1 MGNKSIQKFF
11 ADQNSVIDLSSL
23 GNAKG
28 AKVSLSGPD
37 MNITTPRGS
46 VIIVNGA
53 LYSSIKGNN
62 LAVKFKDKT
71 ITGAKI
77 LGSVDLKDIQL
88 ERIDSSL
95 VDSAQVEKKGNGKRR
110 NKKEEEELK
119 KQLDDAENAK
129 KEADKAKEEAEK
141 AKEAAEKALNEAFE
155 VQNSSKQ
162 IEEMLQNFLADNVAK
177 DNLAQQSDASQQ
189 NTQAKATQASK
200 QNDAEKVLPQP
211 INKNTST
218 GKSNSS
224 KNEENKLDA
233 ESVKEPLK
241 VTLAL
246 AAESNS
252 GSKDDSITNFTKPQ
266 FVGSTAPNATVI
278 IKINGIAVG
287 QAVADSLGNFTF
299 TAPETLTD
307 GTYNL
312 EAEAKTADGSGSAK
326 LVITIDSVT
335 DKPTFELSPE
345 SSVSGHKGLT
355 PTLTPSIVGTAEEN
369 AKVDI
374 YVDNKLVASV
384 DVDKDGN
391 WSYEFK
397 DNELSEG
404 ENSIKVV
411 AVDKAGNKNETT
423 DSIITDTIAPEK
435 PTIELDD
442 SSDSGIKND
451 NITNSTLPTFI
462 GVAEPGSTVSIYLGL
477 KHLGEVIVAKDG
489 TWSYTL
495 TTPLKDGEYNITATA
510 TDIAGHTSAT
520 ANLPFTIDTR
530 ISYFSAEIETTNDSG
545 IVGDNVTNNTRPTF
559 TGKTEPNAII
569 SVINSETGEEVIFK
583 ANDKGEWTFN
593 FTSDSVEGIN
603 NLTFT
608 VEDVAG
614 NKKDFSF
621 SYVIDTIAPVPP
633 TVSLEDYVVLP
644 NGIILSGNDLPA
656 LVGTAEPKS
665 TILLMRDGKL
675 YDSIEVDSNGTWN
688 YQFSNKFLQG
698 AYDIEIISQDAA
710 GNKSSTVKYSFT
722 IQTEVV
728 PPKAELDA
736 SDDSGAK
743 GDWITNKHNALTL
756 LGTADRFATV
766 NILIDGKTIGVTT
779 ADADGNW
786 NFDISR
792 NLSDN
797 VYKITVESIDPLG
810 RTSSVDYQLTID
822 SFTPIPTVMLH
833 DSADS
838 GVKGDMITKINTP
851 LFTGMAEA
859 NAKVSIYVDGV
870 LSGEAI
876 AGDDGV
882 WNFQFTTAL
891 SDGSHD
897 VTVKVEDIAGNT
909 ASSSAYNFQI
919 VTQTQKPTI
928 ELVNDTGVDNTDH
941 IINEKNP
948 ALTGTAAPYS
958 TVKLY
963 IDGALI
969 AEVRTNKDG
978 RWEYTL
984 KADQGLVDG
993 DHRITASVEDIAGN
1007 IAHSDPFLISVDT
1020 AISIPIVSLSP
1031 DSDSG
1036 ISDDNL
1042 TNIVK
1047 PTLHLKDI
1055 DPDIISVQVWDAM
1068 SDTQIGVATQQPDGS
1083 WAYTFTS
1090 DLTEGLHQVYV
1101 KVEDIAGNKANS
1113 AIFDFTID
1121 TTVSTPVISLL
1132 SKDDTGVTGDN
1143 LTNINKPGFAISGVD
1158 ADAHRVVVQVM
1169 HNGVSEEIELSHLNG
1184 SWLFI
1189 PGNTWADGSY
1199 TLTVKV
1205 EDKAGN
1211 TNYSAPLTVVIDT
1224 QIAIDGVELV
1234 NDSGVKGDNMTN
1246 DDRPHFRVTV
1256 PTDVNEVRLSIDGG
1270 NSWVQATPGV
1280 AGSWEY
1286 IWPTDLADGQYTLT
1300 VEATD
1305 KAGNT
1310 VTKTIDFAVDTTL
1323 SVPVI
1328 VLDSADDTGIQG
1340 DNMTNSTQ
1348 PTFALQHIDDDAVR
1362 VTVSVEHGGV
1372 TTTFD
1377 ATKGTGGWTFTPPTS
1392 WADGDYTLSVSVED
1406 KAGNTSHSASL
1417 TVTVDTQIAINNI
1430 ELVND
1435 SGIPDDNLTNNVR
1448 PHFQV
1453 TVPTDVNVVRL
1464 SIDGGKTWFNATQS
1478 ATPGVWDY
1486 IWPDDVADGGYTLT
1500 VEATD
1505 EAGNKATQTLDFTI
1519 DTTLSVPTLSLDSA
1533 DDSGIAGDNITNVKT
1548 PGFTLNN
1555 IDTDVSRVI
1564 VEVMHNGIKQE
1575 VPLVQTGG
1583 QWRFAPTSD
1592 WADGDYI
1599 LTVKVEDRA
1608 GNVKQSAPL
1617 TVTVDTH
1624 IAIDRIELV
1633 NDSGIPGD
1641 NLTNE
1646 ARPHFQVTVP
1656 ADVNG
1661 VRLSID
1667 GGKTWFDATQSATSG
1682 VWDYTWLTNVAN
1694 GPHTLMVEASDK
1706 AGNKTTQKLDFTI
1719 DTILSEPT
1727 ITLDSADDSA
1737 AGDNITNVKMPGFT
1751 LGNIDADVTKVVV
1764 TVAHDGKNQQ
1774 IELIKNGGVWR
1785 FTPGAAWTDGDYTLT
1800 VKVEDKAGNTNYSAP
1815 LTVTIDTQTSID
1827 RIELLNDTGIV
1838 GDNLTNEA
1846 RPQFHITVPTDVNS
1860 VQLSLDGGINWVNAT
1875 LTSDGV
1881 WEYIWPTDL
1890 VENTYTLTV
1899 KATDVAGNT
1908 ATETLN
1914 FIIDTTLSTP
1924 TITLDSADDSGT
1936 ANDNK
1941 TNVKTPG
1948 FIIGG
1953 IDSDVTQVVVQVMR
1967 DGHSEEVELTQ
1978 TNGQWRFVPGSAWTD
1993 GDYTLTV
2000 TVKDEAGNIR
2010 HSAPLTVTIDTQI
2023 TIDHIEL
2030 VNDSGIPD
2038 DNLTNNVRPHFQVTV
2053 PTDVN
2058 VVRLSIDGGKTW
2070 FNATQS
2076 ATPGVWDYTWLADV
2090 GEGKHT
2096 LTVEATDKAGNKTTQ
2111 QLDFIIDTLLSEPT
2125 IVLDNTDDSGTK
2137 GDHLTNV
2144 NKPTF
2149 LLGNIDADARY
2160 VTVEVQHGGT
2170 KEVLTATKDAT
2181 GNWSVTPTGTWADGD
2196 YTLTVRVE
2204 DEAGNEKH
2212 SASLTVTVDTQITI
2226 DVIELVNDNGIPGDN
2241 MTNDAHPQF
2250 RVTVPGD
2257 VNEVSLSID
2266 GGVTWVKATQSATP
2280 GVWNYTWPG
2289 TVPDGD
2295 YTLNVKATDNAGNT
2309 VTETLHF
2316 TIDTTLSTPVIVLDS
2331 ADDSGVHGDNMTNHT
2346 QPTFALQHIDDDA
2359 VRVTVSVEHGGVT
2372 TTFDATKD
2380 AGGWT
2385 FTPTGAW
2392 ADGDYTLSVSVEDK
2406 AGNTSHSASL
2416 TVTVDTQIAIN
2427 NIELVNDSGIPD
2439 DNLTNNVRPH
2449 FQVTVPTDVNVVR
2462 LSIDGGKTWFNA
2474 TQSATPGV
2482 WDYIWPDDVA
2492 DGGYT
2497 LTVEATDEAGNKATQ
2512 TLDFTID
2519 TTLSVPTLS
2528 LDSAD
2533 DSGIAGDNIT
2543 NVKTPGFT
2551 LNNIDTD
2558 VSRVIV
2564 EVMHNGIKQEVPLVQ
2579 TGGQWRF
2586 APTSDWADG
2595 DYILTVKVEDRA
2607 GNVKQSAPLTVTV
2620 DTHIAI
2626 DRIELVND
2634 SGIPGDNLTN
2644 EARPHF
2650 QVTVPA
2656 DVNGVRLSI
2665 DGGKT
2670 WFDATQSATSGV
2682 WDYTWLTN
2690 VANGPHT
2697 LMVEASDKAGN
2708 KTTQKLDFTIDTIL
2722 SEPTITLD
2730 SADDSAAGDN
2740 ITNVKMPGFTLGNID
2755 ADVTKVVV
2763 TVAHDGKNQQIELIK
2778 NGGVWRFTPGAAWT
2792 DGDYTLTVKV
2802 EDKAGNT
2809 NYSAPLTVT
2818 IDTQTSIDRIEL
2830 LNDTGI
2836 VGDNLTNEARP
2847 QFHIT
2852 VPTDVNSVQLS
2863 LDGGINWVNATLT
2876 SDGVWEYIWPTDLVE
2891 NTYTLTVKATD
2902 VAGNTAT
2909 ETLNFIIDTTLS
2921 TPTIT
2926 LDSADDSGT
2935 ANDNKTNVKT
2945 PGFII
2950 GGIDSDVTQVV
2961 VQVMRDGHSE
2971 EVELTQ
2977 TNGQWRFVP
2986 GSAWTDG
2993 DYTLT
2998 VTVKD
3003 EAGNIRHSAPLTV
3016 TIDTQITIDHIELVN
3031 DSGIPDDNLTNN
3043 VRPHFQVTVPTD
3055 VNVVRLS
3062 IDGGKTWFNAT
3073 QSATPGV
3080 WDYTWLADVGEG
3092 KHTLTVEAT
3101 DKAGNKTTQQL
3112 DFIIDTLL
3120 SEPTIVLDNTD
3131 DSGTKGDNLTN
3142 VNKPTFLLG
3151 NIDADARYVTVE
3163 VQHGGTKEVLTA
3175 TKGAT
3180 GIWSVTP
3187 TGTWADGDYTLTVRV
3202 EDDAGNVKYS
3212 APLTVTVDTQITIDV
3227 IELVNDNGI
3236 PGDNLTNDVRPHFR
3250 VTVPGD
3256 VNEVRLSIDGGNTWV
3271 RATQGTAGIWD
3282 YTWPKD
3288 VTDGLHTLT
3297 VEATDKA
3304 GNKTTQTLDFTIDT
3318 RLSTPTIAMDSRD
3331 DTGAIGDHIT
3341 SVKRPGFTIGNIDA
3355 DAHSVILR
3363 ITQGG
3368 NSQEVTLTQV
3378 GGQWRFTPDAD
3389 WADGS
3394 YTLTVEV
3401 TDNAGNVRQSTPLVV
3416 TVDTQTSITDITLV
3430 NDHGVPDDN
3439 LTNSTRPQF
3448 EITVPAD
3455 VNSVQ
3460 LSIDGGANWVS
3471 ATQGI
3476 EGVWG
3481 YTWPTDMGDG
3491 KHTLTVMVTDRAGN
3505 TATQTL
3511 EFFIDTRLST
3521 PTIALD
3527 STDDTGTPGD
3537 DMTNR
3542 TRPTFILQNID
3553 SDVINVTV
3561 SVTHNGTTTS
3571 FTATQG
3577 AGGWSF
3583 TPPAPW
3589 GDGDYTLTVTVE
3601 DRAGNTR
3608 PSTPLTVTVDTQIA
3622 IDRIELVNDSGVPG
3636 DNVTKHVR
3644 PQFQISVPDDVEKV
3658 LLSIDGGTTWVTAIK
3673 SSTAGIWDYTWPT
3686 DMPEGQHTLT
3696 VEVTDGAG
3704 NKMTETLNF
3713 TIDITLLTPTI
3724 ELAPDQDTGQNKNDN
3739 LTSVTQPVFVLG
3751 SIDKDVRHVELSI
3764 EHNGTFKTVVLTE
3777 SADGWR
3783 YRPDSALADGSYTFT
3798 VTVTDVAGNQQ
3809 TSAPLKVTI
3818 DGTLTTPVIELA
3830 AGEDSGTVGDR
3841 LTNHDRPVFDIHQ
3854 VDSDVTRV
3862 MVKVTYNG
3870 KTHEEAAVFTNG
3882 QWRFTPSA
3890 SWADGSYQLAVVVED
3905 LAGNVKE
3912 SAPFEVR
3919 IDTTTTINNI
3929 VLLNDTGVQNDQLTN
3944 VAKPSFRID
3953 VPGDVVQVRV
3963 TLDGGA
3969 NWNVIRKNADGQ
3981 WIFDSPNTLV
3991 DGTYTLRVEATD
4003 EAGNIANKDL
4013 VFNIDTNIQVPT
4025 IALDAG
4031 QDTGANTADNITNI
4045 SRPTFTI
4052 GNVDP
4057 DVIKV
4062 VVTIDGHDYNA
4073 TKVGAG
4079 WQFTPGN
4086 AIPDGSYNITVTVED
4101 KAGNTATS
4109 KPLPVVIDTTAEI
4122 ESVTL
4127 VTDSGDSDVD
4137 NITKVDKPQFSIVT
4151 ADDITHVRVKI
4162 DNAAN
4167 WIELTKGGDGRWIF
4181 NVGSALP
4188 DGQHTL
4194 LVDVTDIAGNV
4205 AQETLQF
4212 TIDTTLREPTI
4223 VLDPTHDTGDDTNDN
4238 LTRINKPVF
4247 IIGNVDNDVSHIV
4260 VHIDGRDY
4268 TIENTGGNLTFTPDQ
4283 PLSDGQHTISVTV
4296 TDIAGNTKTSAEL
4309 RIEIDT
4315 QVQIDSVT
4323 LTTDSGVNDH
4333 DNVTNAT
4340 RPSFEIATPDDV
4352 TSVLVS
4358 FDGVNWTPISKNAAG
4373 QWEFTAGSA
4382 LPDGHY
4388 TLHVQAT
4395 DRAGNTANSTL
4406 GFTVDTQIDGLSV
4419 VMLDDAGKDSTDGIT
4434 NITSPRFEISA
4445 REPLQSVTVILNGKS
4460 STLTQGAGNKWLF
4473 TPDTPL
4479 VDGTYKI
4486 EIVAEDIAGNKIS
4499 KEVSFTIDT
4508 IVSDPSIDLLDADDT
4523 GESAVDNITSVTT
4536 PRFVIGNVPA
4546 DIDTV
4551 VIRINGVSYSVT
4563 ANGNNLW
4570 EFQVPVA
4577 LNDGVYEAVVVFRD
4591 IAGNTSETKLPFT
4604 IDTTTSVSV
4613 RMEPAS
4619 DTGNSNSDNLTNK
4632 QNPKF
4637 EGTAEPNAKLVIT
4650 IVDDKSGREVLKQTI
4665 TVGADGNWSVTP
4677 NILPDG
4683 MYTINVVATDVAG
4696 NTAQTQERFT
4706 IDTVTIDPTIR
4717 LSDPSIDDQHEATS
4731 LRPEF
4736 KGFAE
4741 AFSTI
4746 MIQWDGKVVGSAN
4759 ANANGEWSWTPPSVL
4774 APGSYVVSIVAK
4786 DKAGNESSQV
4796 DFPVVIPV
4804 IDVTPPTIKLSEES
4818 DSGALGDFTTNNK
4831 TPTLIGSTLPNTI
4844 VSIYVD
4850 GVKVGEAT
4858 ADTAGRYTF
4867 QLSEMKD
4874 GHYVVQVGI
4883 VNPRDNSELRS
4894 TAVDVTIDTEVAEL
4908 VWNISGMHEGGYINT
4923 VTPEIGGTSEPN
4935 SKITI
4940 FVNGVEKAIAYT
4952 TGAGHWGVV
4961 LPALGNDGNYELT
4974 FKVEDVAGNIRE
4986 FGPQNVILD
4995 TVISPLTVVLREA
5008 DDSGKVGDWITNKSH
5023 VTIDGTAEAGS
5034 TLTIRNPQGVV
5045 IATLVVGNDGR
5056 WSAELDLREG
5066 SNAFVVVS
5074 EDKAGNSQ
5082 QKEILIEHDTQIE
5095 ISDISLSRDTNS
5107 GDKYDL
5113 ITNNKSPVLVAMTD
5127 PGATVQVYINGVLQ
5141 GTVEASSSGNIS
5153 YTMPA
5158 NSADGE
5164 YQVQFVATDT
5174 AGNRVESA
5182 ITTVTIDSQIAVF
5195 DIDEDSL
5202 PALSNNRALS
5212 VSGVGEA
5219 GSQVSIFVDGKLVN
5233 VVMVEADGT
5242 WRAPILLQDDGTFN
5256 IHFSITDVAGNTEVS
5271 KDYSVDVDSSTD
5283 FPTLNL
5289 EDASNSGS
5297 LDDLITNHNKPV
5309 LVGTAEAGATIH
5321 IYVDEKIV
5329 ANVLVLE
5336 DGTWSYQF
5344 DNALKDGEYSIRV
5357 VAEDPAGNTAESPRL
5372 LVTID
5377 TSTFID
5383 NPAMVAG
5390 SDNGIFSNDSITSQ
5404 TRPTFSIFGEMNQSV
5419 QIFIDGVLV
5428 DTITV
5433 TDRNQ
5438 VYRPESPLGDGSHSI
5453 YYVITDKAGNTAT
5466 SKTLNFTID
5475 TFNTTPVA
5483 IDSIGGQTL
5492 AEMTGSD
5499 GKIYITDTTRNLL
5512 FSGSAEPNSKIEIII
5527 NGLNVGE
5534 VWVNEKGHWQ
5544 MPVNPLYFTEGQLD
5558 ITVKSTDRAGNVN
5571 QEKYSIW
5578 VDTHIKVFTSELDDN
5593 KSSSKTEWWSN
5604 SDLIT
5609 MRGTGEIGATVS
5621 LIVAG
5626 VTLATAVVAAT
5637 GRWELSTDKL
5647 PEGTYDISL
5656 VIEDSAGNRWEDV
5669 REIFIDR
5676 TPPNAP
5682 VVTYSDIVND
5692 LIIMQGTA
5700 EAKSQL
5706 IITDSEGNTYTL
5718 TVPDNGKWSM
5728 AIPYPSEGKFT
5739 ITSVDAIGNRSDDV
5753 PLDIMK
5759 EVPVISLSPDSDS
5772 GTVGDNI
5779 TRDKQPTFII
5789 GNLESDVVVVQVD
5802 INGTVYNAE
5811 KNADGVWFFTPGTP
5825 LADGSYTISVIA
5837 SDAAGNQKNSLP
5849 ITVTIDSTLTV
5860 PEIALAAGEDNGA
5873 SDSDNVTNHT
5883 QPKFTLQ
5890 HIDADVTGVTVN
5902 VTHNGVTDIYQAT
5915 QGADGWTFT
5924 PPAAWNDGNYTLSV
5938 TVVDRAGNSQQSA
5951 SLAVTVDSTVTV
5963 TADSQHDDAS
5973 DDATATA
5980 VTPPESE
5987 TVNAESATHL
5997 RTEPSAAEESVVKV
6011 TAYSITLLNADSGDE
6026 IDRSISQTP
6035 SFEISVPENIVNVSI
6050 MFEGEEFTLPITNQ
6064 KAIFEVPL
6072 SLEDGE
6078 YTMDVKFID
6087 KDNDFLIKEKTF
6099 SVDHSS
6105 ADIVNAMNVRGKT
6118 EDDIN
6123 DSPSTSSVGHNNNG
6137 AIDVFAVNE
6146 VTLPVDNQE
6155 EHA

>member
-37 MNITTPRGS
+37 MNITTPHGS

-530 ISYFSAEIETTNDSG
+530 ISYFSAEIETTDDSG

-593 FTSDSVEGIN
+593 FTSDSVEGVN

-621 SYVIDTIAPVPP
+621 SYVIDTVAPVPP
-633 TVSLEDYVVLP
+633 TVSLEDFVVLP

-743 GDWITNKHNALTL
+743 GDWITNKHNVLTL

-1036 ISDDNL
+1036 IADDNL

-1113 AIFDFTID
+1113 AVFDFTID

-1184 SWLFI
+1184 SWLFT

-1211 TNYSAPLTVVIDT
+1211 TSYSAPLTVVIDT

-1377 ATKGTGGWTFTPPTS
+1377 ATKGTGGWSFTPTGA

-1435 SGIPDDNLTNNVR
+1435 SGIPNDNLTNNVR

-1478 ATPGVWDY
+1478 ATPGAWDY

-1505 EAGNKATQTLDFTI
+1505 KAGNKTTQELDFTI

-2023 TIDHIEL
+2023 
-2030 VNDSGIPD
+2030 
-2038 DNLTNNVRPHFQVTV
+2038 
-2053 PTDVN
+2053 
-2058 VVRLSIDGGKTW
+2058 
-2070 FNATQS
+2070 A
-2076 ATPGVWDYTWLADV
+2076 
-2090 GEGKHT
+2090 
-2096 LTVEATDKAGNKTTQ
+2096 
-2111 QLDFIIDTLLSEPT
+2111 
-2125 IVLDNTDDSGTK
+2125 
-2137 GDHLTNV
+2137 
-2144 NKPTF
+2144 
-2149 LLGNIDADARY
+2149 
-2160 VTVEVQHGGT
+2160 
-2170 KEVLTATKDAT
+2170 
-2181 GNWSVTPTGTWADGD
+2181 
-2196 YTLTVRVE
+2196 
-2204 DEAGNEKH
+2204 
-2212 SASLTVTVDTQITI
+2212 
-2226 DVIELVNDNGIPGDN
+2226 
-2241 MTNDAHPQF
+2241 
-2250 RVTVPGD
+2250 
-2257 VNEVSLSID
+2257 
-2266 GGVTWVKATQSATP
+2266 
-2280 GVWNYTWPG
+2280 
-2289 TVPDGD
+2289 
-2295 YTLNVKATDNAGNT
+2295 
-2309 VTETLHF
+2309 
-2316 TIDTTLSTPVIVLDS
+2316 
-2331 ADDSGVHGDNMTNHT
+2331 
-2346 QPTFALQHIDDDA
+2346 
-2359 VRVTVSVEHGGVT
+2359 
-2372 TTFDATKD
+2372 
-2380 AGGWT
+2380 
-2385 FTPTGAW
+2385 
-2392 ADGDYTLSVSVEDK
+2392 
-2406 AGNTSHSASL
+2406 
-2416 TVTVDTQIAIN
+2416 
-2427 NIELVNDSGIPD
+2427 
-2439 DNLTNNVRPH
+2439 
-2449 FQVTVPTDVNVVR
+2449 
-2462 LSIDGGKTWFNA
+2462 
-2474 TQSATPGV
+2474 
-2482 WDYIWPDDVA
+2482 
-2492 DGGYT
+2492 
-2497 LTVEATDEAGNKATQ
+2497 
-2512 TLDFTID
+2512 
-2519 TTLSVPTLS
+2519 
-2528 LDSAD
+2528 
-2533 DSGIAGDNIT
+2533 
-2543 NVKTPGFT
+2543 
-2551 LNNIDTD
+2551 
-2558 VSRVIV
+2558 
-2564 EVMHNGIKQEVPLVQ
+2564 
-2579 TGGQWRF
+2579 
-2586 APTSDWADG
+2586 
-2595 DYILTVKVEDRA
+2595 
-2607 GNVKQSAPLTVTV
+2607 
-2620 DTHIAI
+2620 
-2626 DRIELVND
+2626 
-2634 SGIPGDNLTN
+2634 
-2644 EARPHF
+2644 
-2650 QVTVPA
+2650 
-2656 DVNGVRLSI
+2656 
-2665 DGGKT
+2665 
-2670 WFDATQSATSGV
+2670 
-2682 WDYTWLTN
+2682 
-2690 VANGPHT
+2690 
-2697 LMVEASDKAGN
+2697 
-2708 KTTQKLDFTIDTIL
+2708 
-2722 SEPTITLD
+2722 
-2730 SADDSAAGDN
+2730 
-2740 ITNVKMPGFTLGNID
+2740 
-2755 ADVTKVVV
+2755 
-2763 TVAHDGKNQQIELIK
+2763 
-2778 NGGVWRFTPGAAWT
+2778 
-2792 DGDYTLTVKV
+2792 
-2802 EDKAGNT
+2802 
-2809 NYSAPLTVT
+2809 
-2818 IDTQTSIDRIEL
+2818 
-2830 LNDTGI
+2830 
-2836 VGDNLTNEARP
+2836 
-2847 QFHIT
+2847 
-2852 VPTDVNSVQLS
+2852 
-2863 LDGGINWVNATLT
+2863 
-2876 SDGVWEYIWPTDLVE
+2876 
-2891 NTYTLTVKATD
+2891 
-2902 VAGNTAT
+2902 
-2909 ETLNFIIDTTLS
+2909 
-2921 TPTIT
+2921 
-2926 LDSADDSGT
+2926 
-2935 ANDNKTNVKT
+2935 
-2945 PGFII
+2945 
-2950 GGIDSDVTQVV
+2950 
-2961 VQVMRDGHSE
+2961 
-2971 EVELTQ
+2971 
-2977 TNGQWRFVP
+2977 
-2986 GSAWTDG
+2986 
-2993 DYTLT
+2993 
-2998 VTVKD
+2998 
-3003 EAGNIRHSAPLTV
+3003 
-3016 TIDTQITIDHIELVN
+3016 IDHIELVN

-3175 TKGAT
+3175 TKDATGNWSVTPTGTWADGDYTLTVRVEDEAGNEKHSASLTVTVDTQITIDAIELVNDNGIPGDNMTNDAHPQFRVTVPGDVNEVSLSIDGGVTWVKATQSATPGVWNYTWPGTVPDGDYTLNVKATDNAGNTVTETLHFTIDTTLSVPVIVLNSADDTGVQGDNMTNSTQPTFALQHIDDDAVRVTVSVEHGGVTTTFDATKGTGGWSFTPTGAWADGDYTLSVSVEDKAGNTSHSASLTVTVDTQIAINNIELVNDSGIPDDNLTNNVRPHFQVKVPTDVNEVRLSIDGGKTWFNATQSATPGVWDYTWLADVGEGKHTLTVEATDKAGNQTTQKLDFIIDTMLSEPTIVLDSTDDSGTKGDNLTNANKPTFILGNIDADARYVTVEVQYGGTKEVLTATKGAT

-3271 RATQGTAGIWD
+3271 RATQGTAGTWD

-3401 TDNAGNVRQSTPLVV
+3401 QDNAGNVRQSTPLIV

-3471 ATQGI
+3471 AAQGI

-3713 TIDITLLTPTI
+3713 TIDITLMTPTI

-3841 LTNHDRPVFDIHQ
+3841 LTNHDRPVFDIRQ

-4013 VFNIDTNIQVPT
+4013 VFNIDTNIQAPT

-4309 RIEIDT
+4309 KIEIDT

-4523 GESAVDNITSVTT
+4523 GESAVDNITSVTK

-4551 VIRINGVSYSVT
+4551 VIRINGVSYPVT

-4831 TPTLIGSTLPNTI
+4831 TPTLVGNTLPNAI

-4961 LPALGNDGNYELT
+4961 LPALGNDGNYVLT

-5034 TLTIRNPQGVV
+5034 TLTIRSPQGVV

-5082 QKEILIEHDTQIE
+5082 QKDILIEHDTQIE

-5404 TRPTFSIFGEMNQSV
+5404 TRPTFSISGEMNQSV

-5578 VDTHIKVFTSELDDN
+5578 VDTHIQVFTSELDDN
-5593 KSSSKTEWWSN
+5593 KSSSKTDWWSN
-5604 SDLIT
+5604 SSTIT
-5609 MRGTGEIGATVS
+5609 MRGMGEIGATVS

-5626 VTLATAVVAAT
+5626 VTLATAVVAAN
-5637 GRWELSTDKL
+5637 GQWELSTDQL
-5647 PEGTYDISL
+5647 PEGKYDITLS
-5656 VIEDSAGNRWEDV
+5656 IEDNAGNRKEEV
-5669 REIFIDR
+5669 HEIFIDR

-5706 IITDSEGNTYTL
+5706 IITDSNGNTYTL

-5753 PLDIMK
+5753 SLDIMK

-5860 PEIALAAGEDNGA
+5860 PEIALAAGEDNGV

-5902 VTHNGVTDIYQAT
+5902 VTHNGVTDTYQAT

-5924 PPAAWNDGNYTLSV
+5924 PPAAWNDGTYTLSV

-5987 TVNAESATHL
+5987 TVNAESDTHL
-5997 RTEPSAAEESVVKV
+5997 RTVPSAAEESVVKE

-6035 SFEISVPENIVNVSI
+6035 SFEISVPENIVNVSV

-6087 KDNDFLIKEKTF
+6087 KDDDFLIKEKTF

-6105 ADIVNAMNVRGKT
+6105 ADIVNAMNARGKT

>member
-1 MGNKSIQKFF
+1 M
-11 ADQNSVIDLSSL
+11 
-23 GNAKG
+23 
-28 AKVSLSGPD
+28 
-37 MNITTPRGS
+37 
-46 VIIVNGA
+46 
-53 LYSSIKGNN
+53 
-62 LAVKFKDKT
+62 
-71 ITGAKI
+71 
-77 LGSVDLKDIQL
+77 
-88 ERIDSSL
+88 
-95 VDSAQVEKKGNGKRR
+95 
-110 NKKEEEELK
+110 
-119 KQLDDAENAK
+119 
-129 KEADKAKEEAEK
+129 
-141 AKEAAEKALNEAFE
+141 
-155 VQNSSKQ
+155 
-162 IEEMLQNFLADNVAK
+162 
-177 DNLAQQSDASQQ
+177 
-189 NTQAKATQASK
+189 
-200 QNDAEKVLPQP
+200 
-211 INKNTST
+211 NKNTST

-307 GTYNL
+307 GAYNL

-423 DSIITDTIAPEK
+423 DSIITDTIPPEK

-633 TVSLEDYVVLP
+633 TVSLEDFVVLP

-1036 ISDDNL
+1036 IADDNL

-1113 AIFDFTID
+1113 AVFDFTID

-1184 SWLFI
+1184 SWLFT

-1211 TNYSAPLTVVIDT
+1211 TSYSAPLTVVIDT

-1328 VLDSADDTGIQG
+1328 VLNSADDTGVQG
-1340 DNMTNSTQ
+1340 DNMTNRTQ

-1478 ATPGVWDY
+1478 ATPGAWDY

-1505 EAGNKATQTLDFTI
+1505 KAGNKTTQELDFTI

-1706 AGNKTTQKLDFTI
+1706 AGNKTTQKLDFII
-1719 DTILSEPT
+1719 DTLLSEPT

-2125 IVLDNTDDSGTK
+2125 IVLDSTDDSGTK
-2137 GDHLTNV
+2137 GDNLTNV

-2316 TIDTTLSTPVIVLDS
+2316 TIDTTLSVPVIVLNS
-2331 ADDSGVHGDNMTNHT
+2331 ADDTGVQGDNMTNST

-2372 TTFDATKD
+2372 TTFDATKGV
-2380 AGGWT
+2380 GGWS

-2449 FQVTVPTDVNVVR
+2449 FQVKVPTDVN
-2462 LSIDGGKTWFNA
+2462 
-2474 TQSATPGV
+2474 
-2482 WDYIWPDDVA
+2482 
-2492 DGGYT
+2492 
-2497 LTVEATDEAGNKATQ
+2497 E
-2512 TLDFTID
+2512 
-2519 TTLSVPTLS
+2519 
-2528 LDSAD
+2528 
-2533 DSGIAGDNIT
+2533 
-2543 NVKTPGFT
+2543 
-2551 LNNIDTD
+2551 
-2558 VSRVIV
+2558 
-2564 EVMHNGIKQEVPLVQ
+2564 
-2579 TGGQWRF
+2579 
-2586 APTSDWADG
+2586 
-2595 DYILTVKVEDRA
+2595 
-2607 GNVKQSAPLTVTV
+2607 
-2620 DTHIAI
+2620 
-2626 DRIELVND
+2626 
-2634 SGIPGDNLTN
+2634 
-2644 EARPHF
+2644 
-2650 QVTVPA
+2650 
-2656 DVNGVRLSI
+2656 
-2665 DGGKT
+2665 
-2670 WFDATQSATSGV
+2670 
-2682 WDYTWLTN
+2682 
-2690 VANGPHT
+2690 
-2697 LMVEASDKAGN
+2697 
-2708 KTTQKLDFTIDTIL
+2708 
-2722 SEPTITLD
+2722 
-2730 SADDSAAGDN
+2730 
-2740 ITNVKMPGFTLGNID
+2740 
-2755 ADVTKVVV
+2755 
-2763 TVAHDGKNQQIELIK
+2763 
-2778 NGGVWRFTPGAAWT
+2778 
-2792 DGDYTLTVKV
+2792 
-2802 EDKAGNT
+2802 
-2809 NYSAPLTVT
+2809 
-2818 IDTQTSIDRIEL
+2818 
-2830 LNDTGI
+2830 
-2836 VGDNLTNEARP
+2836 
-2847 QFHIT
+2847 
-2852 VPTDVNSVQLS
+2852 
-2863 LDGGINWVNATLT
+2863 
-2876 SDGVWEYIWPTDLVE
+2876 
-2891 NTYTLTVKATD
+2891 
-2902 VAGNTAT
+2902 
-2909 ETLNFIIDTTLS
+2909 
-2921 TPTIT
+2921 
-2926 LDSADDSGT
+2926 
-2935 ANDNKTNVKT
+2935 
-2945 PGFII
+2945 
-2950 GGIDSDVTQVV
+2950 
-2961 VQVMRDGHSE
+2961 
-2971 EVELTQ
+2971 
-2977 TNGQWRFVP
+2977 
-2986 GSAWTDG
+2986 
-2993 DYTLT
+2993 
-2998 VTVKD
+2998 
-3003 EAGNIRHSAPLTV
+3003 
-3016 TIDTQITIDHIELVN
+3016 
-3031 DSGIPDDNLTNN
+3031 
-3043 VRPHFQVTVPTD
+3043 
-3055 VNVVRLS
+3055 VRLS

-3101 DKAGNKTTQQL
+3101 DKAGNQTTQKL
-3112 DFIIDTLL
+3112 DFIIDTML
-3120 SEPTIVLDNTD
+3120 SEPTIVLDSTD

-3142 VNKPTFLLG
+3142 ANKPTFILG

-3163 VQHGGTKEVLTA
+3163 VQYGGTKEVLTA

-3318 RLSTPTIAMDSRD
+3318 RLSTPTITMDSRD

-3341 SVKRPGFTIGNIDA
+3341 SVKRPGFTIGNIDS
-3355 DAHSVILR
+3355 DAQSVILR

-3401 TDNAGNVRQSTPLVV
+3401 TDNAGNVRQSTPLIV

-3471 ATQGI
+3471 AAQGI

-3622 IDRIELVNDSGVPG
+3622 IDHIELVNDSGVPG

-3713 TIDITLLTPTI
+3713 TIDITLMTPTI

-3841 LTNHDRPVFDIHQ
+3841 LTNHDRPVFDIRQ

-4309 RIEIDT
+4309 KIEIDT

-4523 GESAVDNITSVTT
+4523 GESAVDNITSVTK

-4551 VIRINGVSYSVT
+4551 VIRINGVSYPVT

-4831 TPTLIGSTLPNTI
+4831 TPTLVGNTLPNAI

-4961 LPALGNDGNYELT
+4961 LPALGNDGNYVLT

-5034 TLTIRNPQGVV
+5034 TLTIRSPQGVV

-5082 QKEILIEHDTQIE
+5082 QKDILIEHDTQIE

-5344 DNALKDGEYSIRV
+5344 DNVLKDGEYSIRV

-5404 TRPTFSIFGEMNQSV
+5404 TRPTFSISGEMNQSV

-5578 VDTHIKVFTSELDDN
+5578 VDTHIQVFTSELDDN
-5593 KSSSKTEWWSN
+5593 KSSSKTDWWSN
-5604 SDLIT
+5604 SSTIT
-5609 MRGTGEIGATVS
+5609 MRGMGEIGATVS

-5626 VTLATAVVAAT
+5626 VTLATAVVAAN
-5637 GRWELSTDKL
+5637 GQWELSTDQL
-5647 PEGTYDISL
+5647 PEGKYDITLS
-5656 VIEDSAGNRWEDV
+5656 IEDNAGNRKEEV
-5669 REIFIDR
+5669 HEIFIDR

-5706 IITDSEGNTYTL
+5706 IITDSNGNTYTL

-5753 PLDIMK
+5753 SLDIMK

-5860 PEIALAAGEDNGA
+5860 PEIALAAGEDNGV

-5902 VTHNGVTDIYQAT
+5902 VTHNGVTDTYQAT

-5924 PPAAWNDGNYTLSV
+5924 PPAAWNDGTYTLSV

-5997 RTEPSAAEESVVKV
+5997 RTVPSAAEESVVKE

-6105 ADIVNAMNVRGKT
+6105 ADIVNAMNARGKT

-6146 VTLPVDNQE
+6146 VTLPVDN
-6155 EHA
+6155 

>member
-423 DSIITDTIAPEK
+423 DSIITDTIPPEK

-1055 DPDIISVQVWDAM
+1055 DPDIISVQVWDAA

-1113 AIFDFTID
+1113 AVFDFTID

-1256 PTDVNEVRLSIDGG
+1256 PTDVNEVSLSIDGG

-1377 ATKGTGGWTFTPPTS
+1377 ATKGTGGWSFTPTGA

-1435 SGIPDDNLTNNVR
+1435 SGIPNDNLTNNVR

-1478 ATPGVWDY
+1478 ATPGAWDY

-1505 EAGNKATQTLDFTI
+1505 KAGNKTTQELDFTI

-2023 TIDHIEL
+2023 AIDHIEL

-2038 DNLTNNVRPHFQVTV
+2038 DNLTNEARPHFQVTV

-2111 QLDFIIDTLLSEPT
+2111 QLDFIIDTMLSEPT

-2137 GDHLTNV
+2137 GDNLTNV

-2226 DVIELVNDNGIPGDN
+2226 DAIELVNDNGIPGDN

-2316 TIDTTLSTPVIVLDS
+2316 TIDTTLSVPVIVLNS
-2331 ADDSGVHGDNMTNHT
+2331 ADDTGVQGDNMTNSS

-2372 TTFDATKD
+2372 TTFDATKGV
-2380 AGGWT
+2380 GGWS

-2449 FQVTVPTDVNVVR
+2449 FQVKVPTDVN
-2462 LSIDGGKTWFNA
+2462 
-2474 TQSATPGV
+2474 
-2482 WDYIWPDDVA
+2482 
-2492 DGGYT
+2492 
-2497 LTVEATDEAGNKATQ
+2497 E
-2512 TLDFTID
+2512 
-2519 TTLSVPTLS
+2519 
-2528 LDSAD
+2528 
-2533 DSGIAGDNIT
+2533 
-2543 NVKTPGFT
+2543 
-2551 LNNIDTD
+2551 
-2558 VSRVIV
+2558 
-2564 EVMHNGIKQEVPLVQ
+2564 
-2579 TGGQWRF
+2579 
-2586 APTSDWADG
+2586 
-2595 DYILTVKVEDRA
+2595 
-2607 GNVKQSAPLTVTV
+2607 
-2620 DTHIAI
+2620 
-2626 DRIELVND
+2626 
-2634 SGIPGDNLTN
+2634 
-2644 EARPHF
+2644 
-2650 QVTVPA
+2650 
-2656 DVNGVRLSI
+2656 
-2665 DGGKT
+2665 
-2670 WFDATQSATSGV
+2670 
-2682 WDYTWLTN
+2682 
-2690 VANGPHT
+2690 
-2697 LMVEASDKAGN
+2697 
-2708 KTTQKLDFTIDTIL
+2708 
-2722 SEPTITLD
+2722 
-2730 SADDSAAGDN
+2730 
-2740 ITNVKMPGFTLGNID
+2740 
-2755 ADVTKVVV
+2755 
-2763 TVAHDGKNQQIELIK
+2763 
-2778 NGGVWRFTPGAAWT
+2778 
-2792 DGDYTLTVKV
+2792 
-2802 EDKAGNT
+2802 
-2809 NYSAPLTVT
+2809 
-2818 IDTQTSIDRIEL
+2818 
-2830 LNDTGI
+2830 
-2836 VGDNLTNEARP
+2836 
-2847 QFHIT
+2847 
-2852 VPTDVNSVQLS
+2852 
-2863 LDGGINWVNATLT
+2863 
-2876 SDGVWEYIWPTDLVE
+2876 
-2891 NTYTLTVKATD
+2891 
-2902 VAGNTAT
+2902 
-2909 ETLNFIIDTTLS
+2909 
-2921 TPTIT
+2921 
-2926 LDSADDSGT
+2926 
-2935 ANDNKTNVKT
+2935 
-2945 PGFII
+2945 
-2950 GGIDSDVTQVV
+2950 
-2961 VQVMRDGHSE
+2961 
-2971 EVELTQ
+2971 
-2977 TNGQWRFVP
+2977 
-2986 GSAWTDG
+2986 
-2993 DYTLT
+2993 
-2998 VTVKD
+2998 
-3003 EAGNIRHSAPLTV
+3003 
-3016 TIDTQITIDHIELVN
+3016 
-3031 DSGIPDDNLTNN
+3031 
-3043 VRPHFQVTVPTD
+3043 
-3055 VNVVRLS
+3055 VRLS

-3101 DKAGNKTTQQL
+3101 DKAGNQTTQKL
-3112 DFIIDTLL
+3112 DFIIDTML
-3120 SEPTIVLDNTD
+3120 SEPTIVLDSTD

-3142 VNKPTFLLG
+3142 ANKPTFILG

-3163 VQHGGTKEVLTA
+3163 VQYGGTKEVLTA

-3187 TGTWADGDYTLTVRV
+3187 TGTWADGDYMLTVRV

-3318 RLSTPTIAMDSRD
+3318 RLSTPTITMDSRD

-3341 SVKRPGFTIGNIDA
+3341 SVKRPGFTIGNIDS
-3355 DAHSVILR
+3355 DAQSVILR

-3401 TDNAGNVRQSTPLVV
+3401 TDNAGNVRQSTPLIV

-3471 ATQGI
+3471 AAQGI

-3622 IDRIELVNDSGVPG
+3622 IDHIELVNDSGVPG

-3713 TIDITLLTPTI
+3713 TIDITLMTPTI

-4309 RIEIDT
+4309 KIEIDT

-4460 STLTQGAGNKWLF
+4460 STLTQGADNKWLF

-4523 GESAVDNITSVTT
+4523 GESAVDNITSVTK

-4551 VIRINGVSYSVT
+4551 VIRINGVSYPVT

-4637 EGTAEPNAKLVIT
+4637 EGTADPNAKLVIT

-4894 TAVDVTIDTEVAEL
+4894 TAVDLTIDTEVAEL

-5297 LDDLITNHNKPV
+5297 LDDLITSHNKPV

-5383 NPAMVAG
+5383 NPVMMAG

-5404 TRPTFSIFGEMNQSV
+5404 TRPAFSIYGEMNQSV

-5475 TFNTTPVA
+5475 TLNTTPVA

-5578 VDTHIKVFTSELDDN
+5578 VDTHIQVFTSELDDN
-5593 KSSSKTEWWSN
+5593 KSSSKTDWWSN
-5604 SDLIT
+5604 SSTIT
-5609 MRGTGEIGATVS
+5609 MRGMGEIGATVS

-5626 VTLATAVVAAT
+5626 VTLATAVVAAN
-5637 GRWELSTDKL
+5637 GQWELSTDQL
-5647 PEGTYDISL
+5647 PEGKYDITLS
-5656 VIEDSAGNRWEDV
+5656 IEDNAGNRKEEV
-5669 REIFIDR
+5669 HEIFIDR

-5706 IITDSEGNTYTL
+5706 IITDSNGNTYTL

-5753 PLDIMK
+5753 SLDIMK

-5860 PEIALAAGEDNGA
+5860 PEIALAAGEDNGV

-5902 VTHNGVTDIYQAT
+5902 VTHNGVTDTYQAT

-5924 PPAAWNDGNYTLSV
+5924 PPAAWNDGTYTLSV

-5973 DDATATA
+5973 DDATPTA
-5980 VTPPESE
+5980 VTPLESE
-5987 TVNAESATHL
+5987 TVNAESDTHL
-5997 RTEPSAAEESVVKV
+5997 RTVPSAAEESVVKE

-6035 SFEISVPENIVNVSI
+6035 SFEISVPENIVNVSV

-6105 ADIVNAMNVRGKT
+6105 ADIVNAMNARGKA

>member
-2125 IVLDNTDDSGTK
+2125 IVLDSTDDSGTK

-2427 NIELVNDSGIPD
+2427 N
-2439 DNLTNNVRPH
+2439 
-2449 FQVTVPTDVNVVR
+2449 
-2462 LSIDGGKTWFNA
+2462 
-2474 TQSATPGV
+2474 
-2482 WDYIWPDDVA
+2482 
-2492 DGGYT
+2492 
-2497 LTVEATDEAGNKATQ
+2497 
-2512 TLDFTID
+2512 
-2519 TTLSVPTLS
+2519 
-2528 LDSAD
+2528 
-2533 DSGIAGDNIT
+2533 
-2543 NVKTPGFT
+2543 
-2551 LNNIDTD
+2551 
-2558 VSRVIV
+2558 
-2564 EVMHNGIKQEVPLVQ
+2564 
-2579 TGGQWRF
+2579 
-2586 APTSDWADG
+2586 
-2595 DYILTVKVEDRA
+2595 
-2607 GNVKQSAPLTVTV
+2607 
-2620 DTHIAI
+2620 
-2626 DRIELVND
+2626 
-2634 SGIPGDNLTN
+2634 
-2644 EARPHF
+2644 
-2650 QVTVPA
+2650 
-2656 DVNGVRLSI
+2656 
-2665 DGGKT
+2665 
-2670 WFDATQSATSGV
+2670 
-2682 WDYTWLTN
+2682 
-2690 VANGPHT
+2690 
-2697 LMVEASDKAGN
+2697 
-2708 KTTQKLDFTIDTIL
+2708 
-2722 SEPTITLD
+2722 
-2730 SADDSAAGDN
+2730 
-2740 ITNVKMPGFTLGNID
+2740 
-2755 ADVTKVVV
+2755 
-2763 TVAHDGKNQQIELIK
+2763 
-2778 NGGVWRFTPGAAWT
+2778 
-2792 DGDYTLTVKV
+2792 
-2802 EDKAGNT
+2802 
-2809 NYSAPLTVT
+2809 
-2818 IDTQTSIDRIEL
+2818 
-2830 LNDTGI
+2830 
-2836 VGDNLTNEARP
+2836 
-2847 QFHIT
+2847 
-2852 VPTDVNSVQLS
+2852 
-2863 LDGGINWVNATLT
+2863 
-2876 SDGVWEYIWPTDLVE
+2876 
-2891 NTYTLTVKATD
+2891 
-2902 VAGNTAT
+2902 
-2909 ETLNFIIDTTLS
+2909 
-2921 TPTIT
+2921 
-2926 LDSADDSGT
+2926 
-2935 ANDNKTNVKT
+2935 
-2945 PGFII
+2945 
-2950 GGIDSDVTQVV
+2950 
-2961 VQVMRDGHSE
+2961 
-2971 EVELTQ
+2971 
-2977 TNGQWRFVP
+2977 
-2986 GSAWTDG
+2986 
-2993 DYTLT
+2993 
-2998 VTVKD
+2998 
-3003 EAGNIRHSAPLTV
+3003 
-3016 TIDTQITIDHIELVN
+3016 IELVN

-4551 VIRINGVSYSVT
+4551 VIRINGVSYPVT

-6146 VTLPVDNQE
+6146 VTR
-6155 EHA
+6155 

>member
-423 DSIITDTIAPEK
+423 DSIITDTIPPEK

-530 ISYFSAEIETTNDSG
+530 ISYFSAEIETTDDSG

-583 ANDKGEWTFN
+583 ANDQGEWTFN
-593 FTSDSVEGIN
+593 FTSDSVEGVN

-621 SYVIDTIAPVPP
+621 SYVIDTVAPVPP
-633 TVSLEDYVVLP
+633 TVSLEDFVVLP

-1055 DPDIISVQVWDAM
+1055 DPDIISVQVWDAA

-1113 AIFDFTID
+1113 AVFDFTID

-1184 SWLFI
+1184 SWLFT

-1328 VLDSADDTGIQG
+1328 VLNSADDTGVQG

-1377 ATKGTGGWTFTPPTS
+1377 ATKGVGGWSFTPTGA

-1435 SGIPDDNLTNNVR
+1435 SGIPNDNLTNNVR

-1464 SIDGGKTWFNATQS
+1464 SIDGGKTWFNATQN

-1505 EAGNKATQTLDFTI
+1505 EAGNKTTQTLDFTI

-1555 IDTDVSRVI
+1555 IDTDVSRVT

-1706 AGNKTTQKLDFTI
+1706 AGNKTTQKLDFII
-1719 DTILSEPT
+1719 DTMLSEPT

-2023 TIDHIEL
+2023 AIDHIEL

-2038 DNLTNNVRPHFQVTV
+2038 DNLTN
-2053 PTDVN
+2053 
-2058 VVRLSIDGGKTW
+2058 
-2070 FNATQS
+2070 
-2076 ATPGVWDYTWLADV
+2076 
-2090 GEGKHT
+2090 
-2096 LTVEATDKAGNKTTQ
+2096 EA
-2111 QLDFIIDTLLSEPT
+2111 
-2125 IVLDNTDDSGTK
+2125 
-2137 GDHLTNV
+2137 
-2144 NKPTF
+2144 
-2149 LLGNIDADARY
+2149 
-2160 VTVEVQHGGT
+2160 
-2170 KEVLTATKDAT
+2170 
-2181 GNWSVTPTGTWADGD
+2181 
-2196 YTLTVRVE
+2196 
-2204 DEAGNEKH
+2204 
-2212 SASLTVTVDTQITI
+2212 
-2226 DVIELVNDNGIPGDN
+2226 
-2241 MTNDAHPQF
+2241 
-2250 RVTVPGD
+2250 
-2257 VNEVSLSID
+2257 
-2266 GGVTWVKATQSATP
+2266 
-2280 GVWNYTWPG
+2280 
-2289 TVPDGD
+2289 
-2295 YTLNVKATDNAGNT
+2295 
-2309 VTETLHF
+2309 
-2316 TIDTTLSTPVIVLDS
+2316 
-2331 ADDSGVHGDNMTNHT
+2331 
-2346 QPTFALQHIDDDA
+2346 
-2359 VRVTVSVEHGGVT
+2359 
-2372 TTFDATKD
+2372 
-2380 AGGWT
+2380 
-2385 FTPTGAW
+2385 
-2392 ADGDYTLSVSVEDK
+2392 
-2406 AGNTSHSASL
+2406 
-2416 TVTVDTQIAIN
+2416 
-2427 NIELVNDSGIPD
+2427 
-2439 DNLTNNVRPH
+2439 
-2449 FQVTVPTDVNVVR
+2449 
-2462 LSIDGGKTWFNA
+2462 
-2474 TQSATPGV
+2474 
-2482 WDYIWPDDVA
+2482 
-2492 DGGYT
+2492 
-2497 LTVEATDEAGNKATQ
+2497 
-2512 TLDFTID
+2512 
-2519 TTLSVPTLS
+2519 
-2528 LDSAD
+2528 
-2533 DSGIAGDNIT
+2533 
-2543 NVKTPGFT
+2543 
-2551 LNNIDTD
+2551 
-2558 VSRVIV
+2558 
-2564 EVMHNGIKQEVPLVQ
+2564 
-2579 TGGQWRF
+2579 
-2586 APTSDWADG
+2586 
-2595 DYILTVKVEDRA
+2595 
-2607 GNVKQSAPLTVTV
+2607 
-2620 DTHIAI
+2620 
-2626 DRIELVND
+2626 
-2634 SGIPGDNLTN
+2634 
-2644 EARPHF
+2644 
-2650 QVTVPA
+2650 
-2656 DVNGVRLSI
+2656 
-2665 DGGKT
+2665 
-2670 WFDATQSATSGV
+2670 
-2682 WDYTWLTN
+2682 
-2690 VANGPHT
+2690 
-2697 LMVEASDKAGN
+2697 
-2708 KTTQKLDFTIDTIL
+2708 
-2722 SEPTITLD
+2722 
-2730 SADDSAAGDN
+2730 
-2740 ITNVKMPGFTLGNID
+2740 
-2755 ADVTKVVV
+2755 
-2763 TVAHDGKNQQIELIK
+2763 
-2778 NGGVWRFTPGAAWT
+2778 
-2792 DGDYTLTVKV
+2792 
-2802 EDKAGNT
+2802 
-2809 NYSAPLTVT
+2809 
-2818 IDTQTSIDRIEL
+2818 
-2830 LNDTGI
+2830 
-2836 VGDNLTNEARP
+2836 
-2847 QFHIT
+2847 
-2852 VPTDVNSVQLS
+2852 
-2863 LDGGINWVNATLT
+2863 
-2876 SDGVWEYIWPTDLVE
+2876 
-2891 NTYTLTVKATD
+2891 
-2902 VAGNTAT
+2902 
-2909 ETLNFIIDTTLS
+2909 
-2921 TPTIT
+2921 
-2926 LDSADDSGT
+2926 
-2935 ANDNKTNVKT
+2935 
-2945 PGFII
+2945 
-2950 GGIDSDVTQVV
+2950 
-2961 VQVMRDGHSE
+2961 
-2971 EVELTQ
+2971 
-2977 TNGQWRFVP
+2977 
-2986 GSAWTDG
+2986 
-2993 DYTLT
+2993 
-2998 VTVKD
+2998 
-3003 EAGNIRHSAPLTV
+3003 
-3016 TIDTQITIDHIELVN
+3016 
-3031 DSGIPDDNLTNN
+3031 
-3043 VRPHFQVTVPTD
+3043 RPHFQVTVPTD

-3163 VQHGGTKEVLTA
+3163 VQHGGTKEVLTATKDATGNWSVTPTGTWADGDYTLTVRVEDEAGNEKHSASLTVTVDTQITIDAIELVNDNGIPGDNMTNDAHPQFRVTVPGDVNEVSLSIDGGVTWVKATQSATPGVWNYTWPGTVPDGDYTLNVKATDNAGNTVTETLHFTIDTTLSTPVIVLDSADDTGIQGDNMTNRTQPTFNLQHIDDDAVRVTVSVEHGGVTTTFDATKGVGGWTFTPPTSWGAGDYTLSVSVEDKAGNTSHSASLTVTVDTQIAINNIELVNDSGIPDDNLTNNVRPHFQVKVPTDVNEVRLSIDGGKTWFNATQSATPGVWDYTWLADVGEGKHTLTVEATDKAGNQTTQKLDFIIDTMLSEPTIVLDSTDDSGTKGDNLTNANKPTFILGNIDADARYVTVEVQYGGTKEVLTA

-3401 TDNAGNVRQSTPLVV
+3401 TDNAGNVRQSTPLIV

-3471 ATQGI
+3471 AAQGI

-3622 IDRIELVNDSGVPG
+3622 IDHIELVNDSGVPG

-3686 DMPEGQHTLT
+3686 DMPEGQHTLI

-3704 NKMTETLNF
+3704 NKMTGTLDF

-3841 LTNHDRPVFDIHQ
+3841 LTNHDRPVFDIRQ

-4062 VVTIDGHDYNA
+4062 VVTIDGHDYSA

-4309 RIEIDT
+4309 KIEIDT

-4523 GESAVDNITSVTT
+4523 GESAVDNITSVTK

-4551 VIRINGVSYSVT
+4551 VIRINGVSYPVT

-4894 TAVDVTIDTEVAEL
+4894 TAVDLTIDTEVAEL

-4961 LPALGNDGNYELT
+4961 LPALGNDGNYVLT

-5297 LDDLITNHNKPV
+5297 LDDLITSHNKPV

-5383 NPAMVAG
+5383 NPVMMAG

-5404 TRPTFSIFGEMNQSV
+5404 TRPAFSIYGEMNQSV

-5534 VWVNEKGHWQ
+5534 VWANDKGHWQ

-5558 ITVKSTDRAGNVN
+5558 INVKSTDRAGNVN

-5578 VDTHIKVFTSELDDN
+5578 VDTHIQVFTSELDDN
-5593 KSSSKTEWWSN
+5593 KSSSKTDWWSN
-5604 SDLIT
+5604 SSTIT
-5609 MRGTGEIGATVS
+5609 MRGMGEIGATVS

-5626 VTLATAVVAAT
+5626 VTLATAVVAAN
-5637 GRWELSTDKL
+5637 GKWELSTDQL
-5647 PEGTYDISL
+5647 PEGKYDITLS
-5656 VIEDSAGNRWEDV
+5656 IEDNAGNRKEEV
-5669 REIFIDR
+5669 HEIFIDR

-5700 EAKSQL
+5700 EAKFQL
-5706 IITDSEGNTYTL
+5706 IITDSNGNTYML

-5902 VTHNGVTDIYQAT
+5902 VTHNGVTDTYQAT

-5924 PPAAWNDGNYTLSV
+5924 PPAAWNDGTYTLSV

-5963 TADSQHDDAS
+5963 TADSQHNDAS

-5997 RTEPSAAEESVVKV
+5997 RTVPSVAEESVVKE

-6035 SFEISVPENIVNVSI
+6035 SFEISVPENIVNVSV

-6087 KDNDFLIKEKTF
+6087 KDDDFLIKEKTF

-6105 ADIVNAMNVRGKT
+6105 ADIVNAMNARGKT

>member
-11 ADQNSVIDLSSL
+11 ADQNSVINLSSL

-423 DSIITDTIAPEK
+423 DSIITDTIPPEK

-963 IDGALI
+963 VDGALI

-1036 ISDDNL
+1036 IADDNL
-1042 TNIVK
+1042 TNIVN

-1055 DPDIISVQVWDAM
+1055 DPDIISVQVWDAA

-1113 AIFDFTID
+1113 AVFDFTID

-1184 SWLFI
+1184 SWLFT

-1211 TNYSAPLTVVIDT
+1211 TSYSAPLTVVIDT

-1377 ATKGTGGWTFTPPTS
+1377 ATKGTGGWSFTPTGA

-1435 SGIPDDNLTNNVR
+1435 SGIPNDNLTNNVR

-1505 EAGNKATQTLDFTI
+1505 KAGNKTTQELDFTI

-1633 NDSGIPGD
+1633 NDSGIPDD

-2125 IVLDNTDDSGTK
+2125 IVLDSTDDSGTK
-2137 GDHLTNV
+2137 GDNLTNV

-2170 KEVLTATKDAT
+2170 KEVLTATKGAT

-2331 ADDSGVHGDNMTNHT
+2331 ADDTGIQGDNMTNRT
-2346 QPTFALQHIDDDA
+2346 QPTFNLQHIDDDA

-2385 FTPTGAW
+2385 FTPPTSWGA
-2392 ADGDYTLSVSVEDK
+2392 GDYTLSVSVEDK

-2449 FQVTVPTDVNVVR
+2449 FQVKVPTDVN
-2462 LSIDGGKTWFNA
+2462 
-2474 TQSATPGV
+2474 
-2482 WDYIWPDDVA
+2482 
-2492 DGGYT
+2492 
-2497 LTVEATDEAGNKATQ
+2497 E
-2512 TLDFTID
+2512 
-2519 TTLSVPTLS
+2519 
-2528 LDSAD
+2528 
-2533 DSGIAGDNIT
+2533 
-2543 NVKTPGFT
+2543 
-2551 LNNIDTD
+2551 
-2558 VSRVIV
+2558 
-2564 EVMHNGIKQEVPLVQ
+2564 
-2579 TGGQWRF
+2579 
-2586 APTSDWADG
+2586 
-2595 DYILTVKVEDRA
+2595 
-2607 GNVKQSAPLTVTV
+2607 
-2620 DTHIAI
+2620 
-2626 DRIELVND
+2626 
-2634 SGIPGDNLTN
+2634 
-2644 EARPHF
+2644 
-2650 QVTVPA
+2650 
-2656 DVNGVRLSI
+2656 
-2665 DGGKT
+2665 
-2670 WFDATQSATSGV
+2670 
-2682 WDYTWLTN
+2682 
-2690 VANGPHT
+2690 
-2697 LMVEASDKAGN
+2697 
-2708 KTTQKLDFTIDTIL
+2708 
-2722 SEPTITLD
+2722 
-2730 SADDSAAGDN
+2730 
-2740 ITNVKMPGFTLGNID
+2740 
-2755 ADVTKVVV
+2755 
-2763 TVAHDGKNQQIELIK
+2763 
-2778 NGGVWRFTPGAAWT
+2778 
-2792 DGDYTLTVKV
+2792 
-2802 EDKAGNT
+2802 
-2809 NYSAPLTVT
+2809 
-2818 IDTQTSIDRIEL
+2818 
-2830 LNDTGI
+2830 
-2836 VGDNLTNEARP
+2836 
-2847 QFHIT
+2847 
-2852 VPTDVNSVQLS
+2852 
-2863 LDGGINWVNATLT
+2863 
-2876 SDGVWEYIWPTDLVE
+2876 
-2891 NTYTLTVKATD
+2891 
-2902 VAGNTAT
+2902 
-2909 ETLNFIIDTTLS
+2909 
-2921 TPTIT
+2921 
-2926 LDSADDSGT
+2926 
-2935 ANDNKTNVKT
+2935 
-2945 PGFII
+2945 
-2950 GGIDSDVTQVV
+2950 
-2961 VQVMRDGHSE
+2961 
-2971 EVELTQ
+2971 
-2977 TNGQWRFVP
+2977 
-2986 GSAWTDG
+2986 
-2993 DYTLT
+2993 
-2998 VTVKD
+2998 
-3003 EAGNIRHSAPLTV
+3003 
-3016 TIDTQITIDHIELVN
+3016 
-3031 DSGIPDDNLTNN
+3031 
-3043 VRPHFQVTVPTD
+3043 
-3055 VNVVRLS
+3055 VRLS

-3101 DKAGNKTTQQL
+3101 DKAGNQTTQKL
-3112 DFIIDTLL
+3112 DFIIDTML
-3120 SEPTIVLDNTD
+3120 SEPTIVLDSTD

-3142 VNKPTFLLG
+3142 ANKPTFILG

-3271 RATQGTAGIWD
+3271 RATQGTAGTWD

-3341 SVKRPGFTIGNIDA
+3341 SVKRPGFTIGNIDS
-3355 DAHSVILR
+3355 DAQSVILR

-3401 TDNAGNVRQSTPLVV
+3401 TDNAGNVRQSTPLIV

-3622 IDRIELVNDSGVPG
+3622 IDHIELVNDSGVPG

-3686 DMPEGQHTLT
+3686 DMPEGQHTLI

-3704 NKMTETLNF
+3704 NKMTGTLDF

-3841 LTNHDRPVFDIHQ
+3841 LTNHDRPVFDIRQ
-3854 VDSDVTRV
+3854 IDSDVTRV

-3912 SAPFEVR
+3912 SAPLEVR

-4260 VHIDGRDY
+4260 VHLDGRDY
-4268 TIENTGGNLTFTPDQ
+4268 TIENKGGNLTFTPDQ

-4309 RIEIDT
+4309 KIEIDT

-4373 QWEFTAGSA
+4373 QWQFTAGSA

-4445 REPLQSVTVILNGKS
+4445 REQLQSVTVILNGKS

-4523 GESAVDNITSVTT
+4523 GESAVDNITSVTK

-4551 VIRINGVSYSVT
+4551 VIRINGVSYPVT

-4619 DTGNSNSDNLTNK
+4619 DTGSSNSDNLTNK

-4650 IVDDKSGREVLKQTI
+4650 IVDDKSGREVLKHTI

-4717 LSDPSIDDQHEATS
+4717 LSDPSIDDQYEATS

-4736 KGFAE
+4736 KGLAE

-5082 QKEILIEHDTQIE
+5082 QKDILIEHDTQIE

-5233 VVMVEADGT
+5233 VVMVEADGS

-5256 IHFSITDVAGNTEVS
+5256 IHFSITDVAGNTQVS
-5271 KDYSVDVDSSTD
+5271 KNYSVDVDSSTD

-5578 VDTHIKVFTSELDDN
+5578 VDTHIQVFTSELDDN
-5593 KSSSKTEWWSN
+5593 KSSSKTDWWSN
-5604 SDLIT
+5604 SSTIT
-5609 MRGTGEIGATVS
+5609 MRGMGEIGATVS

-5626 VTLATAVVAAT
+5626 VTLATAVVAAN
-5637 GRWELSTDKL
+5637 GQWELSTDQL
-5647 PEGTYDISL
+5647 PEGKYDITLS
-5656 VIEDSAGNRWEDV
+5656 IEDHAGNRKEEV
-5669 REIFIDR
+5669 HEIFIDR

-5706 IITDSEGNTYTL
+5706 IITDSNGNTYTL

-5860 PEIALAAGEDNGA
+5860 PEIALAAGEDNGV

-5902 VTHNGVTDIYQAT
+5902 VTHNGVTDTYQAT

-5924 PPAAWNDGNYTLSV
+5924 PPAAWNDGTYTLSV

-5973 DDATATA
+5973 DDATPTA

-5987 TVNAESATHL
+5987 TVNAESDTHL
-5997 RTEPSAAEESVVKV
+5997 RTVPSAAEESVVKE
-6011 TAYSITLLNADSGDE
+6011 TAYSITLLNANSGDE

-6035 SFEISVPENIVNVSI
+6035 SFEISVPENIVNVSV

-6087 KDNDFLIKEKTF
+6087 KDDDFLIKEKTF

-6105 ADIVNAMNVRGKT
+6105 ADIVNAMNARGKT

>member
-246 AAESNS
+246 ATESNS

-621 SYVIDTIAPVPP
+621 SYVIDTVAPVPP
-633 TVSLEDYVVLP
+633 TVSLEDFVVLP

-1036 ISDDNL
+1036 VSDDNL

-1055 DPDIISVQVWDAM
+1055 DPDIISVQVWDAA

-1113 AIFDFTID
+1113 AVFDFTID

-1211 TNYSAPLTVVIDT
+1211 TSYSAPLTVVIDT

-1377 ATKGTGGWTFTPPTS
+1377 ATKGTGGWSFTPTGA

-1435 SGIPDDNLTNNVR
+1435 SGIPNDNLTNNVR

-1478 ATPGVWDY
+1478 ATPGAWDY

-1505 EAGNKATQTLDFTI
+1505 KAGNKTTQELDFTI

-2125 IVLDNTDDSGTK
+2125 IVLDSTDDSGTK
-2137 GDHLTNV
+2137 GDNLTNV

-2316 TIDTTLSTPVIVLDS
+2316 TIDTTLSVPVIVLNS
-2331 ADDSGVHGDNMTNHT
+2331 ADDTGVQGDNMTNST

-2372 TTFDATKD
+2372 TTFDATKGT
-2380 AGGWT
+2380 GGWS

-2449 FQVTVPTDVNVVR
+2449 FQVKVPMDVN
-2462 LSIDGGKTWFNA
+2462 
-2474 TQSATPGV
+2474 
-2482 WDYIWPDDVA
+2482 
-2492 DGGYT
+2492 
-2497 LTVEATDEAGNKATQ
+2497 E
-2512 TLDFTID
+2512 
-2519 TTLSVPTLS
+2519 
-2528 LDSAD
+2528 
-2533 DSGIAGDNIT
+2533 
-2543 NVKTPGFT
+2543 
-2551 LNNIDTD
+2551 
-2558 VSRVIV
+2558 
-2564 EVMHNGIKQEVPLVQ
+2564 
-2579 TGGQWRF
+2579 
-2586 APTSDWADG
+2586 
-2595 DYILTVKVEDRA
+2595 
-2607 GNVKQSAPLTVTV
+2607 
-2620 DTHIAI
+2620 
-2626 DRIELVND
+2626 
-2634 SGIPGDNLTN
+2634 
-2644 EARPHF
+2644 
-2650 QVTVPA
+2650 
-2656 DVNGVRLSI
+2656 
-2665 DGGKT
+2665 
-2670 WFDATQSATSGV
+2670 
-2682 WDYTWLTN
+2682 
-2690 VANGPHT
+2690 
-2697 LMVEASDKAGN
+2697 
-2708 KTTQKLDFTIDTIL
+2708 
-2722 SEPTITLD
+2722 
-2730 SADDSAAGDN
+2730 
-2740 ITNVKMPGFTLGNID
+2740 
-2755 ADVTKVVV
+2755 
-2763 TVAHDGKNQQIELIK
+2763 
-2778 NGGVWRFTPGAAWT
+2778 
-2792 DGDYTLTVKV
+2792 
-2802 EDKAGNT
+2802 
-2809 NYSAPLTVT
+2809 
-2818 IDTQTSIDRIEL
+2818 
-2830 LNDTGI
+2830 
-2836 VGDNLTNEARP
+2836 
-2847 QFHIT
+2847 
-2852 VPTDVNSVQLS
+2852 
-2863 LDGGINWVNATLT
+2863 
-2876 SDGVWEYIWPTDLVE
+2876 
-2891 NTYTLTVKATD
+2891 
-2902 VAGNTAT
+2902 
-2909 ETLNFIIDTTLS
+2909 
-2921 TPTIT
+2921 
-2926 LDSADDSGT
+2926 
-2935 ANDNKTNVKT
+2935 
-2945 PGFII
+2945 
-2950 GGIDSDVTQVV
+2950 
-2961 VQVMRDGHSE
+2961 
-2971 EVELTQ
+2971 
-2977 TNGQWRFVP
+2977 
-2986 GSAWTDG
+2986 
-2993 DYTLT
+2993 
-2998 VTVKD
+2998 
-3003 EAGNIRHSAPLTV
+3003 
-3016 TIDTQITIDHIELVN
+3016 
-3031 DSGIPDDNLTNN
+3031 
-3043 VRPHFQVTVPTD
+3043 
-3055 VNVVRLS
+3055 VRLS

-3101 DKAGNKTTQQL
+3101 DKAGNQTTQKL

-3120 SEPTIVLDNTD
+3120 SEPTIVLDSTD

-3142 VNKPTFLLG
+3142 ANKPTFILG

-3163 VQHGGTKEVLTA
+3163 VQYGGTKEVLTA

-3318 RLSTPTIAMDSRD
+3318 RLSTPTITMDSRD

-3341 SVKRPGFTIGNIDA
+3341 SVKRPGFTIGNIDS
-3355 DAHSVILR
+3355 DAQSVILR

-3401 TDNAGNVRQSTPLVV
+3401 TDNAGNVRQSTPLIV

-3471 ATQGI
+3471 AAQGI

-3622 IDRIELVNDSGVPG
+3622 IDHIELVNDSGVPG

-3713 TIDITLLTPTI
+3713 TIDITLMTPTI

-3841 LTNHDRPVFDIHQ
+3841 LTNHDRPVFDIRQ

-4523 GESAVDNITSVTT
+4523 GESAVDNITSVTK

-4551 VIRINGVSYSVT
+4551 VIRINGVSYPVT

-4831 TPTLIGSTLPNTI
+4831 TPTLVGNTLPNAI

-4961 LPALGNDGNYELT
+4961 LPALGNDGNYVLT

-5297 LDDLITNHNKPV
+5297 LDDLITSHNKPV

-5383 NPAMVAG
+5383 NPVMMAG

-5404 TRPTFSIFGEMNQSV
+5404 TRPAFSIYGEMNQSV

-5475 TFNTTPVA
+5475 TLNTTPVA

-5534 VWVNEKGHWQ
+5534 VWVNDKGHWQ

-5578 VDTHIKVFTSELDDN
+5578 VDTHIQVFTSELDDN
-5593 KSSSKTEWWSN
+5593 KSSSKTDWWSN
-5604 SDLIT
+5604 SSTIT
-5609 MRGTGEIGATVS
+5609 MRGMGEIGATVS

-5626 VTLATAVVAAT
+5626 VTLATAVVAAN
-5637 GRWELSTDKL
+5637 GQWELSTDQL
-5647 PEGTYDISL
+5647 PEGKYDITLS
-5656 VIEDSAGNRWEDV
+5656 IEDNAGNRKEEV
-5669 REIFIDR
+5669 HEIFIDR

-5706 IITDSEGNTYTL
+5706 IITDSNGNTYTL

-5728 AIPYPSEGKFT
+5728 AIPYPSEGKFI

-5753 PLDIMK
+5753 SLDIMK

-5860 PEIALAAGEDNGA
+5860 PEIALAAGEDNGV

-5890 HIDADVTGVTVN
+5890 HIDADVTGMTVN
-5902 VTHNGVTDIYQAT
+5902 VTHNGVTDTYQAT

-5924 PPAAWNDGNYTLSV
+5924 PPAAWNDGTYTLSV

-5997 RTEPSAAEESVVKV
+5997 RTVPSAAEESVVKE

-6105 ADIVNAMNVRGKT
+6105 ADIVNAMNARGKT

>member
-162 IEEMLQNFLADNVAK
+162 MEEMLQEFLADNVAK

-423 DSIITDTIAPEK
+423 DSIITDTIPPEK

-710 GNKSSTVKYSFT
+710 GNKSSIVKYSFT

-1055 DPDIISVQVWDAM
+1055 DPDIISVQVWDAA

-1113 AIFDFTID
+1113 AVFDFTID

-1184 SWLFI
+1184 SWLFT

-1211 TNYSAPLTVVIDT
+1211 TNYSTPLTVVIDT

-1270 NSWVQATPGV
+1270 HSWVQATPGV

-1310 VTKTIDFAVDTTL
+1310 VTKTIDFAVDSTL

-1328 VLDSADDTGIQG
+1328 VLNNADDTGIQG
-1340 DNMTNSTQ
+1340 DNLTNRTQ
-1348 PTFALQHIDDDAVR
+1348 PTFALQQIDDDAVR

-1377 ATKGTGGWTFTPPTS
+1377 ATKGTGGWTFTPPAL

-1464 SIDGGKTWFNATQS
+1464 SIDGGKTWFNATQG
-1478 ATPGVWDY
+1478 ATPGAWDY

-1505 EAGNKATQTLDFTI
+1505 KAGNQTTQELDFTI

-1592 WADGDYI
+1592 WGDGDYI

-1694 GPHTLMVEASDK
+1694 GPHTLMVEATDK
-1706 AGNKTTQKLDFTI
+1706 AGNQTTQKLDFII
-1719 DTILSEPT
+1719 DTLLSEPT

-2023 TIDHIEL
+2023 AIDHIEL

-2038 DNLTNNVRPHFQVTV
+2038 DNLTNNVRPQFQVTV

-2076 ATPGVWDYTWLADV
+2076 ATPGVWDYTWLTDV
-2090 GEGKHT
+2090 ANGSHT
-2096 LTVEATDKAGNKTTQ
+2096 LTVEATDAAGNKATQ
-2111 QLDFIIDTLLSEPT
+2111 NLEFNIDTLLSEPT
-2125 IVLDNTDDSGTK
+2125 I
-2137 GDHLTNV
+2137 
-2144 NKPTF
+2144 
-2149 LLGNIDADARY
+2149 A
-2160 VTVEVQHGGT
+2160 
-2170 KEVLTATKDAT
+2170 
-2181 GNWSVTPTGTWADGD
+2181 
-2196 YTLTVRVE
+2196 
-2204 DEAGNEKH
+2204 
-2212 SASLTVTVDTQITI
+2212 
-2226 DVIELVNDNGIPGDN
+2226 
-2241 MTNDAHPQF
+2241 
-2250 RVTVPGD
+2250 
-2257 VNEVSLSID
+2257 
-2266 GGVTWVKATQSATP
+2266 
-2280 GVWNYTWPG
+2280 
-2289 TVPDGD
+2289 
-2295 YTLNVKATDNAGNT
+2295 
-2309 VTETLHF
+2309 
-2316 TIDTTLSTPVIVLDS
+2316 LDS
-2331 ADDSGVHGDNMTNHT
+2331 
-2346 QPTFALQHIDDDA
+2346 
-2359 VRVTVSVEHGGVT
+2359 
-2372 TTFDATKD
+2372 
-2380 AGGWT
+2380 
-2385 FTPTGAW
+2385 
-2392 ADGDYTLSVSVEDK
+2392 
-2406 AGNTSHSASL
+2406 
-2416 TVTVDTQIAIN
+2416 
-2427 NIELVNDSGIPD
+2427 
-2439 DNLTNNVRPH
+2439 
-2449 FQVTVPTDVNVVR
+2449 
-2462 LSIDGGKTWFNA
+2462 
-2474 TQSATPGV
+2474 
-2482 WDYIWPDDVA
+2482 
-2492 DGGYT
+2492 
-2497 LTVEATDEAGNKATQ
+2497 
-2512 TLDFTID
+2512 
-2519 TTLSVPTLS
+2519 
-2528 LDSAD
+2528 
-2533 DSGIAGDNIT
+2533 
-2543 NVKTPGFT
+2543 
-2551 LNNIDTD
+2551 
-2558 VSRVIV
+2558 
-2564 EVMHNGIKQEVPLVQ
+2564 
-2579 TGGQWRF
+2579 
-2586 APTSDWADG
+2586 
-2595 DYILTVKVEDRA
+2595 
-2607 GNVKQSAPLTVTV
+2607 
-2620 DTHIAI
+2620 
-2626 DRIELVND
+2626 
-2634 SGIPGDNLTN
+2634 
-2644 EARPHF
+2644 
-2650 QVTVPA
+2650 
-2656 DVNGVRLSI
+2656 
-2665 DGGKT
+2665 
-2670 WFDATQSATSGV
+2670 
-2682 WDYTWLTN
+2682 
-2690 VANGPHT
+2690 
-2697 LMVEASDKAGN
+2697 
-2708 KTTQKLDFTIDTIL
+2708 
-2722 SEPTITLD
+2722 
-2730 SADDSAAGDN
+2730 
-2740 ITNVKMPGFTLGNID
+2740 
-2755 ADVTKVVV
+2755 
-2763 TVAHDGKNQQIELIK
+2763 
-2778 NGGVWRFTPGAAWT
+2778 
-2792 DGDYTLTVKV
+2792 
-2802 EDKAGNT
+2802 
-2809 NYSAPLTVT
+2809 
-2818 IDTQTSIDRIEL
+2818 
-2830 LNDTGI
+2830 
-2836 VGDNLTNEARP
+2836 
-2847 QFHIT
+2847 
-2852 VPTDVNSVQLS
+2852 
-2863 LDGGINWVNATLT
+2863 
-2876 SDGVWEYIWPTDLVE
+2876 
-2891 NTYTLTVKATD
+2891 
-2902 VAGNTAT
+2902 
-2909 ETLNFIIDTTLS
+2909 
-2921 TPTIT
+2921 
-2926 LDSADDSGT
+2926 
-2935 ANDNKTNVKT
+2935 
-2945 PGFII
+2945 
-2950 GGIDSDVTQVV
+2950 
-2961 VQVMRDGHSE
+2961 
-2971 EVELTQ
+2971 
-2977 TNGQWRFVP
+2977 
-2986 GSAWTDG
+2986 
-2993 DYTLT
+2993 
-2998 VTVKD
+2998 
-3003 EAGNIRHSAPLTV
+3003 
-3016 TIDTQITIDHIELVN
+3016 
-3031 DSGIPDDNLTNN
+3031 
-3043 VRPHFQVTVPTD
+3043 
-3055 VNVVRLS
+3055 
-3062 IDGGKTWFNAT
+3062 
-3073 QSATPGV
+3073 
-3080 WDYTWLADVGEG
+3080 
-3092 KHTLTVEAT
+3092 
-3101 DKAGNKTTQQL
+3101 
-3112 DFIIDTLL
+3112 
-3120 SEPTIVLDNTD
+3120 TD

-3142 VNKPTFLLG
+3142 VNKPTFILG

-3187 TGTWADGDYTLTVRV
+3187 TGMWADGSHTLTVRV

-3212 APLTVTVDTQITIDV
+3212 APLTITVDTQITIDD

-3304 GNKTTQTLDFTIDT
+3304 GNQTTQTLDFTIDT

-3401 TDNAGNVRQSTPLVV
+3401 QDNAGNVRQSTPLIV

-3471 ATQGI
+3471 AAQGI

-3818 DGTLTTPVIELA
+3818 DGSLTTPVIELA

-3841 LTNHDRPVFDIHQ
+3841 LTKHDRPVFDIRQ

-3912 SAPFEVR
+3912 SAPLEVR

-3953 VPGDVVQVRV
+3953 VPGDVIQVRV

-3981 WIFDSPNTLV
+3981 WIFDTPNTLV

-4003 EAGNIANKDL
+4003 QAGNIANKDL

-4309 RIEIDT
+4309 KIEIDT

-4358 FDGVNWTPISKNAAG
+4358 FDGVNWTPVSKNAAG
-4373 QWEFTAGSA
+4373 QWQFTAGSA
-4382 LPDGHY
+4382 LSDGHY

-4486 EIVAEDIAGNKIS
+4486 EIVAEDIAGNRIS

-4508 IVSDPSIDLLDADDT
+4508 VVSDPRIDLLDADDT
-4523 GESAVDNITSVTT
+4523 GESAVDNITSVTK

-4551 VIRINGVSYSVT
+4551 VIRINGVSYPVT

-4619 DTGNSNSDNLTNK
+4619 DTGSSNSDNLTNK

-4650 IVDDKSGREVLKQTI
+4650 IVDDKSGREVLKHTI

-4717 LSDPSIDDQHEATS
+4717 LSDPSIDDQYEATS

-4736 KGFAE
+4736 KGLAE

-4831 TPTLIGSTLPNTI
+4831 TPTLVGNTLPNAI

-5383 NPAMVAG
+5383 NPVMMAG

-5404 TRPTFSIFGEMNQSV
+5404 TRPAFSIYGEMNQSV

-5475 TFNTTPVA
+5475 TLNTTPVA

-5534 VWVNEKGHWQ
+5534 VWVNDKGHWQ

-5578 VDTHIKVFTSELDDN
+5578 VDTHIQVFTSELDDN
-5593 KSSSKTEWWSN
+5593 KSSSKTDWWSN
-5604 SDLIT
+5604 SSTIT
-5609 MRGTGEIGATVS
+5609 MRGMGEIGATVS

-5626 VTLATAVVAAT
+5626 VTLATAVVAAN
-5637 GRWELSTDKL
+5637 GQWELSTDQL
-5647 PEGTYDISL
+5647 PEGKYDITLS
-5656 VIEDSAGNRWEDV
+5656 IEDNAGNRKEEV
-5669 REIFIDR
+5669 HEIFIDR

-5706 IITDSEGNTYTL
+5706 IITDSNGNTYTL

-5779 TRDKQPTFII
+5779 TRDNQPTFII
-5789 GNLESDVVVVQVD
+5789 GNLESDVVIVQVD

-5873 SDSDNVTNHT
+5873 SDSDNVTNHNHT

-5924 PPAAWNDGNYTLSV
+5924 PPAAWNDGTYTLSV
-5938 TVVDRAGNSQQSA
+5938 TVVDRAGNSLQSA
-5951 SLAVTVDSTVTV
+5951 SLEVTVDSTVTV

-5997 RTEPSAAEESVVKV
+5997 RTVPSAAEESVVKE

-6035 SFEISVPENIVNVSI
+6035 SFEISVPENIVNVSV

-6087 KDNDFLIKEKTF
+6087 KDDDFLIKEKTF

-6105 ADIVNAMNVRGKT
+6105 ADIVNAMNARGKT

>member
-423 DSIITDTIAPEK
+423 DSIITDTIPPEK

-530 ISYFSAEIETTNDSG
+530 ISYFSAEIETTDDSG

-593 FTSDSVEGIN
+593 FTSDSVEGVN

-621 SYVIDTIAPVPP
+621 SYVIDTVAPVPP
-633 TVSLEDYVVLP
+633 TVSLEDFVVLP

-1036 ISDDNL
+1036 IADDNL

-1113 AIFDFTID
+1113 AVFDFTID

-1377 ATKGTGGWTFTPPTS
+1377 ATKGTGGWSFTPTGA

-1435 SGIPDDNLTNNVR
+1435 SGIPNDNLTNNVR

-1478 ATPGVWDY
+1478 ATPGAWDY

-1505 EAGNKATQTLDFTI
+1505 KAGNKTTQELDFTI

-2125 IVLDNTDDSGTK
+2125 IVLDSTDDSGTK
-2137 GDHLTNV
+2137 GDNLTNV

-2204 DEAGNEKH
+2204 DDAGNEKH

-2331 ADDSGVHGDNMTNHT
+2331 ADDTGIQGDNMTNRT
-2346 QPTFALQHIDDDA
+2346 QPTFNLQHIDDDA

-2372 TTFDATKD
+2372 TTFDATKGT
-2380 AGGWT
+2380 GGWT
-2385 FTPTGAW
+2385 FTPPTSWGA
-2392 ADGDYTLSVSVEDK
+2392 GDYTLSVSVEDK

-2449 FQVTVPTDVNVVR
+2449 FQVTVPTDVNEVR

-2474 TQSATPGV
+2474 TQSV
-2482 WDYIWPDDVA
+2482 
-2492 DGGYT
+2492 
-2497 LTVEATDEAGNKATQ
+2497 
-2512 TLDFTID
+2512 
-2519 TTLSVPTLS
+2519 
-2528 LDSAD
+2528 
-2533 DSGIAGDNIT
+2533 
-2543 NVKTPGFT
+2543 
-2551 LNNIDTD
+2551 
-2558 VSRVIV
+2558 
-2564 EVMHNGIKQEVPLVQ
+2564 
-2579 TGGQWRF
+2579 
-2586 APTSDWADG
+2586 
-2595 DYILTVKVEDRA
+2595 
-2607 GNVKQSAPLTVTV
+2607 
-2620 DTHIAI
+2620 
-2626 DRIELVND
+2626 
-2634 SGIPGDNLTN
+2634 
-2644 EARPHF
+2644 
-2650 QVTVPA
+2650 
-2656 DVNGVRLSI
+2656 
-2665 DGGKT
+2665 
-2670 WFDATQSATSGV
+2670 
-2682 WDYTWLTN
+2682 
-2690 VANGPHT
+2690 
-2697 LMVEASDKAGN
+2697 
-2708 KTTQKLDFTIDTIL
+2708 
-2722 SEPTITLD
+2722 
-2730 SADDSAAGDN
+2730 
-2740 ITNVKMPGFTLGNID
+2740 
-2755 ADVTKVVV
+2755 
-2763 TVAHDGKNQQIELIK
+2763 
-2778 NGGVWRFTPGAAWT
+2778 
-2792 DGDYTLTVKV
+2792 
-2802 EDKAGNT
+2802 
-2809 NYSAPLTVT
+2809 
-2818 IDTQTSIDRIEL
+2818 
-2830 LNDTGI
+2830 
-2836 VGDNLTNEARP
+2836 
-2847 QFHIT
+2847 
-2852 VPTDVNSVQLS
+2852 
-2863 LDGGINWVNATLT
+2863 
-2876 SDGVWEYIWPTDLVE
+2876 
-2891 NTYTLTVKATD
+2891 
-2902 VAGNTAT
+2902 
-2909 ETLNFIIDTTLS
+2909 
-2921 TPTIT
+2921 
-2926 LDSADDSGT
+2926 
-2935 ANDNKTNVKT
+2935 
-2945 PGFII
+2945 
-2950 GGIDSDVTQVV
+2950 
-2961 VQVMRDGHSE
+2961 
-2971 EVELTQ
+2971 
-2977 TNGQWRFVP
+2977 
-2986 GSAWTDG
+2986 
-2993 DYTLT
+2993 
-2998 VTVKD
+2998 
-3003 EAGNIRHSAPLTV
+3003 
-3016 TIDTQITIDHIELVN
+3016 
-3031 DSGIPDDNLTNN
+3031 
-3043 VRPHFQVTVPTD
+3043 
-3055 VNVVRLS
+3055 
-3062 IDGGKTWFNAT
+3062 
-3073 QSATPGV
+3073 TPGV

-3120 SEPTIVLDNTD
+3120 SEPTIVLDSTD

-3142 VNKPTFLLG
+3142 ANKPTFILG

-3271 RATQGTAGIWD
+3271 RATQGTAGTWD

-3318 RLSTPTIAMDSRD
+3318 RLSTPTITMDSRD

-3401 TDNAGNVRQSTPLVV
+3401 TDNAGNVRQSTPLIV

-3471 ATQGI
+3471 AAQGI

-3841 LTNHDRPVFDIHQ
+3841 LTNHDRPVFDIRQ

-4247 IIGNVDNDVSHIV
+4247 IIGNVDNDVSQIV

-4309 RIEIDT
+4309 KIEIDT

-4523 GESAVDNITSVTT
+4523 GESAVDNITSVTK

-4551 VIRINGVSYSVT
+4551 VIRINGVSYPVT

-4894 TAVDVTIDTEVAEL
+4894 TAVDLTIDTEVAEL

-5297 LDDLITNHNKPV
+5297 LDDLITSHNKPV

-5383 NPAMVAG
+5383 NPVMMAG

-5404 TRPTFSIFGEMNQSV
+5404 TRPAFSIYGEMNQSV

-5475 TFNTTPVA
+5475 TLNTTPVA

-5534 VWVNEKGHWQ
+5534 VWVNDKGHWQ

-5578 VDTHIKVFTSELDDN
+5578 VDTHIQVFTSELDDN
-5593 KSSSKTEWWSN
+5593 KSSSKTDWWSN
-5604 SDLIT
+5604 SSTIT
-5609 MRGTGEIGATVS
+5609 MRGMGEIGATVS

-5626 VTLATAVVAAT
+5626 VTLATAVVAAN
-5637 GRWELSTDKL
+5637 GQWELSTDQL
-5647 PEGTYDISL
+5647 PEGKYDITLS
-5656 VIEDSAGNRWEDV
+5656 IEDNAGNRKEEV
-5669 REIFIDR
+5669 HEIFIDR

-5706 IITDSEGNTYTL
+5706 IITDSNGNTYTL

-5924 PPAAWNDGNYTLSV
+5924 PPAAWNDGTYTLSV

-5963 TADSQHDDAS
+5963 TADSQHNDAS

-5997 RTEPSAAEESVVKV
+5997 RTVPSVAEESVVKE

-6035 SFEISVPENIVNVSI
+6035 SFEISVPENIVNVSV

-6087 KDNDFLIKEKTF
+6087 KDDDFLIKEKTF

-6105 ADIVNAMNVRGKT
+6105 ADIVNAMNARGKT

>member
-1 MGNKSIQKFF
+1 KFF

-37 MNITTPRGS
+37 MNITTPHGS

-530 ISYFSAEIETTNDSG
+530 ISYFSAEIETTDDSG

-593 FTSDSVEGIN
+593 FTSDSVEGVN

-621 SYVIDTIAPVPP
+621 SYVIDTVAPVPP
-633 TVSLEDYVVLP
+633 TVSLEDFVVLP

-698 AYDIEIISQDAA
+698 SYDIEIISQDAA

-1036 ISDDNL
+1036 IADDNL

-1113 AIFDFTID
+1113 AVFDFTID

-1184 SWLFI
+1184 SWLFT

-1211 TNYSAPLTVVIDT
+1211 TSYSAPLTVVIDT

-1377 ATKGTGGWTFTPPTS
+1377 ATKGTGGWSFTPTGA

-1435 SGIPDDNLTNNVR
+1435 SGIPNDNLTNNVR

-1478 ATPGVWDY
+1478 ATPGAWDY

-1505 EAGNKATQTLDFTI
+1505 KAGNKTTQELDFTI

-2125 IVLDNTDDSGTK
+2125 IVLDSTDDSGTK

-2316 TIDTTLSTPVIVLDS
+2316 TIDTTLSVPVIVLNS
-2331 ADDSGVHGDNMTNHT
+2331 ADDTGVQGDNMTNST

-2372 TTFDATKD
+2372 TTFDATKGT
-2380 AGGWT
+2380 GGWS

-2449 FQVTVPTDVNVVR
+2449 FQVKVPTDVN
-2462 LSIDGGKTWFNA
+2462 
-2474 TQSATPGV
+2474 
-2482 WDYIWPDDVA
+2482 
-2492 DGGYT
+2492 
-2497 LTVEATDEAGNKATQ
+2497 E
-2512 TLDFTID
+2512 
-2519 TTLSVPTLS
+2519 
-2528 LDSAD
+2528 
-2533 DSGIAGDNIT
+2533 
-2543 NVKTPGFT
+2543 
-2551 LNNIDTD
+2551 
-2558 VSRVIV
+2558 
-2564 EVMHNGIKQEVPLVQ
+2564 
-2579 TGGQWRF
+2579 
-2586 APTSDWADG
+2586 
-2595 DYILTVKVEDRA
+2595 
-2607 GNVKQSAPLTVTV
+2607 
-2620 DTHIAI
+2620 
-2626 DRIELVND
+2626 
-2634 SGIPGDNLTN
+2634 
-2644 EARPHF
+2644 
-2650 QVTVPA
+2650 
-2656 DVNGVRLSI
+2656 
-2665 DGGKT
+2665 
-2670 WFDATQSATSGV
+2670 
-2682 WDYTWLTN
+2682 
-2690 VANGPHT
+2690 
-2697 LMVEASDKAGN
+2697 
-2708 KTTQKLDFTIDTIL
+2708 
-2722 SEPTITLD
+2722 
-2730 SADDSAAGDN
+2730 
-2740 ITNVKMPGFTLGNID
+2740 
-2755 ADVTKVVV
+2755 
-2763 TVAHDGKNQQIELIK
+2763 
-2778 NGGVWRFTPGAAWT
+2778 
-2792 DGDYTLTVKV
+2792 
-2802 EDKAGNT
+2802 
-2809 NYSAPLTVT
+2809 
-2818 IDTQTSIDRIEL
+2818 
-2830 LNDTGI
+2830 
-2836 VGDNLTNEARP
+2836 
-2847 QFHIT
+2847 
-2852 VPTDVNSVQLS
+2852 
-2863 LDGGINWVNATLT
+2863 
-2876 SDGVWEYIWPTDLVE
+2876 
-2891 NTYTLTVKATD
+2891 
-2902 VAGNTAT
+2902 
-2909 ETLNFIIDTTLS
+2909 
-2921 TPTIT
+2921 
-2926 LDSADDSGT
+2926 
-2935 ANDNKTNVKT
+2935 
-2945 PGFII
+2945 
-2950 GGIDSDVTQVV
+2950 
-2961 VQVMRDGHSE
+2961 
-2971 EVELTQ
+2971 
-2977 TNGQWRFVP
+2977 
-2986 GSAWTDG
+2986 
-2993 DYTLT
+2993 
-2998 VTVKD
+2998 
-3003 EAGNIRHSAPLTV
+3003 
-3016 TIDTQITIDHIELVN
+3016 
-3031 DSGIPDDNLTNN
+3031 
-3043 VRPHFQVTVPTD
+3043 
-3055 VNVVRLS
+3055 VRLS

-3101 DKAGNKTTQQL
+3101 DKAGNQTTQKL
-3112 DFIIDTLL
+3112 DFIIDTML
-3120 SEPTIVLDNTD
+3120 SEPTIVLDSTD

-3142 VNKPTFLLG
+3142 ANKPTFILG

-3163 VQHGGTKEVLTA
+3163 VQYGGTKEVLTA

-3401 TDNAGNVRQSTPLVV
+3401 QDNAGNVRQSTPLVV

-3521 PTIALD
+3521 PTIELD

-3713 TIDITLLTPTI
+3713 TIDITLMTPTI

-3841 LTNHDRPVFDIHQ
+3841 LTNHDRPVFDIRQ

-4309 RIEIDT
+4309 KIEIDT

-4523 GESAVDNITSVTT
+4523 GESAVDNITSVTK

-4551 VIRINGVSYSVT
+4551 VIRINGVSYPVT

-4831 TPTLIGSTLPNTI
+4831 TPTLVGNTLPNAI

-4961 LPALGNDGNYELT
+4961 LPALGNDGNYVLT

-5034 TLTIRNPQGVV
+5034 TLTIRSPQGVV

-5082 QKEILIEHDTQIE
+5082 QKDILIEHDTQIE

-5404 TRPTFSIFGEMNQSV
+5404 TRPTFSISGEMNQSV

-5578 VDTHIKVFTSELDDN
+5578 VDTHIQVFTSELDDN
-5593 KSSSKTEWWSN
+5593 KSSSKTDWWSN
-5604 SDLIT
+5604 SSTIT
-5609 MRGTGEIGATVS
+5609 MRGMGEIGATVS

-5626 VTLATAVVAAT
+5626 VTLATAVVAAN
-5637 GRWELSTDKL
+5637 GQWELSTDQL
-5647 PEGTYDISL
+5647 PEGKYDITLS
-5656 VIEDSAGNRWEDV
+5656 IEDNAGNRKEEV
-5669 REIFIDR
+5669 HEIFIDR

-5706 IITDSEGNTYTL
+5706 IITDSNGNTYTL

-5825 LADGSYTISVIA
+5825 LTDGSYTISVIA

-5924 PPAAWNDGNYTLSV
+5924 PPAAWNDGTYTLSV

-5997 RTEPSAAEESVVKV
+5997 RTVPSAAEESVVKE

-6035 SFEISVPENIVNVSI
+6035 SFEISVPENIVNVSV

>member
-246 AAESNS
+246 ATESNS

-593 FTSDSVEGIN
+593 FTSDSVEGVN

-608 VEDVAG
+608 AEDVAG

-621 SYVIDTIAPVPP
+621 SYVIDTVAPVPP
-633 TVSLEDYVVLP
+633 TVSLEDFVVLP

-1036 ISDDNL
+1036 IADDNL

-1055 DPDIISVQVWDAM
+1055 DPDIISVQVWDAA

-1113 AIFDFTID
+1113 AVFDFTID

-1211 TNYSAPLTVVIDT
+1211 TSYSAPLTVVIDT

-1328 VLDSADDTGIQG
+1328 VLNSADDTGVQG
-1340 DNMTNSTQ
+1340 DNMTNRTQ

-1435 SGIPDDNLTNNVR
+1435 SGIPNDNLTNNVR

-1505 EAGNKATQTLDFTI
+1505 EAGNKTTQTLDFTI

-1599 LTVKVEDRA
+1599 LTVKIEDRA

-1706 AGNKTTQKLDFTI
+1706 AGNKTTQKLDFII
-1719 DTILSEPT
+1719 DTLLSEPT

-2023 TIDHIEL
+2023 AIDHIEL

-2038 DNLTNNVRPHFQVTV
+2038 DNLTNEARPHFQVTV

-2111 QLDFIIDTLLSEPT
+2111 QLDFIIDTMLSEPT

-2137 GDHLTNV
+2137 GDNLTNV

-2226 DVIELVNDNGIPGDN
+2226 DAIELVNDNGIPGDN

-2316 TIDTTLSTPVIVLDS
+2316 TIDTTLSVPVIVLNS
-2331 ADDSGVHGDNMTNHT
+2331 ADDTGVQGDNMTNST

-2372 TTFDATKD
+2372 TTFDATKGV
-2380 AGGWT
+2380 GGWS

-2449 FQVTVPTDVNVVR
+2449 FQVKVPTDVN
-2462 LSIDGGKTWFNA
+2462 
-2474 TQSATPGV
+2474 
-2482 WDYIWPDDVA
+2482 
-2492 DGGYT
+2492 
-2497 LTVEATDEAGNKATQ
+2497 E
-2512 TLDFTID
+2512 
-2519 TTLSVPTLS
+2519 
-2528 LDSAD
+2528 
-2533 DSGIAGDNIT
+2533 
-2543 NVKTPGFT
+2543 
-2551 LNNIDTD
+2551 
-2558 VSRVIV
+2558 
-2564 EVMHNGIKQEVPLVQ
+2564 
-2579 TGGQWRF
+2579 
-2586 APTSDWADG
+2586 
-2595 DYILTVKVEDRA
+2595 
-2607 GNVKQSAPLTVTV
+2607 
-2620 DTHIAI
+2620 
-2626 DRIELVND
+2626 
-2634 SGIPGDNLTN
+2634 
-2644 EARPHF
+2644 
-2650 QVTVPA
+2650 
-2656 DVNGVRLSI
+2656 
-2665 DGGKT
+2665 
-2670 WFDATQSATSGV
+2670 
-2682 WDYTWLTN
+2682 
-2690 VANGPHT
+2690 
-2697 LMVEASDKAGN
+2697 
-2708 KTTQKLDFTIDTIL
+2708 
-2722 SEPTITLD
+2722 
-2730 SADDSAAGDN
+2730 
-2740 ITNVKMPGFTLGNID
+2740 
-2755 ADVTKVVV
+2755 
-2763 TVAHDGKNQQIELIK
+2763 
-2778 NGGVWRFTPGAAWT
+2778 
-2792 DGDYTLTVKV
+2792 
-2802 EDKAGNT
+2802 
-2809 NYSAPLTVT
+2809 
-2818 IDTQTSIDRIEL
+2818 
-2830 LNDTGI
+2830 
-2836 VGDNLTNEARP
+2836 
-2847 QFHIT
+2847 
-2852 VPTDVNSVQLS
+2852 
-2863 LDGGINWVNATLT
+2863 
-2876 SDGVWEYIWPTDLVE
+2876 
-2891 NTYTLTVKATD
+2891 
-2902 VAGNTAT
+2902 
-2909 ETLNFIIDTTLS
+2909 
-2921 TPTIT
+2921 
-2926 LDSADDSGT
+2926 
-2935 ANDNKTNVKT
+2935 
-2945 PGFII
+2945 
-2950 GGIDSDVTQVV
+2950 
-2961 VQVMRDGHSE
+2961 
-2971 EVELTQ
+2971 
-2977 TNGQWRFVP
+2977 
-2986 GSAWTDG
+2986 
-2993 DYTLT
+2993 
-2998 VTVKD
+2998 
-3003 EAGNIRHSAPLTV
+3003 
-3016 TIDTQITIDHIELVN
+3016 
-3031 DSGIPDDNLTNN
+3031 
-3043 VRPHFQVTVPTD
+3043 
-3055 VNVVRLS
+3055 VRLS

-3101 DKAGNKTTQQL
+3101 DKAGNQTTQKL
-3112 DFIIDTLL
+3112 DFIIDTML
-3120 SEPTIVLDNTD
+3120 SEPTIVLDSTD

-3142 VNKPTFLLG
+3142 ANKPTFILG

-3163 VQHGGTKEVLTA
+3163 VQYGGTKEVLTA

-3187 TGTWADGDYTLTVRV
+3187 TGTWADGDYMLTVRV

-3318 RLSTPTIAMDSRD
+3318 RLSTPTITMDSRD

-3341 SVKRPGFTIGNIDA
+3341 SVKRPGFTIGNIDS
-3355 DAHSVILR
+3355 DAQSVILR

-3401 TDNAGNVRQSTPLVV
+3401 TDNAGNVRQSTPLIV

-3471 ATQGI
+3471 AAQGI

-3622 IDRIELVNDSGVPG
+3622 IDHIELVNDSGVPG

-3713 TIDITLLTPTI
+3713 TIDITLMTPTI

-3841 LTNHDRPVFDIHQ
+3841 LTNHDRPVFDIRQ

-4309 RIEIDT
+4309 KIEIDT

-4523 GESAVDNITSVTT
+4523 GESAVDNITSVTK

-4551 VIRINGVSYSVT
+4551 VIRINGVSYPVT

-4894 TAVDVTIDTEVAEL
+4894 TAVDLTIDTEVAEL

-5082 QKEILIEHDTQIE
+5082 QKDILIEHDTQIE

-5404 TRPTFSIFGEMNQSV
+5404 TRPTFSISGEMNQSV

-5578 VDTHIKVFTSELDDN
+5578 VDTHIQVFTSELDDN
-5593 KSSSKTEWWSN
+5593 KSSSKTDWWSN
-5604 SDLIT
+5604 SSTIT
-5609 MRGTGEIGATVS
+5609 MRGMGEIGATVS

-5626 VTLATAVVAAT
+5626 VTLATAVVAAN
-5637 GRWELSTDKL
+5637 GQWELSTDQL
-5647 PEGTYDISL
+5647 PEGKYDITLS
-5656 VIEDSAGNRWEDV
+5656 IEDNAGNRKEEV
-5669 REIFIDR
+5669 HEIFIDR

-5706 IITDSEGNTYTL
+5706 IITDSNGNTYTL

-5825 LADGSYTISVIA
+5825 LTDGSYTISVIA

-5860 PEIALAAGEDNGA
+5860 PEIALSAGEDNGA

-5924 PPAAWNDGNYTLSV
+5924 PPAAWNDGTYTLSV

-5997 RTEPSAAEESVVKV
+5997 RTVPSAAEESVVKE

-6035 SFEISVPENIVNVSI
+6035 SFEISVSENIVNVSV

-6087 KDNDFLIKEKTF
+6087 KDDDFLIKEKTF

-6105 ADIVNAMNVRGKT
+6105 ADIVNAMNARGKT

>member
-423 DSIITDTIAPEK
+423 DSIITDTIPPEK

-530 ISYFSAEIETTNDSG
+530 ISYFSAEIETTDDSG

-633 TVSLEDYVVLP
+633 TVSLEDFVVLP

-1036 ISDDNL
+1036 IADDNL

-1055 DPDIISVQVWDAM
+1055 DPDIISVQVWDAA

-1113 AIFDFTID
+1113 AVFDFTID

-1377 ATKGTGGWTFTPPTS
+1377 ATKGTGGWSFTPTGA

-1435 SGIPDDNLTNNVR
+1435 SGIPNDNLTNNVR

-1478 ATPGVWDY
+1478 ATPGAWDY

-1505 EAGNKATQTLDFTI
+1505 KAGNKTTQELDFTI

-1533 DDSGIAGDNITNVKT
+1533 DDSGIAGDNITSVKT

-1633 NDSGIPGD
+1633 NDSGIPDD

-1694 GPHTLMVEASDK
+1694 GPHTLMVEATDK
-1706 AGNKTTQKLDFTI
+1706 AGNKTTQKLDFII
-1719 DTILSEPT
+1719 DTLLSEPT

-2023 TIDHIEL
+2023 AIDHIEL

-2038 DNLTNNVRPHFQVTV
+2038 DNLTNEARPHFQVTV

-2125 IVLDNTDDSGTK
+2125 IVLDSTDDSGTK
-2137 GDHLTNV
+2137 GDNLTNV

-2331 ADDSGVHGDNMTNHT
+2331 ADDTGIQGDNMTNRT
-2346 QPTFALQHIDDDA
+2346 QPTFNLQHIDDDA

-2372 TTFDATKD
+2372 TTFDATKGT
-2380 AGGWT
+2380 GGWT
-2385 FTPTGAW
+2385 FTPPTSWGA
-2392 ADGDYTLSVSVEDK
+2392 GDYTLSVSVEDK

-2449 FQVTVPTDVNVVR
+2449 FQVTVPTDVNEVR

-2474 TQSATPGV
+2474 TQSV
-2482 WDYIWPDDVA
+2482 
-2492 DGGYT
+2492 
-2497 LTVEATDEAGNKATQ
+2497 
-2512 TLDFTID
+2512 
-2519 TTLSVPTLS
+2519 
-2528 LDSAD
+2528 
-2533 DSGIAGDNIT
+2533 
-2543 NVKTPGFT
+2543 
-2551 LNNIDTD
+2551 
-2558 VSRVIV
+2558 
-2564 EVMHNGIKQEVPLVQ
+2564 
-2579 TGGQWRF
+2579 
-2586 APTSDWADG
+2586 
-2595 DYILTVKVEDRA
+2595 
-2607 GNVKQSAPLTVTV
+2607 
-2620 DTHIAI
+2620 
-2626 DRIELVND
+2626 
-2634 SGIPGDNLTN
+2634 
-2644 EARPHF
+2644 
-2650 QVTVPA
+2650 
-2656 DVNGVRLSI
+2656 
-2665 DGGKT
+2665 
-2670 WFDATQSATSGV
+2670 
-2682 WDYTWLTN
+2682 
-2690 VANGPHT
+2690 
-2697 LMVEASDKAGN
+2697 
-2708 KTTQKLDFTIDTIL
+2708 
-2722 SEPTITLD
+2722 
-2730 SADDSAAGDN
+2730 
-2740 ITNVKMPGFTLGNID
+2740 
-2755 ADVTKVVV
+2755 
-2763 TVAHDGKNQQIELIK
+2763 
-2778 NGGVWRFTPGAAWT
+2778 
-2792 DGDYTLTVKV
+2792 
-2802 EDKAGNT
+2802 
-2809 NYSAPLTVT
+2809 
-2818 IDTQTSIDRIEL
+2818 
-2830 LNDTGI
+2830 
-2836 VGDNLTNEARP
+2836 
-2847 QFHIT
+2847 
-2852 VPTDVNSVQLS
+2852 
-2863 LDGGINWVNATLT
+2863 
-2876 SDGVWEYIWPTDLVE
+2876 
-2891 NTYTLTVKATD
+2891 
-2902 VAGNTAT
+2902 
-2909 ETLNFIIDTTLS
+2909 
-2921 TPTIT
+2921 
-2926 LDSADDSGT
+2926 
-2935 ANDNKTNVKT
+2935 
-2945 PGFII
+2945 
-2950 GGIDSDVTQVV
+2950 
-2961 VQVMRDGHSE
+2961 
-2971 EVELTQ
+2971 
-2977 TNGQWRFVP
+2977 
-2986 GSAWTDG
+2986 
-2993 DYTLT
+2993 
-2998 VTVKD
+2998 
-3003 EAGNIRHSAPLTV
+3003 
-3016 TIDTQITIDHIELVN
+3016 
-3031 DSGIPDDNLTNN
+3031 
-3043 VRPHFQVTVPTD
+3043 
-3055 VNVVRLS
+3055 
-3062 IDGGKTWFNAT
+3062 
-3073 QSATPGV
+3073 TPGV

-3101 DKAGNKTTQQL
+3101 DKAGNQTTQKL
-3112 DFIIDTLL
+3112 DFIIDTML
-3120 SEPTIVLDNTD
+3120 SEPTIVLDSTD

-3142 VNKPTFLLG
+3142 ANKPTFILG

-3163 VQHGGTKEVLTA
+3163 VLHGGTKEVLTA

-3841 LTNHDRPVFDIHQ
+3841 LTNHDRPVFDIRQ

-4309 RIEIDT
+4309 KIEIDT

-4523 GESAVDNITSVTT
+4523 GESAVDNITSVTK

-4551 VIRINGVSYSVT
+4551 VIRINGVSYPVT

-4665 TVGADGNWSVTP
+4665 TVGVDGNWSVTP

-4894 TAVDVTIDTEVAEL
+4894 TAVDLTIDTEVAEL

-5082 QKEILIEHDTQIE
+5082 QKDILIEHDTQIE

-5383 NPAMVAG
+5383 NPVMMAG

-5404 TRPTFSIFGEMNQSV
+5404 TRPAFSIYGEMNQSV

-5475 TFNTTPVA
+5475 TLNTTPVA

-5578 VDTHIKVFTSELDDN
+5578 VDTHIQVFTSELDDN
-5593 KSSSKTEWWSN
+5593 KSSSKTDWWSN
-5604 SDLIT
+5604 SSTIT
-5609 MRGTGEIGATVS
+5609 MRGMGEIGATVS

-5626 VTLATAVVAAT
+5626 VTLATAVVAAN
-5637 GRWELSTDKL
+5637 GQWELSTDQL
-5647 PEGTYDISL
+5647 PEGKYDITLS
-5656 VIEDSAGNRWEDV
+5656 IEDNAGNRKEEV
-5669 REIFIDR
+5669 HEIFIDR

-5706 IITDSEGNTYTL
+5706 IITDSNGNTYTL

-5753 PLDIMK
+5753 SLDIMK

-5860 PEIALAAGEDNGA
+5860 PEIALAAGEDNGV

-5902 VTHNGVTDIYQAT
+5902 VTHNGVTDTYQAT

-5924 PPAAWNDGNYTLSV
+5924 PPAAWNDGTYTLSV

-5973 DDATATA
+5973 DDATPTA
-5980 VTPPESE
+5980 VTPLESE
-5987 TVNAESATHL
+5987 TVNAESDTHL
-5997 RTEPSAAEESVVKV
+5997 RTVPSAAEESVVKE

-6035 SFEISVPENIVNVSI
+6035 SFEISVPENIVNVSV

-6105 ADIVNAMNVRGKT
+6105 ADIVNAMNARGKA

>member
-307 GTYNL
+307 GAYNL

-423 DSIITDTIAPEK
+423 DSIITDTIPPEK

-633 TVSLEDYVVLP
+633 TVSLEDFVVLP

-1036 ISDDNL
+1036 IADDNL

-1113 AIFDFTID
+1113 AVFDFTID

-1184 SWLFI
+1184 SWLFT

-1211 TNYSAPLTVVIDT
+1211 TSYSAPLTVVIDT

-1328 VLDSADDTGIQG
+1328 VLNSADDTGVQG
-1340 DNMTNSTQ
+1340 DNMTNRTQ

-1478 ATPGVWDY
+1478 ATPGAWDY

-1505 EAGNKATQTLDFTI
+1505 KAGNKTTQELDFTI

-1706 AGNKTTQKLDFTI
+1706 AGNKTTQKLDFII
-1719 DTILSEPT
+1719 DTLLSEPT

-2125 IVLDNTDDSGTK
+2125 IVLDSTDDSGTK
-2137 GDHLTNV
+2137 GDNLTNV

-2316 TIDTTLSTPVIVLDS
+2316 TIDTTLSVPVIVLNS
-2331 ADDSGVHGDNMTNHT
+2331 ADDTGVQGDNMTNST

-2372 TTFDATKD
+2372 TTFDATKGV
-2380 AGGWT
+2380 GGWS

-2449 FQVTVPTDVNVVR
+2449 FQVKVPTDVN
-2462 LSIDGGKTWFNA
+2462 
-2474 TQSATPGV
+2474 
-2482 WDYIWPDDVA
+2482 
-2492 DGGYT
+2492 
-2497 LTVEATDEAGNKATQ
+2497 E
-2512 TLDFTID
+2512 
-2519 TTLSVPTLS
+2519 
-2528 LDSAD
+2528 
-2533 DSGIAGDNIT
+2533 
-2543 NVKTPGFT
+2543 
-2551 LNNIDTD
+2551 
-2558 VSRVIV
+2558 
-2564 EVMHNGIKQEVPLVQ
+2564 
-2579 TGGQWRF
+2579 
-2586 APTSDWADG
+2586 
-2595 DYILTVKVEDRA
+2595 
-2607 GNVKQSAPLTVTV
+2607 
-2620 DTHIAI
+2620 
-2626 DRIELVND
+2626 
-2634 SGIPGDNLTN
+2634 
-2644 EARPHF
+2644 
-2650 QVTVPA
+2650 
-2656 DVNGVRLSI
+2656 
-2665 DGGKT
+2665 
-2670 WFDATQSATSGV
+2670 
-2682 WDYTWLTN
+2682 
-2690 VANGPHT
+2690 
-2697 LMVEASDKAGN
+2697 
-2708 KTTQKLDFTIDTIL
+2708 
-2722 SEPTITLD
+2722 
-2730 SADDSAAGDN
+2730 
-2740 ITNVKMPGFTLGNID
+2740 
-2755 ADVTKVVV
+2755 
-2763 TVAHDGKNQQIELIK
+2763 
-2778 NGGVWRFTPGAAWT
+2778 
-2792 DGDYTLTVKV
+2792 
-2802 EDKAGNT
+2802 
-2809 NYSAPLTVT
+2809 
-2818 IDTQTSIDRIEL
+2818 
-2830 LNDTGI
+2830 
-2836 VGDNLTNEARP
+2836 
-2847 QFHIT
+2847 
-2852 VPTDVNSVQLS
+2852 
-2863 LDGGINWVNATLT
+2863 
-2876 SDGVWEYIWPTDLVE
+2876 
-2891 NTYTLTVKATD
+2891 
-2902 VAGNTAT
+2902 
-2909 ETLNFIIDTTLS
+2909 
-2921 TPTIT
+2921 
-2926 LDSADDSGT
+2926 
-2935 ANDNKTNVKT
+2935 
-2945 PGFII
+2945 
-2950 GGIDSDVTQVV
+2950 
-2961 VQVMRDGHSE
+2961 
-2971 EVELTQ
+2971 
-2977 TNGQWRFVP
+2977 
-2986 GSAWTDG
+2986 
-2993 DYTLT
+2993 
-2998 VTVKD
+2998 
-3003 EAGNIRHSAPLTV
+3003 
-3016 TIDTQITIDHIELVN
+3016 
-3031 DSGIPDDNLTNN
+3031 
-3043 VRPHFQVTVPTD
+3043 
-3055 VNVVRLS
+3055 VRLS

-3101 DKAGNKTTQQL
+3101 DKAGNQTTQKL
-3112 DFIIDTLL
+3112 DFIIDTML
-3120 SEPTIVLDNTD
+3120 SEPTIVLDSTD

-3142 VNKPTFLLG
+3142 ANKPTFILG

-3163 VQHGGTKEVLTA
+3163 VQYGGTKEVLTA

-3318 RLSTPTIAMDSRD
+3318 RLSTPTITMDSRD

-3341 SVKRPGFTIGNIDA
+3341 SVKRPGFTIGNIDS
-3355 DAHSVILR
+3355 DAQSVILR

-3401 TDNAGNVRQSTPLVV
+3401 TDNAGNVRQSTPLIV

-3471 ATQGI
+3471 AAQGI

-3622 IDRIELVNDSGVPG
+3622 IDHIELVNDSGVPG

-3713 TIDITLLTPTI
+3713 TIDITLMTPTI

-3841 LTNHDRPVFDIHQ
+3841 LTNHDRPVFDIRQ

-4137 NITKVDKPQFSIVT
+4137 NITKVNKPQFSIVT

-4309 RIEIDT
+4309 KIEIDT

-4523 GESAVDNITSVTT
+4523 GESAVDNITSVTK

-4551 VIRINGVSYSVT
+4551 VIRINGVSYPVT

-4831 TPTLIGSTLPNTI
+4831 TPTLVGNTLPNAI

-4961 LPALGNDGNYELT
+4961 LPALGNDGNYVLT

-5034 TLTIRNPQGVV
+5034 TLTIRSPQGVV

-5082 QKEILIEHDTQIE
+5082 QKDILIEHDTQIE

-5344 DNALKDGEYSIRV
+5344 DNVLKDGEYSIRV

-5404 TRPTFSIFGEMNQSV
+5404 TRPTFSISGEMNQSV

-5578 VDTHIKVFTSELDDN
+5578 VDTHIQVFTSELDDN
-5593 KSSSKTEWWSN
+5593 KSSSKTDWWSN
-5604 SDLIT
+5604 SSTIT
-5609 MRGTGEIGATVS
+5609 MRGMGEIGATVS

-5626 VTLATAVVAAT
+5626 VTLATAVVAAN
-5637 GRWELSTDKL
+5637 GQWELSTDQL
-5647 PEGTYDISL
+5647 PEGKYDITLS
-5656 VIEDSAGNRWEDV
+5656 IEDNAGNRKEEV
-5669 REIFIDR
+5669 HEIFIDR

-5706 IITDSEGNTYTL
+5706 IITDSNGNTYTL

-5753 PLDIMK
+5753 SLDIMK

-5860 PEIALAAGEDNGA
+5860 PEIALAAGEDNGV

-5902 VTHNGVTDIYQAT
+5902 VTHNGVTDTYQAT

-5924 PPAAWNDGNYTLSV
+5924 PPAAWNDGTYTLSV

-5997 RTEPSAAEESVVKV
+5997 RTVPSAAEESVVKE

-6105 ADIVNAMNVRGKT
+6105 ADIVNAMNARGKT

>member
-162 IEEMLQNFLADNVAK
+162 MEEMLQEFLADNVAK

-423 DSIITDTIAPEK
+423 DSIITDTIPPEK

-530 ISYFSAEIETTNDSG
+530 ISYFSAEIETTDDSG

-569 SVINSETGEEVIFK
+569 SVINSETGEEVVFK
-583 ANDKGEWTFN
+583 ANDQGEWTFN

-621 SYVIDTIAPVPP
+621 SYVIDTIAPLPP

-963 IDGALI
+963 VDGALI

-1036 ISDDNL
+1036 IADDNL

-1055 DPDIISVQVWDAM
+1055 DPDIISVQVWDAA

-1113 AIFDFTID
+1113 AVFDFTID

-1184 SWLFI
+1184 SWLFT

-1328 VLDSADDTGIQG
+1328 VLNSADDTGVQG

-1377 ATKGTGGWTFTPPTS
+1377 ATKGTGGWTFTPPAL

-1435 SGIPDDNLTNNVR
+1435 SGIPNDNLTNNVR
-1448 PHFQV
+1448 PQFQV

-1464 SIDGGKTWFNATQS
+1464 SIDGGKTWFNATQG
-1478 ATPGVWDY
+1478 ATPGAWDY

-1505 EAGNKATQTLDFTI
+1505 KAGNQTTQELDFTI

-1592 WADGDYI
+1592 WGDGDYI

-1624 IAIDRIELV
+1624 IAID
-1633 NDSGIPGD
+1633 D
-1641 NLTNE
+1641 
-1646 ARPHFQVTVP
+1646 
-1656 ADVNG
+1656 
-1661 VRLSID
+1661 
-1667 GGKTWFDATQSATSG
+1667 
-1682 VWDYTWLTNVAN
+1682 
-1694 GPHTLMVEASDK
+1694 
-1706 AGNKTTQKLDFTI
+1706 
-1719 DTILSEPT
+1719 
-1727 ITLDSADDSA
+1727 
-1737 AGDNITNVKMPGFT
+1737 
-1751 LGNIDADVTKVVV
+1751 
-1764 TVAHDGKNQQ
+1764 
-1774 IELIKNGGVWR
+1774 
-1785 FTPGAAWTDGDYTLT
+1785 
-1800 VKVEDKAGNTNYSAP
+1800 
-1815 LTVTIDTQTSID
+1815 
-1827 RIELLNDTGIV
+1827 
-1838 GDNLTNEA
+1838 
-1846 RPQFHITVPTDVNS
+1846 
-1860 VQLSLDGGINWVNAT
+1860 
-1875 LTSDGV
+1875 
-1881 WEYIWPTDL
+1881 
-1890 VENTYTLTV
+1890 
-1899 KATDVAGNT
+1899 
-1908 ATETLN
+1908 
-1914 FIIDTTLSTP
+1914 
-1924 TITLDSADDSGT
+1924 
-1936 ANDNK
+1936 
-1941 TNVKTPG
+1941 
-1948 FIIGG
+1948 
-1953 IDSDVTQVVVQVMR
+1953 
-1967 DGHSEEVELTQ
+1967 
-1978 TNGQWRFVPGSAWTD
+1978 
-1993 GDYTLTV
+1993 
-2000 TVKDEAGNIR
+2000 
-2010 HSAPLTVTIDTQI
+2010 
-2023 TIDHIEL
+2023 
-2030 VNDSGIPD
+2030 
-2038 DNLTNNVRPHFQVTV
+2038 
-2053 PTDVN
+2053 
-2058 VVRLSIDGGKTW
+2058 
-2070 FNATQS
+2070 
-2076 ATPGVWDYTWLADV
+2076 
-2090 GEGKHT
+2090 
-2096 LTVEATDKAGNKTTQ
+2096 
-2111 QLDFIIDTLLSEPT
+2111 
-2125 IVLDNTDDSGTK
+2125 
-2137 GDHLTNV
+2137 
-2144 NKPTF
+2144 
-2149 LLGNIDADARY
+2149 
-2160 VTVEVQHGGT
+2160 
-2170 KEVLTATKDAT
+2170 
-2181 GNWSVTPTGTWADGD
+2181 
-2196 YTLTVRVE
+2196 
-2204 DEAGNEKH
+2204 
-2212 SASLTVTVDTQITI
+2212 
-2226 DVIELVNDNGIPGDN
+2226 
-2241 MTNDAHPQF
+2241 
-2250 RVTVPGD
+2250 
-2257 VNEVSLSID
+2257 
-2266 GGVTWVKATQSATP
+2266 
-2280 GVWNYTWPG
+2280 
-2289 TVPDGD
+2289 
-2295 YTLNVKATDNAGNT
+2295 
-2309 VTETLHF
+2309 
-2316 TIDTTLSTPVIVLDS
+2316 
-2331 ADDSGVHGDNMTNHT
+2331 
-2346 QPTFALQHIDDDA
+2346 
-2359 VRVTVSVEHGGVT
+2359 
-2372 TTFDATKD
+2372 
-2380 AGGWT
+2380 
-2385 FTPTGAW
+2385 
-2392 ADGDYTLSVSVEDK
+2392 
-2406 AGNTSHSASL
+2406 
-2416 TVTVDTQIAIN
+2416 
-2427 NIELVNDSGIPD
+2427 
-2439 DNLTNNVRPH
+2439 
-2449 FQVTVPTDVNVVR
+2449 
-2462 LSIDGGKTWFNA
+2462 
-2474 TQSATPGV
+2474 
-2482 WDYIWPDDVA
+2482 
-2492 DGGYT
+2492 
-2497 LTVEATDEAGNKATQ
+2497 
-2512 TLDFTID
+2512 
-2519 TTLSVPTLS
+2519 
-2528 LDSAD
+2528 
-2533 DSGIAGDNIT
+2533 
-2543 NVKTPGFT
+2543 
-2551 LNNIDTD
+2551 
-2558 VSRVIV
+2558 
-2564 EVMHNGIKQEVPLVQ
+2564 
-2579 TGGQWRF
+2579 
-2586 APTSDWADG
+2586 
-2595 DYILTVKVEDRA
+2595 
-2607 GNVKQSAPLTVTV
+2607 
-2620 DTHIAI
+2620 
-2626 DRIELVND
+2626 
-2634 SGIPGDNLTN
+2634 
-2644 EARPHF
+2644 
-2650 QVTVPA
+2650 
-2656 DVNGVRLSI
+2656 
-2665 DGGKT
+2665 
-2670 WFDATQSATSGV
+2670 
-2682 WDYTWLTN
+2682 
-2690 VANGPHT
+2690 
-2697 LMVEASDKAGN
+2697 
-2708 KTTQKLDFTIDTIL
+2708 
-2722 SEPTITLD
+2722 
-2730 SADDSAAGDN
+2730 
-2740 ITNVKMPGFTLGNID
+2740 
-2755 ADVTKVVV
+2755 
-2763 TVAHDGKNQQIELIK
+2763 
-2778 NGGVWRFTPGAAWT
+2778 
-2792 DGDYTLTVKV
+2792 
-2802 EDKAGNT
+2802 
-2809 NYSAPLTVT
+2809 
-2818 IDTQTSIDRIEL
+2818 
-2830 LNDTGI
+2830 
-2836 VGDNLTNEARP
+2836 
-2847 QFHIT
+2847 
-2852 VPTDVNSVQLS
+2852 
-2863 LDGGINWVNATLT
+2863 
-2876 SDGVWEYIWPTDLVE
+2876 
-2891 NTYTLTVKATD
+2891 
-2902 VAGNTAT
+2902 
-2909 ETLNFIIDTTLS
+2909 
-2921 TPTIT
+2921 
-2926 LDSADDSGT
+2926 
-2935 ANDNKTNVKT
+2935 
-2945 PGFII
+2945 
-2950 GGIDSDVTQVV
+2950 
-2961 VQVMRDGHSE
+2961 
-2971 EVELTQ
+2971 
-2977 TNGQWRFVP
+2977 
-2986 GSAWTDG
+2986 
-2993 DYTLT
+2993 
-2998 VTVKD
+2998 
-3003 EAGNIRHSAPLTV
+3003 
-3016 TIDTQITIDHIELVN
+3016 
-3031 DSGIPDDNLTNN
+3031 
-3043 VRPHFQVTVPTD
+3043 
-3055 VNVVRLS
+3055 
-3062 IDGGKTWFNAT
+3062 
-3073 QSATPGV
+3073 
-3080 WDYTWLADVGEG
+3080 
-3092 KHTLTVEAT
+3092 
-3101 DKAGNKTTQQL
+3101 
-3112 DFIIDTLL
+3112 
-3120 SEPTIVLDNTD
+3120 
-3131 DSGTKGDNLTN
+3131 
-3142 VNKPTFLLG
+3142 
-3151 NIDADARYVTVE
+3151 
-3163 VQHGGTKEVLTA
+3163 
-3175 TKGAT
+3175 
-3180 GIWSVTP
+3180 
-3187 TGTWADGDYTLTVRV
+3187 
-3202 EDDAGNVKYS
+3202 
-3212 APLTVTVDTQITIDV
+3212 

-3304 GNKTTQTLDFTIDT
+3304 GNQTTQTLDFTIDT

-3401 TDNAGNVRQSTPLVV
+3401 QDNAGNVRQSTPLIV

-3471 ATQGI
+3471 AAQGI

-3818 DGTLTTPVIELA
+3818 DGSLTTPVIELA

-3841 LTNHDRPVFDIHQ
+3841 LTKHDRPVFDIRQ

-3912 SAPFEVR
+3912 SAPLEVR

-3953 VPGDVVQVRV
+3953 VPGDVIQVRV

-3981 WIFDSPNTLV
+3981 WIFDTPNTLV

-4003 EAGNIANKDL
+4003 QAGNIANKDL

-4309 RIEIDT
+4309 KIEIDT

-4358 FDGVNWTPISKNAAG
+4358 FDGVNWTPVSKNAAG
-4373 QWEFTAGSA
+4373 QWQFTAGSA
-4382 LPDGHY
+4382 LSDGHY

-4508 IVSDPSIDLLDADDT
+4508 VVSDPRIDLLDADDT
-4523 GESAVDNITSVTT
+4523 GESAVDNITSVTK

-4551 VIRINGVSYSVT
+4551 VIRINGVSYPVT

-4619 DTGNSNSDNLTNK
+4619 DTGSSNSDNLTNK

-4650 IVDDKSGREVLKQTI
+4650 IVDDKSGREVLKHTI

-4717 LSDPSIDDQHEATS
+4717 LSDPSIDDQYEATS

-4736 KGFAE
+4736 KGLAE

-4831 TPTLIGSTLPNTI
+4831 TPTLVGNTLPNAI

-5034 TLTIRNPQGVV
+5034 TLTIRNPQGGV

-5082 QKEILIEHDTQIE
+5082 QKDILIEHDTQIE

-5297 LDDLITNHNKPV
+5297 LDDLITSHNKPV

-5383 NPAMVAG
+5383 NPVMMAG

-5404 TRPTFSIFGEMNQSV
+5404 TRPAFSIFGEMNQSV

-5534 VWVNEKGHWQ
+5534 VWVNDKGHWQ

-5578 VDTHIKVFTSELDDN
+5578 VDTHIQVFTSELDDN
-5593 KSSSKTEWWSN
+5593 KSSSKTDWWSN
-5604 SDLIT
+5604 SSTIT
-5609 MRGTGEIGATVS
+5609 MRGMGEIGATVS

-5626 VTLATAVVAAT
+5626 VTLATAVVAAN
-5637 GRWELSTDKL
+5637 GQWELSTDRL
-5647 PEGTYDISL
+5647 PEGKYDITLS
-5656 VIEDSAGNRWEDV
+5656 IEDNAGNRKEEV
-5669 REIFIDR
+5669 HEIFIDR

-5706 IITDSEGNTYTL
+5706 IITDSNGNTYTL

-5759 EVPVISLSPDSDS
+5759 ETPVISLSPDSDS

-5779 TRDKQPTFII
+5779 TRDNQPTFII

-5873 SDSDNVTNHT
+5873 SDSDNVTNHNHT

-5924 PPAAWNDGNYTLSV
+5924 PPAAWNDGTYTLSV
-5938 TVVDRAGNSQQSA
+5938 TVVDRAGNSLQSA
-5951 SLAVTVDSTVTV
+5951 SLEVTVDSTVTV
-5963 TADSQHDDAS
+5963 TADSQHDDAI

-5997 RTEPSAAEESVVKV
+5997 RTVPSAAEESVVKE

-6035 SFEISVPENIVNVSI
+6035 SFEISVPENIVNVSV

-6087 KDNDFLIKEKTF
+6087 KDDDFLIKEKTF

-6105 ADIVNAMNVRGKT
+6105 ADIVNAMNARGKT

>member
-423 DSIITDTIAPEK
+423 DSIITDTIPPEK

-633 TVSLEDYVVLP
+633 TVSLEDFVVLP

-1036 ISDDNL
+1036 IADDNL

-1113 AIFDFTID
+1113 AVFDFTID

-1184 SWLFI
+1184 SWLFT

-1211 TNYSAPLTVVIDT
+1211 TSYSAPLTVVIDT

-1328 VLDSADDTGIQG
+1328 VLNSADDTGVQG

-1377 ATKGTGGWTFTPPTS
+1377 ATKGTGGWSFTPTGA

-1435 SGIPDDNLTNNVR
+1435 SGIPNDNLTNNVR

-1478 ATPGVWDY
+1478 ATPGAWDY

-1505 EAGNKATQTLDFTI
+1505 KAGNKTTQELDFTI

-2125 IVLDNTDDSGTK
+2125 IVLDSTDDSGTK

-2331 ADDSGVHGDNMTNHT
+2331 ADDTGIQGDNMTNRT
-2346 QPTFALQHIDDDA
+2346 QPTFNLQHIDDDA

-2372 TTFDATKD
+2372 TTFDATKGV
-2380 AGGWT
+2380 GGWT
-2385 FTPTGAW
+2385 FTPPTSWGA
-2392 ADGDYTLSVSVEDK
+2392 GDYTLSVSVEDK

-2449 FQVTVPTDVNVVR
+2449 FQVKVPTDVN
-2462 LSIDGGKTWFNA
+2462 
-2474 TQSATPGV
+2474 
-2482 WDYIWPDDVA
+2482 
-2492 DGGYT
+2492 
-2497 LTVEATDEAGNKATQ
+2497 E
-2512 TLDFTID
+2512 
-2519 TTLSVPTLS
+2519 
-2528 LDSAD
+2528 
-2533 DSGIAGDNIT
+2533 
-2543 NVKTPGFT
+2543 
-2551 LNNIDTD
+2551 
-2558 VSRVIV
+2558 
-2564 EVMHNGIKQEVPLVQ
+2564 
-2579 TGGQWRF
+2579 
-2586 APTSDWADG
+2586 
-2595 DYILTVKVEDRA
+2595 
-2607 GNVKQSAPLTVTV
+2607 
-2620 DTHIAI
+2620 
-2626 DRIELVND
+2626 
-2634 SGIPGDNLTN
+2634 
-2644 EARPHF
+2644 
-2650 QVTVPA
+2650 
-2656 DVNGVRLSI
+2656 
-2665 DGGKT
+2665 
-2670 WFDATQSATSGV
+2670 
-2682 WDYTWLTN
+2682 
-2690 VANGPHT
+2690 
-2697 LMVEASDKAGN
+2697 
-2708 KTTQKLDFTIDTIL
+2708 
-2722 SEPTITLD
+2722 
-2730 SADDSAAGDN
+2730 
-2740 ITNVKMPGFTLGNID
+2740 
-2755 ADVTKVVV
+2755 
-2763 TVAHDGKNQQIELIK
+2763 
-2778 NGGVWRFTPGAAWT
+2778 
-2792 DGDYTLTVKV
+2792 
-2802 EDKAGNT
+2802 
-2809 NYSAPLTVT
+2809 
-2818 IDTQTSIDRIEL
+2818 
-2830 LNDTGI
+2830 
-2836 VGDNLTNEARP
+2836 
-2847 QFHIT
+2847 
-2852 VPTDVNSVQLS
+2852 
-2863 LDGGINWVNATLT
+2863 
-2876 SDGVWEYIWPTDLVE
+2876 
-2891 NTYTLTVKATD
+2891 
-2902 VAGNTAT
+2902 
-2909 ETLNFIIDTTLS
+2909 
-2921 TPTIT
+2921 
-2926 LDSADDSGT
+2926 
-2935 ANDNKTNVKT
+2935 
-2945 PGFII
+2945 
-2950 GGIDSDVTQVV
+2950 
-2961 VQVMRDGHSE
+2961 
-2971 EVELTQ
+2971 
-2977 TNGQWRFVP
+2977 
-2986 GSAWTDG
+2986 
-2993 DYTLT
+2993 
-2998 VTVKD
+2998 
-3003 EAGNIRHSAPLTV
+3003 
-3016 TIDTQITIDHIELVN
+3016 
-3031 DSGIPDDNLTNN
+3031 
-3043 VRPHFQVTVPTD
+3043 
-3055 VNVVRLS
+3055 VRLS

-3101 DKAGNKTTQQL
+3101 DKAGNQTTQKL

-3120 SEPTIVLDNTD
+3120 SEPTIVLDSTD

-3142 VNKPTFLLG
+3142 ANKPTFILG

-3236 PGDNLTNDVRPHFR
+3236 PGDNLTNDVRQHFR

-3271 RATQGTAGIWD
+3271 RATQGTAGTWD

-3318 RLSTPTIAMDSRD
+3318 RLSTPTITMDSRD

-3401 TDNAGNVRQSTPLVV
+3401 QDNAGNVRQSTPLIV

-3471 ATQGI
+3471 AAQGI

-3622 IDRIELVNDSGVPG
+3622 IDHIELVNDSGVPG

-3713 TIDITLLTPTI
+3713 TIDITLMTPTI

-3841 LTNHDRPVFDIHQ
+3841 LTNHDRPVFDIRQ

-4268 TIENTGGNLTFTPDQ
+4268 TIENTVGNLTFTPDQ

-4523 GESAVDNITSVTT
+4523 GESAVDNITSVTK

-4551 VIRINGVSYSVT
+4551 VIRINGVSYPVT

-4696 NTAQTQERFT
+4696 NIAQTQERFT

-5578 VDTHIKVFTSELDDN
+5578 VDTHIQVFTSELDDN
-5593 KSSSKTEWWSN
+5593 KSSSKTDWWSN
-5604 SDLIT
+5604 SSTIT
-5609 MRGTGEIGATVS
+5609 MRGMGEIGATVS

-5626 VTLATAVVAAT
+5626 VTLATAVVAAN
-5637 GRWELSTDKL
+5637 GQWELSTDQL
-5647 PEGTYDISL
+5647 PEGKYDITLS
-5656 VIEDSAGNRWEDV
+5656 IEDNAGNRKEEV
-5669 REIFIDR
+5669 HEIFIDR

-5706 IITDSEGNTYTL
+5706 IITDSNGNTYTL

-5997 RTEPSAAEESVVKV
+5997 RTVPSAAEESVVKV

>member
-2125 IVLDNTDDSGTK
+2125 IVLDSTDDSGTK

-2427 NIELVNDSGIPD
+2427 N
-2439 DNLTNNVRPH
+2439 
-2449 FQVTVPTDVNVVR
+2449 
-2462 LSIDGGKTWFNA
+2462 
-2474 TQSATPGV
+2474 
-2482 WDYIWPDDVA
+2482 
-2492 DGGYT
+2492 
-2497 LTVEATDEAGNKATQ
+2497 
-2512 TLDFTID
+2512 
-2519 TTLSVPTLS
+2519 
-2528 LDSAD
+2528 
-2533 DSGIAGDNIT
+2533 
-2543 NVKTPGFT
+2543 
-2551 LNNIDTD
+2551 
-2558 VSRVIV
+2558 
-2564 EVMHNGIKQEVPLVQ
+2564 
-2579 TGGQWRF
+2579 
-2586 APTSDWADG
+2586 
-2595 DYILTVKVEDRA
+2595 
-2607 GNVKQSAPLTVTV
+2607 
-2620 DTHIAI
+2620 
-2626 DRIELVND
+2626 
-2634 SGIPGDNLTN
+2634 
-2644 EARPHF
+2644 
-2650 QVTVPA
+2650 
-2656 DVNGVRLSI
+2656 
-2665 DGGKT
+2665 
-2670 WFDATQSATSGV
+2670 
-2682 WDYTWLTN
+2682 
-2690 VANGPHT
+2690 
-2697 LMVEASDKAGN
+2697 
-2708 KTTQKLDFTIDTIL
+2708 
-2722 SEPTITLD
+2722 
-2730 SADDSAAGDN
+2730 
-2740 ITNVKMPGFTLGNID
+2740 
-2755 ADVTKVVV
+2755 
-2763 TVAHDGKNQQIELIK
+2763 
-2778 NGGVWRFTPGAAWT
+2778 
-2792 DGDYTLTVKV
+2792 
-2802 EDKAGNT
+2802 
-2809 NYSAPLTVT
+2809 
-2818 IDTQTSIDRIEL
+2818 
-2830 LNDTGI
+2830 
-2836 VGDNLTNEARP
+2836 
-2847 QFHIT
+2847 
-2852 VPTDVNSVQLS
+2852 
-2863 LDGGINWVNATLT
+2863 
-2876 SDGVWEYIWPTDLVE
+2876 
-2891 NTYTLTVKATD
+2891 
-2902 VAGNTAT
+2902 
-2909 ETLNFIIDTTLS
+2909 
-2921 TPTIT
+2921 
-2926 LDSADDSGT
+2926 
-2935 ANDNKTNVKT
+2935 
-2945 PGFII
+2945 
-2950 GGIDSDVTQVV
+2950 
-2961 VQVMRDGHSE
+2961 
-2971 EVELTQ
+2971 
-2977 TNGQWRFVP
+2977 
-2986 GSAWTDG
+2986 
-2993 DYTLT
+2993 
-2998 VTVKD
+2998 
-3003 EAGNIRHSAPLTV
+3003 
-3016 TIDTQITIDHIELVN
+3016 IELVN

-4268 TIENTGGNLTFTPDQ
+4268 AIENTGGNLTFTPDQ

-4551 VIRINGVSYSVT
+4551 VIRINGVSYPVT

>member
-423 DSIITDTIAPEK
+423 DSIITDTIPPEK

-633 TVSLEDYVVLP
+633 TVSLEDFVVLP

-1036 ISDDNL
+1036 IADDNL

-1113 AIFDFTID
+1113 AVFDFTID

-1184 SWLFI
+1184 SWLFT

-1211 TNYSAPLTVVIDT
+1211 TSYSAPLTVVIDT

-1328 VLDSADDTGIQG
+1328 VLNSADDTGVQG
-1340 DNMTNSTQ
+1340 DNMTNRTQ

-1478 ATPGVWDY
+1478 ATPGAWDY

-1505 EAGNKATQTLDFTI
+1505 KAGNKTTQELDFTI

-1706 AGNKTTQKLDFTI
+1706 AGNKTTQKLDFII
-1719 DTILSEPT
+1719 DTLLSEPT

-2125 IVLDNTDDSGTK
+2125 IVLDSTDDSGTK
-2137 GDHLTNV
+2137 GDNLTNV

-2316 TIDTTLSTPVIVLDS
+2316 TIDTTLSVPVIVLNS
-2331 ADDSGVHGDNMTNHT
+2331 ADDTGVQGDNMTNST

-2372 TTFDATKD
+2372 TTFDATKGT
-2380 AGGWT
+2380 GGWS

-2449 FQVTVPTDVNVVR
+2449 FQVKVPTDVN
-2462 LSIDGGKTWFNA
+2462 
-2474 TQSATPGV
+2474 
-2482 WDYIWPDDVA
+2482 
-2492 DGGYT
+2492 
-2497 LTVEATDEAGNKATQ
+2497 E
-2512 TLDFTID
+2512 
-2519 TTLSVPTLS
+2519 
-2528 LDSAD
+2528 
-2533 DSGIAGDNIT
+2533 
-2543 NVKTPGFT
+2543 
-2551 LNNIDTD
+2551 
-2558 VSRVIV
+2558 
-2564 EVMHNGIKQEVPLVQ
+2564 
-2579 TGGQWRF
+2579 
-2586 APTSDWADG
+2586 
-2595 DYILTVKVEDRA
+2595 
-2607 GNVKQSAPLTVTV
+2607 
-2620 DTHIAI
+2620 
-2626 DRIELVND
+2626 
-2634 SGIPGDNLTN
+2634 
-2644 EARPHF
+2644 
-2650 QVTVPA
+2650 
-2656 DVNGVRLSI
+2656 
-2665 DGGKT
+2665 
-2670 WFDATQSATSGV
+2670 
-2682 WDYTWLTN
+2682 
-2690 VANGPHT
+2690 
-2697 LMVEASDKAGN
+2697 
-2708 KTTQKLDFTIDTIL
+2708 
-2722 SEPTITLD
+2722 
-2730 SADDSAAGDN
+2730 
-2740 ITNVKMPGFTLGNID
+2740 
-2755 ADVTKVVV
+2755 
-2763 TVAHDGKNQQIELIK
+2763 
-2778 NGGVWRFTPGAAWT
+2778 
-2792 DGDYTLTVKV
+2792 
-2802 EDKAGNT
+2802 
-2809 NYSAPLTVT
+2809 
-2818 IDTQTSIDRIEL
+2818 
-2830 LNDTGI
+2830 
-2836 VGDNLTNEARP
+2836 
-2847 QFHIT
+2847 
-2852 VPTDVNSVQLS
+2852 
-2863 LDGGINWVNATLT
+2863 
-2876 SDGVWEYIWPTDLVE
+2876 
-2891 NTYTLTVKATD
+2891 
-2902 VAGNTAT
+2902 
-2909 ETLNFIIDTTLS
+2909 
-2921 TPTIT
+2921 
-2926 LDSADDSGT
+2926 
-2935 ANDNKTNVKT
+2935 
-2945 PGFII
+2945 
-2950 GGIDSDVTQVV
+2950 
-2961 VQVMRDGHSE
+2961 
-2971 EVELTQ
+2971 
-2977 TNGQWRFVP
+2977 
-2986 GSAWTDG
+2986 
-2993 DYTLT
+2993 
-2998 VTVKD
+2998 
-3003 EAGNIRHSAPLTV
+3003 
-3016 TIDTQITIDHIELVN
+3016 
-3031 DSGIPDDNLTNN
+3031 
-3043 VRPHFQVTVPTD
+3043 
-3055 VNVVRLS
+3055 VRLS

-3101 DKAGNKTTQQL
+3101 DKAGNQTTQKL
-3112 DFIIDTLL
+3112 DFIIDTML
-3120 SEPTIVLDNTD
+3120 SEPTIVLDSTD

-3142 VNKPTFLLG
+3142 ANKPTFILG

-3163 VQHGGTKEVLTA
+3163 VQYGGTKEVLTA

-3318 RLSTPTIAMDSRD
+3318 RLSTPTITMDSRD

-3341 SVKRPGFTIGNIDA
+3341 SVKRPGFTIGNIDS
-3355 DAHSVILR
+3355 DAQSVILR

-3401 TDNAGNVRQSTPLVV
+3401 TDNAGNVRQSTPLIV

-3471 ATQGI
+3471 AAQGI

-3622 IDRIELVNDSGVPG
+3622 IDHIELVNDSGVPG

-3713 TIDITLLTPTI
+3713 TIDITLMTPTI

-3841 LTNHDRPVFDIHQ
+3841 LTNHDRPVFDIRQ

-4309 RIEIDT
+4309 KIEIDT

-4523 GESAVDNITSVTT
+4523 GESAVDNITSVTK

-4551 VIRINGVSYSVT
+4551 VIRINGVSYPVT

-4831 TPTLIGSTLPNTI
+4831 TPTLVGNTLPNAI

-4858 ADTAGRYTF
+4858 ADTVGRYTF

-4961 LPALGNDGNYELT
+4961 LPALGNDGNYVLT

-5034 TLTIRNPQGVV
+5034 TLTIRSPQGVV

-5082 QKEILIEHDTQIE
+5082 QKDILIEHDTQIE

-5404 TRPTFSIFGEMNQSV
+5404 TRPTFSISGEMNQSV

-5578 VDTHIKVFTSELDDN
+5578 VDTHIQVFTSELDDN
-5593 KSSSKTEWWSN
+5593 KSSSKTDWWSN
-5604 SDLIT
+5604 SSTIT
-5609 MRGTGEIGATVS
+5609 MRGMGEIGATVS

-5626 VTLATAVVAAT
+5626 VTLATAVVAAN
-5637 GRWELSTDKL
+5637 GQWELSTDQL
-5647 PEGTYDISL
+5647 PEGKYDITLS
-5656 VIEDSAGNRWEDV
+5656 IEDNAGNRKEEV
-5669 REIFIDR
+5669 HEIFIDR

-5706 IITDSEGNTYTL
+5706 IITDSNGNTYTL

-5753 PLDIMK
+5753 SLDIMK

-5860 PEIALAAGEDNGA
+5860 PEIALAAGEDNGV

-5902 VTHNGVTDIYQAT
+5902 VTHNGVTDTYQAT

-5924 PPAAWNDGNYTLSV
+5924 PPAAWNDGTYTLSV

-5997 RTEPSAAEESVVKV
+5997 RTVPSAAEESVVKE

-6105 ADIVNAMNVRGKT
+6105 ADIVNAMNARGKT

>member
-141 AKEAAEKALNEAFE
+141 AKEAVEKALNEAFE

-2125 IVLDNTDDSGTK
+2125 IVLDSTDDSGTK

-2427 NIELVNDSGIPD
+2427 N
-2439 DNLTNNVRPH
+2439 
-2449 FQVTVPTDVNVVR
+2449 
-2462 LSIDGGKTWFNA
+2462 
-2474 TQSATPGV
+2474 
-2482 WDYIWPDDVA
+2482 
-2492 DGGYT
+2492 
-2497 LTVEATDEAGNKATQ
+2497 
-2512 TLDFTID
+2512 
-2519 TTLSVPTLS
+2519 
-2528 LDSAD
+2528 
-2533 DSGIAGDNIT
+2533 
-2543 NVKTPGFT
+2543 
-2551 LNNIDTD
+2551 
-2558 VSRVIV
+2558 
-2564 EVMHNGIKQEVPLVQ
+2564 
-2579 TGGQWRF
+2579 
-2586 APTSDWADG
+2586 
-2595 DYILTVKVEDRA
+2595 
-2607 GNVKQSAPLTVTV
+2607 
-2620 DTHIAI
+2620 
-2626 DRIELVND
+2626 
-2634 SGIPGDNLTN
+2634 
-2644 EARPHF
+2644 
-2650 QVTVPA
+2650 
-2656 DVNGVRLSI
+2656 
-2665 DGGKT
+2665 
-2670 WFDATQSATSGV
+2670 
-2682 WDYTWLTN
+2682 
-2690 VANGPHT
+2690 
-2697 LMVEASDKAGN
+2697 
-2708 KTTQKLDFTIDTIL
+2708 
-2722 SEPTITLD
+2722 
-2730 SADDSAAGDN
+2730 
-2740 ITNVKMPGFTLGNID
+2740 
-2755 ADVTKVVV
+2755 
-2763 TVAHDGKNQQIELIK
+2763 
-2778 NGGVWRFTPGAAWT
+2778 
-2792 DGDYTLTVKV
+2792 
-2802 EDKAGNT
+2802 
-2809 NYSAPLTVT
+2809 
-2818 IDTQTSIDRIEL
+2818 
-2830 LNDTGI
+2830 
-2836 VGDNLTNEARP
+2836 
-2847 QFHIT
+2847 
-2852 VPTDVNSVQLS
+2852 
-2863 LDGGINWVNATLT
+2863 
-2876 SDGVWEYIWPTDLVE
+2876 
-2891 NTYTLTVKATD
+2891 
-2902 VAGNTAT
+2902 
-2909 ETLNFIIDTTLS
+2909 
-2921 TPTIT
+2921 
-2926 LDSADDSGT
+2926 
-2935 ANDNKTNVKT
+2935 
-2945 PGFII
+2945 
-2950 GGIDSDVTQVV
+2950 
-2961 VQVMRDGHSE
+2961 
-2971 EVELTQ
+2971 
-2977 TNGQWRFVP
+2977 
-2986 GSAWTDG
+2986 
-2993 DYTLT
+2993 
-2998 VTVKD
+2998 
-3003 EAGNIRHSAPLTV
+3003 
-3016 TIDTQITIDHIELVN
+3016 IELVN

-4551 VIRINGVSYSVT
+4551 VIRINGVSYPVT

>member
-37 MNITTPRGS
+37 MNITTPHGS

-423 DSIITDTIAPEK
+423 DSIITDTIPPEK

-451 NITNSTLPTFI
+451 NVTNSTLPTFI

-530 ISYFSAEIETTNDSG
+530 ISYFSAEIETTDDSG

-593 FTSDSVEGIN
+593 FTSDSVEGVN

-621 SYVIDTIAPVPP
+621 SYVIDTVAPVPP
-633 TVSLEDYVVLP
+633 TVSLEDFVVLP

-1036 ISDDNL
+1036 IADDNL

-1055 DPDIISVQVWDAM
+1055 DPDIISVQVWDAA

-1113 AIFDFTID
+1113 AVFDFTID

-1435 SGIPDDNLTNNVR
+1435 SGIPNDNLTNNVR

-1478 ATPGVWDY
+1478 ATPGAWDY

-1633 NDSGIPGD
+1633 NDSGIPDD

-1694 GPHTLMVEASDK
+1694 GPHTLMVEATDK

-2125 IVLDNTDDSGTK
+2125 IVLDSTDDSGTK
-2137 GDHLTNV
+2137 GDNLTNV

-2316 TIDTTLSTPVIVLDS
+2316 TIDTTLSVPVIVLNS
-2331 ADDSGVHGDNMTNHT
+2331 ADDTGVQGDNMTNST

-2372 TTFDATKD
+2372 TTFDATKGV
-2380 AGGWT
+2380 GGWS

-2449 FQVTVPTDVNVVR
+2449 FQVKVPTDVN
-2462 LSIDGGKTWFNA
+2462 
-2474 TQSATPGV
+2474 
-2482 WDYIWPDDVA
+2482 
-2492 DGGYT
+2492 
-2497 LTVEATDEAGNKATQ
+2497 E
-2512 TLDFTID
+2512 
-2519 TTLSVPTLS
+2519 
-2528 LDSAD
+2528 
-2533 DSGIAGDNIT
+2533 
-2543 NVKTPGFT
+2543 
-2551 LNNIDTD
+2551 
-2558 VSRVIV
+2558 
-2564 EVMHNGIKQEVPLVQ
+2564 
-2579 TGGQWRF
+2579 
-2586 APTSDWADG
+2586 
-2595 DYILTVKVEDRA
+2595 
-2607 GNVKQSAPLTVTV
+2607 
-2620 DTHIAI
+2620 
-2626 DRIELVND
+2626 
-2634 SGIPGDNLTN
+2634 
-2644 EARPHF
+2644 
-2650 QVTVPA
+2650 
-2656 DVNGVRLSI
+2656 
-2665 DGGKT
+2665 
-2670 WFDATQSATSGV
+2670 
-2682 WDYTWLTN
+2682 
-2690 VANGPHT
+2690 
-2697 LMVEASDKAGN
+2697 
-2708 KTTQKLDFTIDTIL
+2708 
-2722 SEPTITLD
+2722 
-2730 SADDSAAGDN
+2730 
-2740 ITNVKMPGFTLGNID
+2740 
-2755 ADVTKVVV
+2755 
-2763 TVAHDGKNQQIELIK
+2763 
-2778 NGGVWRFTPGAAWT
+2778 
-2792 DGDYTLTVKV
+2792 
-2802 EDKAGNT
+2802 
-2809 NYSAPLTVT
+2809 
-2818 IDTQTSIDRIEL
+2818 
-2830 LNDTGI
+2830 
-2836 VGDNLTNEARP
+2836 
-2847 QFHIT
+2847 
-2852 VPTDVNSVQLS
+2852 
-2863 LDGGINWVNATLT
+2863 
-2876 SDGVWEYIWPTDLVE
+2876 
-2891 NTYTLTVKATD
+2891 
-2902 VAGNTAT
+2902 
-2909 ETLNFIIDTTLS
+2909 
-2921 TPTIT
+2921 
-2926 LDSADDSGT
+2926 
-2935 ANDNKTNVKT
+2935 
-2945 PGFII
+2945 
-2950 GGIDSDVTQVV
+2950 
-2961 VQVMRDGHSE
+2961 
-2971 EVELTQ
+2971 
-2977 TNGQWRFVP
+2977 
-2986 GSAWTDG
+2986 
-2993 DYTLT
+2993 
-2998 VTVKD
+2998 
-3003 EAGNIRHSAPLTV
+3003 
-3016 TIDTQITIDHIELVN
+3016 
-3031 DSGIPDDNLTNN
+3031 
-3043 VRPHFQVTVPTD
+3043 
-3055 VNVVRLS
+3055 VRLS

-3101 DKAGNKTTQQL
+3101 DKAGNQTTQKL
-3112 DFIIDTLL
+3112 DFIIDTML
-3120 SEPTIVLDNTD
+3120 SEPTIVLDSTD

-3142 VNKPTFLLG
+3142 ANKPTFILG

-3163 VQHGGTKEVLTA
+3163 VQYGGTKEVLTA

-3341 SVKRPGFTIGNIDA
+3341 SVKRPGFTIGNIDS
-3355 DAHSVILR
+3355 DAQSVILR

-3401 TDNAGNVRQSTPLVV
+3401 TDNAGNVRQSTPLIV

-3471 ATQGI
+3471 AAQGI

-3622 IDRIELVNDSGVPG
+3622 IDHIELVNDSGVPG

-3713 TIDITLLTPTI
+3713 TIDITLMTPTI

-3991 DGTYTLRVEATD
+3991 DGTYTLRVEVTD

-4460 STLTQGAGNKWLF
+4460 STLTQGPGNKWLF

-4523 GESAVDNITSVTT
+4523 GESAVDNITSVTK

-4551 VIRINGVSYSVT
+4551 VIRINGVSYPVT

-4831 TPTLIGSTLPNTI
+4831 TPTLVGNTLPNAI

-4961 LPALGNDGNYELT
+4961 LPALGNDGNYVLT

-5297 LDDLITNHNKPV
+5297 LDDLITSHNKPV

-5383 NPAMVAG
+5383 NPVMMAG

-5404 TRPTFSIFGEMNQSV
+5404 TRPTFSIYGEMNQSV

-5475 TFNTTPVA
+5475 TLNTTPVA

-5534 VWVNEKGHWQ
+5534 VWVNDKGHWQ

-5578 VDTHIKVFTSELDDN
+5578 VDTHIQVFTSELDDN
-5593 KSSSKTEWWSN
+5593 KSSSKTDWWSN
-5604 SDLIT
+5604 SSTIT
-5609 MRGTGEIGATVS
+5609 MRGMGEIGATVS

-5626 VTLATAVVAAT
+5626 VTLATAVVAAN
-5637 GRWELSTDKL
+5637 GQWELSTDQL
-5647 PEGTYDISL
+5647 PEGKYDITLS
-5656 VIEDSAGNRWEDV
+5656 IEDNAGNRKEEV
-5669 REIFIDR
+5669 HEIFIDR

-5706 IITDSEGNTYTL
+5706 IITDSNGNTYTL

-5825 LADGSYTISVIA
+5825 LTDGSYTISVIA

-5924 PPAAWNDGNYTLSV
+5924 PPAAWNDGTYTLSV

-5997 RTEPSAAEESVVKV
+5997 RTVPSAAEESVVKE

-6035 SFEISVPENIVNVSI
+6035 SFEISVPENIVNVSV

-6087 KDNDFLIKEKTF
+6087 KDDDFLIKEKTF

-6105 ADIVNAMNVRGKT
+6105 ADIVNAMNARGKT

>member
-37 MNITTPRGS
+37 MNITTPHGS

-119 KQLDDAENAK
+119 KQLDEAENAK

-451 NITNSTLPTFI
+451 SITNSTLPTFI

-530 ISYFSAEIETTNDSG
+530 ISYFSAEIETTDDSG

-593 FTSDSVEGIN
+593 FTSDSVEGVN

-621 SYVIDTIAPVPP
+621 SYVIDTVAPVPP
-633 TVSLEDYVVLP
+633 TVSLEDFVVLP

-1055 DPDIISVQVWDAM
+1055 DPDIISVQVWDAA

-1113 AIFDFTID
+1113 AVFDFTID

-1184 SWLFI
+1184 SWLFT

-1328 VLDSADDTGIQG
+1328 VLNSADDTGVQG

-1377 ATKGTGGWTFTPPTS
+1377 ATKGVGGWSFTPTGA

-1435 SGIPDDNLTNNVR
+1435 SGIPNDNLTNNVR

-1464 SIDGGKTWFNATQS
+1464 SIDGGKTWFNATQN

-1505 EAGNKATQTLDFTI
+1505 EAGNKTTQTLDFTI

-1555 IDTDVSRVI
+1555 IDTDVSRVT

-1633 NDSGIPGD
+1633 NDSGIPDD

-1667 GGKTWFDATQSATSG
+1667 GGKTWFDATQSATPG

-1706 AGNKTTQKLDFTI
+1706 AGNKTTQKLDFII
-1719 DTILSEPT
+1719 DTMLSEPT

-2023 TIDHIEL
+2023 AIDHIEL

-2137 GDHLTNV
+2137 GDNLTNV

-2331 ADDSGVHGDNMTNHT
+2331 ADDTGIQGDNMTNRT
-2346 QPTFALQHIDDDA
+2346 QPTFNLQHIDDDA

-2372 TTFDATKD
+2372 TTFDATKGV
-2380 AGGWT
+2380 GGWT
-2385 FTPTGAW
+2385 FTPPTSWGA
-2392 ADGDYTLSVSVEDK
+2392 GDYTLSVSVEDK

-2439 DNLTNNVRPH
+2439 DNLTNNVRPQ
-2449 FQVTVPTDVNVVR
+2449 FQVKVPTDVN
-2462 LSIDGGKTWFNA
+2462 
-2474 TQSATPGV
+2474 
-2482 WDYIWPDDVA
+2482 
-2492 DGGYT
+2492 
-2497 LTVEATDEAGNKATQ
+2497 E
-2512 TLDFTID
+2512 
-2519 TTLSVPTLS
+2519 
-2528 LDSAD
+2528 
-2533 DSGIAGDNIT
+2533 
-2543 NVKTPGFT
+2543 
-2551 LNNIDTD
+2551 
-2558 VSRVIV
+2558 
-2564 EVMHNGIKQEVPLVQ
+2564 
-2579 TGGQWRF
+2579 
-2586 APTSDWADG
+2586 
-2595 DYILTVKVEDRA
+2595 
-2607 GNVKQSAPLTVTV
+2607 
-2620 DTHIAI
+2620 
-2626 DRIELVND
+2626 
-2634 SGIPGDNLTN
+2634 
-2644 EARPHF
+2644 
-2650 QVTVPA
+2650 
-2656 DVNGVRLSI
+2656 
-2665 DGGKT
+2665 
-2670 WFDATQSATSGV
+2670 
-2682 WDYTWLTN
+2682 
-2690 VANGPHT
+2690 
-2697 LMVEASDKAGN
+2697 
-2708 KTTQKLDFTIDTIL
+2708 
-2722 SEPTITLD
+2722 
-2730 SADDSAAGDN
+2730 
-2740 ITNVKMPGFTLGNID
+2740 
-2755 ADVTKVVV
+2755 
-2763 TVAHDGKNQQIELIK
+2763 
-2778 NGGVWRFTPGAAWT
+2778 
-2792 DGDYTLTVKV
+2792 
-2802 EDKAGNT
+2802 
-2809 NYSAPLTVT
+2809 
-2818 IDTQTSIDRIEL
+2818 
-2830 LNDTGI
+2830 
-2836 VGDNLTNEARP
+2836 
-2847 QFHIT
+2847 
-2852 VPTDVNSVQLS
+2852 
-2863 LDGGINWVNATLT
+2863 
-2876 SDGVWEYIWPTDLVE
+2876 
-2891 NTYTLTVKATD
+2891 
-2902 VAGNTAT
+2902 
-2909 ETLNFIIDTTLS
+2909 
-2921 TPTIT
+2921 
-2926 LDSADDSGT
+2926 
-2935 ANDNKTNVKT
+2935 
-2945 PGFII
+2945 
-2950 GGIDSDVTQVV
+2950 
-2961 VQVMRDGHSE
+2961 
-2971 EVELTQ
+2971 
-2977 TNGQWRFVP
+2977 
-2986 GSAWTDG
+2986 
-2993 DYTLT
+2993 
-2998 VTVKD
+2998 
-3003 EAGNIRHSAPLTV
+3003 
-3016 TIDTQITIDHIELVN
+3016 
-3031 DSGIPDDNLTNN
+3031 
-3043 VRPHFQVTVPTD
+3043 
-3055 VNVVRLS
+3055 VRLS

-3101 DKAGNKTTQQL
+3101 DKAGNQTTQKL
-3112 DFIIDTLL
+3112 DFIIDTML
-3120 SEPTIVLDNTD
+3120 SEPTIVLDSTD

-3142 VNKPTFLLG
+3142 ANKPTFILG

-3202 EDDAGNVKYS
+3202 EDEAGNVKYS

-3318 RLSTPTIAMDSRD
+3318 RLSTPTITMDSRD

-3341 SVKRPGFTIGNIDA
+3341 SVKRPGFTIGNIDS
-3355 DAHSVILR
+3355 DAQSVILR

-3401 TDNAGNVRQSTPLVV
+3401 TDNAGNVRQSTPLIV

-3471 ATQGI
+3471 AAQGI

-3622 IDRIELVNDSGVPG
+3622 IDHIELVNDSGVPG
-3636 DNVTKHVR
+3636 DNITKHVR

-3686 DMPEGQHTLT
+3686 DMPEGQHTLI

-3704 NKMTETLNF
+3704 NKMTGTLDF

-3841 LTNHDRPVFDIHQ
+3841 LTNHDRPVFDIRQ

-3912 SAPFEVR
+3912 SAPLEVR

-3953 VPGDVVQVRV
+3953 VPGDVIQVRV

-4188 DGQHTL
+4188 DGKHTL

-4309 RIEIDT
+4309 QIEIDT

-4523 GESAVDNITSVTT
+4523 GESAVDNITSVTK

-4551 VIRINGVSYSVT
+4551 VIRINGVSYPVT

-4619 DTGNSNSDNLTNK
+4619 DTGSSNSDNLTNK

-4650 IVDDKSGREVLKQTI
+4650 IVDDKSGREVLKHTI

-4717 LSDPSIDDQHEATS
+4717 LSDPYIDDQYEATS

-4736 KGFAE
+4736 KGLAE

-4831 TPTLIGSTLPNTI
+4831 TPTLVGNTLPNAI

-4961 LPALGNDGNYELT
+4961 LPALGNDGNYVLT

-5082 QKEILIEHDTQIE
+5082 QKDILIEHDTQIE

-5297 LDDLITNHNKPV
+5297 LDDLITSHNKPV

-5383 NPAMVAG
+5383 NPVMMAG

-5404 TRPTFSIFGEMNQSV
+5404 TRPAFSIYGEMNQSV

-5534 VWVNEKGHWQ
+5534 VWVNDKGHWQ

-5578 VDTHIKVFTSELDDN
+5578 VDTHIQVFTSELDDN
-5593 KSSSKTEWWSN
+5593 KSSSKTDWWSN
-5604 SDLIT
+5604 SSTIT
-5609 MRGTGEIGATVS
+5609 MRGMGEIGATVS

-5626 VTLATAVVAAT
+5626 VTLATAVVAAN
-5637 GRWELSTDKL
+5637 GQWELSTDQL
-5647 PEGTYDISL
+5647 PEGKYDITLS
-5656 VIEDSAGNRWEDV
+5656 IEDNAGNRKEEV
-5669 REIFIDR
+5669 HEIFIDR

-5706 IITDSEGNTYTL
+5706 IITDSNGNTYTL

-5759 EVPVISLSPDSDS
+5759 ETPVISLSPDSDS

-5779 TRDKQPTFII
+5779 TRDNQPTFII

-5860 PEIALAAGEDNGA
+5860 PEIALAAGEGNGA
-5873 SDSDNVTNHT
+5873 SDSDNVTNHNHT

-5924 PPAAWNDGNYTLSV
+5924 PPAAWNDGTYTLSV
-5938 TVVDRAGNSQQSA
+5938 TVVDRAGNSLQSA
-5951 SLAVTVDSTVTV
+5951 SLEVTVDSTVTV

-5973 DDATATA
+5973 DDATPTA

-5997 RTEPSAAEESVVKV
+5997 RTVPSAAEESVVKE

-6035 SFEISVPENIVNVSI
+6035 SFEISVPENIVNVSV

-6078 YTMDVKFID
+6078 YTMDVKFLD
-6087 KDNDFLIKEKTF
+6087 KDDDFLIKEKTF

-6105 ADIVNAMNVRGKT
+6105 ADIVNAMNARGKT

-6137 AIDVFAVNE
+6137 AIEVFAVNE

>member
-37 MNITTPRGS
+37 MNITTPHGS

-119 KQLDDAENAK
+119 KQLDEAENAK

-312 EAEAKTADGSGSAK
+312 EAEAKTADGSGSTK

-451 NITNSTLPTFI
+451 SITNSTLPTFI

-530 ISYFSAEIETTNDSG
+530 ISYFSAEIETTDDSG

-593 FTSDSVEGIN
+593 FTSDSVEGVN

-621 SYVIDTIAPVPP
+621 SYVIDTVAPVPP
-633 TVSLEDYVVLP
+633 TVSLEDFVVLP

-698 AYDIEIISQDAA
+698 SYDIEIISQDAA

-1055 DPDIISVQVWDAM
+1055 DPDIISVQVWDAA

-1113 AIFDFTID
+1113 AVFDFTID

-1184 SWLFI
+1184 SWLFT

-1328 VLDSADDTGIQG
+1328 VLNSADDTGVQG

-1377 ATKGTGGWTFTPPTS
+1377 ATKGVGGWSFTPTGA

-1435 SGIPDDNLTNNVR
+1435 SGIPNDNLTNNVR

-1464 SIDGGKTWFNATQS
+1464 SIDGGKTWFNATQN

-1505 EAGNKATQTLDFTI
+1505 EAGNKTTQTLDFTI

-1555 IDTDVSRVI
+1555 IDTDVSRVT

-1633 NDSGIPGD
+1633 NDSGIPDD

-1667 GGKTWFDATQSATSG
+1667 GGKTWFDATQSATPG

-1706 AGNKTTQKLDFTI
+1706 AGNKTTQKLDFII
-1719 DTILSEPT
+1719 DTMLSEPT

-1875 LTSDGV
+1875 LTPDGV

-2023 TIDHIEL
+2023 AIDHIEL

-2111 QLDFIIDTLLSEPT
+2111 QLDFIIDTMLSEPT

-2137 GDHLTNV
+2137 GDNLTNV

-2226 DVIELVNDNGIPGDN
+2226 DAIELVNDNGIPGDN

-2331 ADDSGVHGDNMTNHT
+2331 ADDTGIQGDNMTNRT
-2346 QPTFALQHIDDDA
+2346 QPTFNLQHIDDDA

-2372 TTFDATKD
+2372 TTFDATKGV
-2380 AGGWT
+2380 GGWT
-2385 FTPTGAW
+2385 FTPPTSWGA
-2392 ADGDYTLSVSVEDK
+2392 GDYTLSVSVEDK

-2439 DNLTNNVRPH
+2439 DNLTNNVRPQ
-2449 FQVTVPTDVNVVR
+2449 FQVKVPTDVN
-2462 LSIDGGKTWFNA
+2462 
-2474 TQSATPGV
+2474 
-2482 WDYIWPDDVA
+2482 
-2492 DGGYT
+2492 
-2497 LTVEATDEAGNKATQ
+2497 E
-2512 TLDFTID
+2512 
-2519 TTLSVPTLS
+2519 
-2528 LDSAD
+2528 
-2533 DSGIAGDNIT
+2533 
-2543 NVKTPGFT
+2543 
-2551 LNNIDTD
+2551 
-2558 VSRVIV
+2558 
-2564 EVMHNGIKQEVPLVQ
+2564 
-2579 TGGQWRF
+2579 
-2586 APTSDWADG
+2586 
-2595 DYILTVKVEDRA
+2595 
-2607 GNVKQSAPLTVTV
+2607 
-2620 DTHIAI
+2620 
-2626 DRIELVND
+2626 
-2634 SGIPGDNLTN
+2634 
-2644 EARPHF
+2644 
-2650 QVTVPA
+2650 
-2656 DVNGVRLSI
+2656 
-2665 DGGKT
+2665 
-2670 WFDATQSATSGV
+2670 
-2682 WDYTWLTN
+2682 
-2690 VANGPHT
+2690 
-2697 LMVEASDKAGN
+2697 
-2708 KTTQKLDFTIDTIL
+2708 
-2722 SEPTITLD
+2722 
-2730 SADDSAAGDN
+2730 
-2740 ITNVKMPGFTLGNID
+2740 
-2755 ADVTKVVV
+2755 
-2763 TVAHDGKNQQIELIK
+2763 
-2778 NGGVWRFTPGAAWT
+2778 
-2792 DGDYTLTVKV
+2792 
-2802 EDKAGNT
+2802 
-2809 NYSAPLTVT
+2809 
-2818 IDTQTSIDRIEL
+2818 
-2830 LNDTGI
+2830 
-2836 VGDNLTNEARP
+2836 
-2847 QFHIT
+2847 
-2852 VPTDVNSVQLS
+2852 
-2863 LDGGINWVNATLT
+2863 
-2876 SDGVWEYIWPTDLVE
+2876 
-2891 NTYTLTVKATD
+2891 
-2902 VAGNTAT
+2902 
-2909 ETLNFIIDTTLS
+2909 
-2921 TPTIT
+2921 
-2926 LDSADDSGT
+2926 
-2935 ANDNKTNVKT
+2935 
-2945 PGFII
+2945 
-2950 GGIDSDVTQVV
+2950 
-2961 VQVMRDGHSE
+2961 
-2971 EVELTQ
+2971 
-2977 TNGQWRFVP
+2977 
-2986 GSAWTDG
+2986 
-2993 DYTLT
+2993 
-2998 VTVKD
+2998 
-3003 EAGNIRHSAPLTV
+3003 
-3016 TIDTQITIDHIELVN
+3016 
-3031 DSGIPDDNLTNN
+3031 
-3043 VRPHFQVTVPTD
+3043 
-3055 VNVVRLS
+3055 VRLS

-3101 DKAGNKTTQQL
+3101 DKAGNQTTQKL

-3131 DSGTKGDNLTN
+3131 DSGIKGDNLTN
-3142 VNKPTFLLG
+3142 ANKPTFLLG

-3163 VQHGGTKEVLTA
+3163 VQHGSTKEVLTA

-3202 EDDAGNVKYS
+3202 EDEAGNVKYS

-3318 RLSTPTIAMDSRD
+3318 RLSTPTITMDSRD

-3341 SVKRPGFTIGNIDA
+3341 SVKRPGFTIGNIDS
-3355 DAHSVILR
+3355 DAQSVILR

-3401 TDNAGNVRQSTPLVV
+3401 TDNAGNVRQSTPLIV

-3471 ATQGI
+3471 AAQGI

-3622 IDRIELVNDSGVPG
+3622 IDHIELVNDSGVPG
-3636 DNVTKHVR
+3636 DNITKHVR

-3686 DMPEGQHTLT
+3686 DMPEGQHTLI

-3704 NKMTETLNF
+3704 NKMTGTLDF

-3739 LTSVTQPVFVLG
+3739 LTSVTQPIFVLG

-3841 LTNHDRPVFDIHQ
+3841 LTNHDRPVFDIRQ

-3912 SAPFEVR
+3912 SAPLEVR

-3953 VPGDVVQVRV
+3953 VPGDVIQVRV

-4188 DGQHTL
+4188 DGKHTL

-4309 RIEIDT
+4309 QIEIDT

-4523 GESAVDNITSVTT
+4523 GESAVDNITSVTK

-4551 VIRINGVSYSVT
+4551 VIRINGVSYPVT

-4619 DTGNSNSDNLTNK
+4619 DTGSSNSDNLTNK

-4650 IVDDKSGREVLKQTI
+4650 IVDDKSGREVLKHTI

-4717 LSDPSIDDQHEATS
+4717 LSDPSIDDQYEATS

-4736 KGFAE
+4736 KGLAE

-4831 TPTLIGSTLPNTI
+4831 TPTLVGNTLPNAI

-4961 LPALGNDGNYELT
+4961 LPALGNDGNYVLT

-5082 QKEILIEHDTQIE
+5082 QKDILIEHDTQIE

-5297 LDDLITNHNKPV
+5297 LDDLITSHNKPV

-5383 NPAMVAG
+5383 NPVMMAG

-5404 TRPTFSIFGEMNQSV
+5404 TRPAFSIYGEMNQSV

-5534 VWVNEKGHWQ
+5534 VWVNDKGHWQ

-5578 VDTHIKVFTSELDDN
+5578 VDTHIQVFTSELDDN
-5593 KSSSKTEWWSN
+5593 KSSSKTDWWSN
-5604 SDLIT
+5604 SSTIT
-5609 MRGTGEIGATVS
+5609 MRGMGEIGATVS

-5626 VTLATAVVAAT
+5626 VTLATAVVAAN
-5637 GRWELSTDKL
+5637 GQWELSTDQL
-5647 PEGTYDISL
+5647 PEGKYDITLS
-5656 VIEDSAGNRWEDV
+5656 IEDNAGNRKEEV
-5669 REIFIDR
+5669 HEIFIDR

-5706 IITDSEGNTYTL
+5706 IITDSNGNTYTL

-5759 EVPVISLSPDSDS
+5759 ETPVISLSPDSDS

-5779 TRDKQPTFII
+5779 TRDNQPTFII

-5860 PEIALAAGEDNGA
+5860 PEIALAAGEGNGA
-5873 SDSDNVTNHT
+5873 SDSDNVTNHNHT

-5924 PPAAWNDGNYTLSV
+5924 PPAAWNDGTYTLSV
-5938 TVVDRAGNSQQSA
+5938 TVVDRAGNSLQSA
-5951 SLAVTVDSTVTV
+5951 SLEVTVDSTVTV

-5973 DDATATA
+5973 DDATPTA

-5997 RTEPSAAEESVVKV
+5997 RTVPSAAEESVVKE

-6035 SFEISVPENIVNVSI
+6035 SFEISVPENIVNVSV

-6078 YTMDVKFID
+6078 YTMDVKFLD
-6087 KDNDFLIKEKTF
+6087 KDDDFLIKEKTF
-6099 SVDHSS
+6099 SVDRSS
-6105 ADIVNAMNVRGKT
+6105 ADIVNAMNARGKT

-6137 AIDVFAVNE
+6137 AIEVFAVNE

>member
-423 DSIITDTIAPEK
+423 DSIITDTIPPEK

-633 TVSLEDYVVLP
+633 TVSLEDFVVLP

-1113 AIFDFTID
+1113 AVFDFTID

-1184 SWLFI
+1184 SWLFT
-1189 PGNTWADGSY
+1189 PGNTWTDGSY

-1211 TNYSAPLTVVIDT
+1211 TNYSTPLTVVIDT

-1377 ATKGTGGWTFTPPTS
+1377 ATKGTGGWSFTPTGA

-1435 SGIPDDNLTNNVR
+1435 SGIPNDNLTNNVR

-1478 ATPGVWDY
+1478 ATPGAWDY

-1505 EAGNKATQTLDFTI
+1505 KAGNKTTQELDFTI

-1633 NDSGIPGD
+1633 NDSGIPDD

-1941 TNVKTPG
+1941 TNIKTPG

-2023 TIDHIEL
+2023 AIDHIEL
-2030 VNDSGIPD
+2030 VNDSGIPN
-2038 DNLTNNVRPHFQVTV
+2038 DNLTNEARPHFQVTV

-2125 IVLDNTDDSGTK
+2125 IVLDSTDDSGTK
-2137 GDHLTNV
+2137 GDNLTNV

-2331 ADDSGVHGDNMTNHT
+2331 ADDTGIQGDNMTNST
-2346 QPTFALQHIDDDA
+2346 QPTFNLQHIDDDA

-2372 TTFDATKD
+2372 TTFDATKGT
-2380 AGGWT
+2380 GGWT
-2385 FTPTGAW
+2385 FTPPTSWGA
-2392 ADGDYTLSVSVEDK
+2392 GDYTLSVSVEDK

-2449 FQVTVPTDVNVVR
+2449 FQVKVPTDVN
-2462 LSIDGGKTWFNA
+2462 
-2474 TQSATPGV
+2474 
-2482 WDYIWPDDVA
+2482 
-2492 DGGYT
+2492 
-2497 LTVEATDEAGNKATQ
+2497 E
-2512 TLDFTID
+2512 
-2519 TTLSVPTLS
+2519 
-2528 LDSAD
+2528 
-2533 DSGIAGDNIT
+2533 
-2543 NVKTPGFT
+2543 
-2551 LNNIDTD
+2551 
-2558 VSRVIV
+2558 
-2564 EVMHNGIKQEVPLVQ
+2564 
-2579 TGGQWRF
+2579 
-2586 APTSDWADG
+2586 
-2595 DYILTVKVEDRA
+2595 
-2607 GNVKQSAPLTVTV
+2607 
-2620 DTHIAI
+2620 
-2626 DRIELVND
+2626 
-2634 SGIPGDNLTN
+2634 
-2644 EARPHF
+2644 
-2650 QVTVPA
+2650 
-2656 DVNGVRLSI
+2656 
-2665 DGGKT
+2665 
-2670 WFDATQSATSGV
+2670 
-2682 WDYTWLTN
+2682 
-2690 VANGPHT
+2690 
-2697 LMVEASDKAGN
+2697 
-2708 KTTQKLDFTIDTIL
+2708 
-2722 SEPTITLD
+2722 
-2730 SADDSAAGDN
+2730 
-2740 ITNVKMPGFTLGNID
+2740 
-2755 ADVTKVVV
+2755 
-2763 TVAHDGKNQQIELIK
+2763 
-2778 NGGVWRFTPGAAWT
+2778 
-2792 DGDYTLTVKV
+2792 
-2802 EDKAGNT
+2802 
-2809 NYSAPLTVT
+2809 
-2818 IDTQTSIDRIEL
+2818 
-2830 LNDTGI
+2830 
-2836 VGDNLTNEARP
+2836 
-2847 QFHIT
+2847 
-2852 VPTDVNSVQLS
+2852 
-2863 LDGGINWVNATLT
+2863 
-2876 SDGVWEYIWPTDLVE
+2876 
-2891 NTYTLTVKATD
+2891 
-2902 VAGNTAT
+2902 
-2909 ETLNFIIDTTLS
+2909 
-2921 TPTIT
+2921 
-2926 LDSADDSGT
+2926 
-2935 ANDNKTNVKT
+2935 
-2945 PGFII
+2945 
-2950 GGIDSDVTQVV
+2950 
-2961 VQVMRDGHSE
+2961 
-2971 EVELTQ
+2971 
-2977 TNGQWRFVP
+2977 
-2986 GSAWTDG
+2986 
-2993 DYTLT
+2993 
-2998 VTVKD
+2998 
-3003 EAGNIRHSAPLTV
+3003 
-3016 TIDTQITIDHIELVN
+3016 
-3031 DSGIPDDNLTNN
+3031 
-3043 VRPHFQVTVPTD
+3043 
-3055 VNVVRLS
+3055 VRLS

-3101 DKAGNKTTQQL
+3101 DKAGNQTTQKL

-3120 SEPTIVLDNTD
+3120 SEPTIVLDSTD

-3142 VNKPTFLLG
+3142 ANKPTFLLG

-3202 EDDAGNVKYS
+3202 EDEAGNVKYS

-3271 RATQGTAGIWD
+3271 RATQGTAGTWD

-3341 SVKRPGFTIGNIDA
+3341 SVKRPGFTIGNIDS
-3355 DAHSVILR
+3355 DAQSVILR

-3401 TDNAGNVRQSTPLVV
+3401 TDNAGNVRQSTPLIV

-3471 ATQGI
+3471 AAQGI

-3491 KHTLTVMVTDRAGN
+3491 KHILTVMVTDRAGN

-3622 IDRIELVNDSGVPG
+3622 IDHIELVNDSGVPG

-3686 DMPEGQHTLT
+3686 DMPEGQHTLI

-3704 NKMTETLNF
+3704 NKMTGTLDF

-3841 LTNHDRPVFDIHQ
+3841 LTNHDRPVFDIRQ

-4188 DGQHTL
+4188 DGKHTL

-4309 RIEIDT
+4309 QIEIDT

-4486 EIVAEDIAGNKIS
+4486 EVVAEDIAGNKIS

-4523 GESAVDNITSVTT
+4523 GESAVDNITSVTK

-4551 VIRINGVSYSVT
+4551 VIRINGVSYPVT

-4650 IVDDKSGREVLKQTI
+4650 IVDDKSGREVLKHTI

-4961 LPALGNDGNYELT
+4961 LPALGNDGNYVLT

-5082 QKEILIEHDTQIE
+5082 QKDILIEHDTQIE

-5297 LDDLITNHNKPV
+5297 LDDLITSHNKPV

-5534 VWVNEKGHWQ
+5534 VWANDKGHWQ

-5558 ITVKSTDRAGNVN
+5558 INVKSTDRAGNVN

-5578 VDTHIKVFTSELDDN
+5578 VDTHIQVFTSELDDN
-5593 KSSSKTEWWSN
+5593 KSSSKTDWWSN
-5604 SDLIT
+5604 SSTIT
-5609 MRGTGEIGATVS
+5609 MRGMGEIGATVS

-5626 VTLATAVVAAT
+5626 VTLATAVVAAN
-5637 GRWELSTDKL
+5637 GKWELSTDQL
-5647 PEGTYDISL
+5647 PEGKYDITLS
-5656 VIEDSAGNRWEDV
+5656 IEDNAGNRKEEV
-5669 REIFIDR
+5669 HEIFIDR

-5706 IITDSEGNTYTL
+5706 IITDSNGNTYTL

-5902 VTHNGVTDIYQAT
+5902 VTHNGVTDTYQAT

-5924 PPAAWNDGNYTLSV
+5924 PPAAWNDGTYTLSV
-5938 TVVDRAGNSQQSA
+5938 TVVDRAGN
-5951 SLAVTVDSTVTV
+5951 
-5963 TADSQHDDAS
+5963 
-5973 DDATATA
+5973 
-5980 VTPPESE
+5980 
-5987 TVNAESATHL
+5987 
-5997 RTEPSAAEESVVKV
+5997 
-6011 TAYSITLLNADSGDE
+6011 
-6026 IDRSISQTP
+6026 
-6035 SFEISVPENIVNVSI
+6035 
-6050 MFEGEEFTLPITNQ
+6050 
-6064 KAIFEVPL
+6064 
-6072 SLEDGE
+6072 
-6078 YTMDVKFID
+6078 
-6087 KDNDFLIKEKTF
+6087 
-6099 SVDHSS
+6099 
-6105 ADIVNAMNVRGKT
+6105 
-6118 EDDIN
+6118 
-6123 DSPSTSSVGHNNNG
+6123 
-6137 AIDVFAVNE
+6137 
-6146 VTLPVDNQE
+6146 
-6155 EHA
+6155 

>member
-162 IEEMLQNFLADNVAK
+162 MEEMLQEFLADNVAK

-391 WSYEFK
+391 WSYEFR

-423 DSIITDTIAPEK
+423 DSIITDTIPPEK

-442 SSDSGIKND
+442 NSDSGIKND

-530 ISYFSAEIETTNDSG
+530 ISYFSAEIETTDDSG

-621 SYVIDTIAPVPP
+621 SYVIDTIAPLPP

-728 PPKAELDA
+728 SPKAELDA

-963 IDGALI
+963 VDGALI

-1036 ISDDNL
+1036 IADDNL

-1113 AIFDFTID
+1113 AVFDFTID

-1184 SWLFI
+1184 SWLFT

-1211 TNYSAPLTVVIDT
+1211 TSYSAPLTVVIDT

-1328 VLDSADDTGIQG
+1328 VLNSADDTGVQG
-1340 DNMTNSTQ
+1340 DNMTNRTQ

-1377 ATKGTGGWTFTPPTS
+1377 ATKGTGGWTFTPTAS
-1392 WADGDYTLSVSVED
+1392 WTDGDYTLSVSVED

-1435 SGIPDDNLTNNVR
+1435 SGIPNDNLTNNVR

-1464 SIDGGKTWFNATQS
+1464 SIDGGKTWVTAAQK
-1478 ATPGVWDY
+1478 AAGVWEY
-1486 IWPDDVADGGYTLT
+1486 IWPDDVTDGSHTLT

-1533 DDSGIAGDNITNVKT
+1533 DDSGIAGDNITSVKT

-1633 NDSGIPGD
+1633 NDSGIPDD

-1694 GPHTLMVEASDK
+1694 GPHTLMVEATDK
-1706 AGNKTTQKLDFTI
+1706 AGNKTTQKLDFII
-1719 DTILSEPT
+1719 DTLLSEPT

-2023 TIDHIEL
+2023 AIDHIEL
-2030 VNDSGIPD
+2030 VNDSGIPN

-2111 QLDFIIDTLLSEPT
+2111 KLDFIIDTLLSEPT
-2125 IVLDNTDDSGTK
+2125 IVLDSTDDSGTK
-2137 GDHLTNV
+2137 GDNLTNV

-2204 DEAGNEKH
+2204 DDAGNVKY

-2226 DVIELVNDNGIPGDN
+2226 DVIELVNDSGTRGDN
-2241 MTNDAHPQF
+2241 LTNDANPHF
-2250 RVTVPGD
+2250 RITVPGD

-2266 GGVTWVKATQSATP
+2266 GGVTWVKATQSVTP

-2331 ADDSGVHGDNMTNHT
+2331 ADDSGVHGDNMTNRT
-2346 QPTFALQHIDDDA
+2346 QPTFALQQIDDDA

-2372 TTFDATKD
+2372 TTFDATKGT
-2380 AGGWT
+2380 GGWT

-2482 WDYIWPDDVA
+2482 WDY
-2492 DGGYT
+2492 
-2497 LTVEATDEAGNKATQ
+2497 
-2512 TLDFTID
+2512 
-2519 TTLSVPTLS
+2519 
-2528 LDSAD
+2528 
-2533 DSGIAGDNIT
+2533 
-2543 NVKTPGFT
+2543 
-2551 LNNIDTD
+2551 
-2558 VSRVIV
+2558 
-2564 EVMHNGIKQEVPLVQ
+2564 
-2579 TGGQWRF
+2579 
-2586 APTSDWADG
+2586 
-2595 DYILTVKVEDRA
+2595 
-2607 GNVKQSAPLTVTV
+2607 
-2620 DTHIAI
+2620 
-2626 DRIELVND
+2626 
-2634 SGIPGDNLTN
+2634 
-2644 EARPHF
+2644 
-2650 QVTVPA
+2650 
-2656 DVNGVRLSI
+2656 
-2665 DGGKT
+2665 
-2670 WFDATQSATSGV
+2670 
-2682 WDYTWLTN
+2682 
-2690 VANGPHT
+2690 
-2697 LMVEASDKAGN
+2697 
-2708 KTTQKLDFTIDTIL
+2708 
-2722 SEPTITLD
+2722 
-2730 SADDSAAGDN
+2730 
-2740 ITNVKMPGFTLGNID
+2740 
-2755 ADVTKVVV
+2755 
-2763 TVAHDGKNQQIELIK
+2763 
-2778 NGGVWRFTPGAAWT
+2778 
-2792 DGDYTLTVKV
+2792 
-2802 EDKAGNT
+2802 
-2809 NYSAPLTVT
+2809 
-2818 IDTQTSIDRIEL
+2818 
-2830 LNDTGI
+2830 
-2836 VGDNLTNEARP
+2836 
-2847 QFHIT
+2847 
-2852 VPTDVNSVQLS
+2852 
-2863 LDGGINWVNATLT
+2863 
-2876 SDGVWEYIWPTDLVE
+2876 
-2891 NTYTLTVKATD
+2891 
-2902 VAGNTAT
+2902 
-2909 ETLNFIIDTTLS
+2909 
-2921 TPTIT
+2921 
-2926 LDSADDSGT
+2926 
-2935 ANDNKTNVKT
+2935 
-2945 PGFII
+2945 
-2950 GGIDSDVTQVV
+2950 
-2961 VQVMRDGHSE
+2961 
-2971 EVELTQ
+2971 
-2977 TNGQWRFVP
+2977 
-2986 GSAWTDG
+2986 
-2993 DYTLT
+2993 
-2998 VTVKD
+2998 
-3003 EAGNIRHSAPLTV
+3003 
-3016 TIDTQITIDHIELVN
+3016 
-3031 DSGIPDDNLTNN
+3031 
-3043 VRPHFQVTVPTD
+3043 
-3055 VNVVRLS
+3055 
-3062 IDGGKTWFNAT
+3062 
-3073 QSATPGV
+3073 
-3080 WDYTWLADVGEG
+3080 TWLADVGEG

-3101 DKAGNKTTQQL
+3101 DKAGNQTTQQL

-3151 NIDADARYVTVE
+3151 NIDVDARYVTVE
-3163 VQHGGTKEVLTA
+3163 VLHGGTKEVLTA

-3401 TDNAGNVRQSTPLVV
+3401 QDNAGNVRQSTPLIV

-3471 ATQGI
+3471 AAQGI

-3491 KHTLTVMVTDRAGN
+3491 KHILTVMVTDRAGN

-4073 TKVGAG
+4073 IKVGAG

-4309 RIEIDT
+4309 QIEIDT

-4373 QWEFTAGSA
+4373 QWQFTAGSA

-4508 IVSDPSIDLLDADDT
+4508 VVSDPRIDLLDADDT
-4523 GESAVDNITSVTT
+4523 GESAVDNITSITK

-4551 VIRINGVSYSVT
+4551 VIRINGVSYPVT

-4619 DTGNSNSDNLTNK
+4619 DTGSSNSDNLTNK

-4650 IVDDKSGREVLKQTI
+4650 IVDDKSGREVLKHTI

-4717 LSDPSIDDQHEATS
+4717 LSDPSIDDQYEATS

-4736 KGFAE
+4736 KGLAE

-4831 TPTLIGSTLPNTI
+4831 TPTLVGNTLPNAI

-4952 TGAGHWGVV
+4952 TGTGHWGVV

-5082 QKEILIEHDTQIE
+5082 QKDILIEHDTQIE

-5242 WRAPILLQDDGTFN
+5242 WRAPILLQDDGKFN

-5297 LDDLITNHNKPV
+5297 LDDLITSHNKPV

-5383 NPAMVAG
+5383 NPVMMAG

-5404 TRPTFSIFGEMNQSV
+5404 TRPAFSIFGEMNQSV

-5512 FSGSAEPNSKIEIII
+5512 FSGSADPNSKIEIII

-5534 VWVNEKGHWQ
+5534 VWVNDKGHWQ

-5578 VDTHIKVFTSELDDN
+5578 VDTHIQVFTSELDDN
-5593 KSSSKTEWWSN
+5593 KSSSKTDWWSN
-5604 SDLIT
+5604 SSTIT
-5609 MRGTGEIGATVS
+5609 MRGMGEIGATVS

-5626 VTLATAVVAAT
+5626 VTLATAVVAAN
-5637 GRWELSTDKL
+5637 GQWELSTDQL
-5647 PEGTYDISL
+5647 PEGKYDITLS
-5656 VIEDSAGNRWEDV
+5656 IEDNAGNRKEEV
-5669 REIFIDR
+5669 HEIFIDR

-5706 IITDSEGNTYTL
+5706 IITDSNGNTYTL

-5753 PLDIMK
+5753 SLDIMK
-5759 EVPVISLSPDSDS
+5759 ETPVISLSPDSDS
-5772 GTVGDNI
+5772 GTAGDNI
-5779 TRDKQPTFII
+5779 TRDNQPTFII

-5873 SDSDNVTNHT
+5873 SDSDNVTNHNHT

-5902 VTHNGVTDIYQAT
+5902 VTHNGVTDTYQAT

-5924 PPAAWNDGNYTLSV
+5924 PPAAWNDGTYTLSV
-5938 TVVDRAGNSQQSA
+5938 TVVDRAGNSLQSA
-5951 SLAVTVDSTVTV
+5951 SLEVTVDSTVTV

-5973 DDATATA
+5973 DDATPTA

-5997 RTEPSAAEESVVKV
+5997 RTVASAAEESVVKE

-6035 SFEISVPENIVNVSI
+6035 SFEISVPENIVNVSV

-6087 KDNDFLIKEKTF
+6087 KDDDFLIKEKTF

-6105 ADIVNAMNVRGKT
+6105 ADIVNAMNARGKT

>member
-423 DSIITDTIAPEK
+423 DSIITDTIPPEK

-593 FTSDSVEGIN
+593 FTSDSVEGVN

-621 SYVIDTIAPVPP
+621 SYVIDTVAPVPP
-633 TVSLEDYVVLP
+633 TVSLEDFVVLP

-665 TILLMRDGKL
+665 IILLMRDGKL

-1036 ISDDNL
+1036 VSDDNL

-1055 DPDIISVQVWDAM
+1055 DPDIISVQVWDAA

-1113 AIFDFTID
+1113 AVFDFTID

-1377 ATKGTGGWTFTPPTS
+1377 ATKGTGGWSFTPTGA

-1435 SGIPDDNLTNNVR
+1435 SGIPNDNLTNNVR

-1478 ATPGVWDY
+1478 ATPGAWDY

-1505 EAGNKATQTLDFTI
+1505 KAGNKTTQELDFTI

-1694 GPHTLMVEASDK
+1694 GPHTLMVEATDK

-2023 TIDHIEL
+2023 
-2030 VNDSGIPD
+2030 
-2038 DNLTNNVRPHFQVTV
+2038 
-2053 PTDVN
+2053 
-2058 VVRLSIDGGKTW
+2058 
-2070 FNATQS
+2070 A
-2076 ATPGVWDYTWLADV
+2076 
-2090 GEGKHT
+2090 
-2096 LTVEATDKAGNKTTQ
+2096 
-2111 QLDFIIDTLLSEPT
+2111 
-2125 IVLDNTDDSGTK
+2125 
-2137 GDHLTNV
+2137 
-2144 NKPTF
+2144 
-2149 LLGNIDADARY
+2149 
-2160 VTVEVQHGGT
+2160 
-2170 KEVLTATKDAT
+2170 
-2181 GNWSVTPTGTWADGD
+2181 
-2196 YTLTVRVE
+2196 
-2204 DEAGNEKH
+2204 
-2212 SASLTVTVDTQITI
+2212 
-2226 DVIELVNDNGIPGDN
+2226 
-2241 MTNDAHPQF
+2241 
-2250 RVTVPGD
+2250 
-2257 VNEVSLSID
+2257 
-2266 GGVTWVKATQSATP
+2266 
-2280 GVWNYTWPG
+2280 
-2289 TVPDGD
+2289 
-2295 YTLNVKATDNAGNT
+2295 
-2309 VTETLHF
+2309 
-2316 TIDTTLSTPVIVLDS
+2316 
-2331 ADDSGVHGDNMTNHT
+2331 
-2346 QPTFALQHIDDDA
+2346 
-2359 VRVTVSVEHGGVT
+2359 
-2372 TTFDATKD
+2372 
-2380 AGGWT
+2380 
-2385 FTPTGAW
+2385 
-2392 ADGDYTLSVSVEDK
+2392 
-2406 AGNTSHSASL
+2406 
-2416 TVTVDTQIAIN
+2416 
-2427 NIELVNDSGIPD
+2427 
-2439 DNLTNNVRPH
+2439 
-2449 FQVTVPTDVNVVR
+2449 
-2462 LSIDGGKTWFNA
+2462 
-2474 TQSATPGV
+2474 
-2482 WDYIWPDDVA
+2482 
-2492 DGGYT
+2492 
-2497 LTVEATDEAGNKATQ
+2497 
-2512 TLDFTID
+2512 
-2519 TTLSVPTLS
+2519 
-2528 LDSAD
+2528 
-2533 DSGIAGDNIT
+2533 
-2543 NVKTPGFT
+2543 
-2551 LNNIDTD
+2551 
-2558 VSRVIV
+2558 
-2564 EVMHNGIKQEVPLVQ
+2564 
-2579 TGGQWRF
+2579 
-2586 APTSDWADG
+2586 
-2595 DYILTVKVEDRA
+2595 
-2607 GNVKQSAPLTVTV
+2607 
-2620 DTHIAI
+2620 
-2626 DRIELVND
+2626 
-2634 SGIPGDNLTN
+2634 
-2644 EARPHF
+2644 
-2650 QVTVPA
+2650 
-2656 DVNGVRLSI
+2656 
-2665 DGGKT
+2665 
-2670 WFDATQSATSGV
+2670 
-2682 WDYTWLTN
+2682 
-2690 VANGPHT
+2690 
-2697 LMVEASDKAGN
+2697 
-2708 KTTQKLDFTIDTIL
+2708 
-2722 SEPTITLD
+2722 
-2730 SADDSAAGDN
+2730 
-2740 ITNVKMPGFTLGNID
+2740 
-2755 ADVTKVVV
+2755 
-2763 TVAHDGKNQQIELIK
+2763 
-2778 NGGVWRFTPGAAWT
+2778 
-2792 DGDYTLTVKV
+2792 
-2802 EDKAGNT
+2802 
-2809 NYSAPLTVT
+2809 
-2818 IDTQTSIDRIEL
+2818 
-2830 LNDTGI
+2830 
-2836 VGDNLTNEARP
+2836 
-2847 QFHIT
+2847 
-2852 VPTDVNSVQLS
+2852 
-2863 LDGGINWVNATLT
+2863 
-2876 SDGVWEYIWPTDLVE
+2876 
-2891 NTYTLTVKATD
+2891 
-2902 VAGNTAT
+2902 
-2909 ETLNFIIDTTLS
+2909 
-2921 TPTIT
+2921 
-2926 LDSADDSGT
+2926 
-2935 ANDNKTNVKT
+2935 
-2945 PGFII
+2945 
-2950 GGIDSDVTQVV
+2950 
-2961 VQVMRDGHSE
+2961 
-2971 EVELTQ
+2971 
-2977 TNGQWRFVP
+2977 
-2986 GSAWTDG
+2986 
-2993 DYTLT
+2993 
-2998 VTVKD
+2998 
-3003 EAGNIRHSAPLTV
+3003 
-3016 TIDTQITIDHIELVN
+3016 IDHIELVN

-3175 TKGAT
+3175 TKDATGNWSVTPTGTWADGDYTLTVRVEDEAGNEKHSASLTVTVDTQITIDAIELVNDNGIPGDNMTNDAHPQFRVTVPGDVNEVSLSIDGGVTWVKATQSATPGVWNYTWPGTVPDGDYTLNVKATDNAGNTVTETLHFTIDTTLSVPVIVLNSADDTGVQGDNMTNRTQPTFALQHIDDDAVRVTVSVEHGGVTTTFDATKGTGGWSFTPTGAWADGDYTLSVSVEDKAGNTSHSASLTVTVDTQIAINNIELVNDSGIPDDNLTNNVRPHFQVTVPTDVNVVRLSIDGGKTWFNATQSATPGVWDYTWLADVGEGKHTLTVEATDKAGNQTTQKLDFIIDTMLSEPTIVLDSTDDSGTKGDNLTNANKPTFILGNIDADARYVTVEVQYGGTKEVLTATKGAT

-3187 TGTWADGDYTLTVRV
+3187 TGTWADGDYMLTVRV

-3318 RLSTPTIAMDSRD
+3318 RLSTPTITMDSRD

-3341 SVKRPGFTIGNIDA
+3341 SVKRPGFTIGNIDS
-3355 DAHSVILR
+3355 DAQSVILR

-3401 TDNAGNVRQSTPLVV
+3401 TDNAGNVRQSTPLIV

-3471 ATQGI
+3471 AAQGI

-3622 IDRIELVNDSGVPG
+3622 IDHIELVNDSGVPG

-3713 TIDITLLTPTI
+3713 TIDITLMTPTI

-3841 LTNHDRPVFDIHQ
+3841 LTNHDRPVFDIRQ

-4309 RIEIDT
+4309 KIEIDT

-4523 GESAVDNITSVTT
+4523 GESAVDNITSVTK

-4551 VIRINGVSYSVT
+4551 VIRINGVSYPVT

-4619 DTGNSNSDNLTNK
+4619 DTGSSNSDNLTNK

-4717 LSDPSIDDQHEATS
+4717 LSDPSIDDQYEATS

-4736 KGFAE
+4736 KGLAE

-4831 TPTLIGSTLPNTI
+4831 TPTLIGNTLPNAI

-5034 TLTIRNPQGVV
+5034 TLTIRNPQGGV

-5233 VVMVEADGT
+5233 VVMVEADGI
-5242 WRAPILLQDDGTFN
+5242 WRAPILLQDDGKFN

-5297 LDDLITNHNKPV
+5297 LDDLITSHNKPV

-5383 NPAMVAG
+5383 NPVMIAG

-5404 TRPTFSIFGEMNQSV
+5404 TRPAFSIFGEMNQSV

-5475 TFNTTPVA
+5475 TLNTTPVA

-5534 VWVNEKGHWQ
+5534 VWVNDKGHWQ

-5578 VDTHIKVFTSELDDN
+5578 VDTHIQVFTSELDDN
-5593 KSSSKTEWWSN
+5593 KSSSKTDWWSN
-5604 SDLIT
+5604 SSTIT
-5609 MRGTGEIGATVS
+5609 MRGMGEIGATVS

-5626 VTLATAVVAAT
+5626 VTLATAVVAAN
-5637 GRWELSTDKL
+5637 GQWELSTDQL
-5647 PEGTYDISL
+5647 PEGKYDITLS
-5656 VIEDSAGNRWEDV
+5656 IEDNAGNRKEEV
-5669 REIFIDR
+5669 HEIFIDR

-5706 IITDSEGNTYTL
+5706 IITDSNGNTYTL

-5759 EVPVISLSPDSDS
+5759 ETPVISLSPDSDS
-5772 GTVGDNI
+5772 GTAGDNI
-5779 TRDKQPTFII
+5779 TRDNQPTFII

-5873 SDSDNVTNHT
+5873 SDSDNVTNHNHT

-5902 VTHNGVTDIYQAT
+5902 VTHNGVTDTYQAT

-5963 TADSQHDDAS
+5963 TADSQHNDAS
-5973 DDATATA
+5973 DDATAIA

-5997 RTEPSAAEESVVKV
+5997 RTVPSVAEESVVKE

-6035 SFEISVPENIVNVSI
+6035 SFEISVPENIVNVSV
-6050 MFEGEEFTLPITNQ
+6050 MFEGEEFTLPIINQ

-6078 YTMDVKFID
+6078 YTMDVKYLD
-6087 KDNDFLIKEKTF
+6087 KDDDFLIKEKTF

-6105 ADIVNAMNVRGKT
+6105 ADIVNAMNARGKT

>member
-37 MNITTPRGS
+37 MNITTPHGS

-423 DSIITDTIAPEK
+423 DSIITDTIPPEK

-530 ISYFSAEIETTNDSG
+530 ISYFSAEIETTDDSG

-593 FTSDSVEGIN
+593 FTSDSVEGVN

-621 SYVIDTIAPVPP
+621 SYVIDTVAPVPP
-633 TVSLEDYVVLP
+633 TVSLEDFVVLP

-963 IDGALI
+963 VDGALI

-1036 ISDDNL
+1036 IADDNL
-1042 TNIVK
+1042 TNIVN

-1055 DPDIISVQVWDAM
+1055 DPDIISVQVWDAA

-1113 AIFDFTID
+1113 AVFDFTID

-1184 SWLFI
+1184 SWLFT

-1211 TNYSAPLTVVIDT
+1211 TSYSAPLTVVIDT

-1328 VLDSADDTGIQG
+1328 VLNSADDTGVQG
-1340 DNMTNSTQ
+1340 DNMTNRTQ

-1392 WADGDYTLSVSVED
+1392 WADGDYTLSVSAED

-1533 DDSGIAGDNITNVKT
+1533 DDSGIAGDNITSVKT

-1633 NDSGIPGD
+1633 NDSGIPDD

-1694 GPHTLMVEASDK
+1694 GPHTLMVEATDK
-1706 AGNKTTQKLDFTI
+1706 AGNKTTQKLDFII
-1719 DTILSEPT
+1719 DTLLSEPT

-2023 TIDHIEL
+2023 AIDHIEL
-2030 VNDSGIPD
+2030 VNDSGIPN

-2137 GDHLTNV
+2137 GDNLTNV

-2204 DEAGNEKH
+2204 DDAGNVKY

-2226 DVIELVNDNGIPGDN
+2226 DVIELVNDSGTRGDN
-2241 MTNDAHPQF
+2241 LTNDANPHF
-2250 RVTVPGD
+2250 RITVPGD

-2266 GGVTWVKATQSATP
+2266 GGVTWVKAMQSATP
-2280 GVWNYTWPG
+2280 GVWNYTWPK
-2289 TVPDGD
+2289 TVADGD
-2295 YTLNVKATDNAGNT
+2295 YTLTVKATDNAGNT
-2309 VTETLHF
+2309 VTRTLDF

-2331 ADDSGVHGDNMTNHT
+2331 ADDSGVHGDNMTNRT

-2427 NIELVNDSGIPD
+2427 NIELVNDSGIP
-2439 DNLTNNVRPH
+2439 N
-2449 FQVTVPTDVNVVR
+2449 
-2462 LSIDGGKTWFNA
+2462 
-2474 TQSATPGV
+2474 
-2482 WDYIWPDDVA
+2482 
-2492 DGGYT
+2492 
-2497 LTVEATDEAGNKATQ
+2497 
-2512 TLDFTID
+2512 
-2519 TTLSVPTLS
+2519 
-2528 LDSAD
+2528 
-2533 DSGIAGDNIT
+2533 
-2543 NVKTPGFT
+2543 
-2551 LNNIDTD
+2551 
-2558 VSRVIV
+2558 
-2564 EVMHNGIKQEVPLVQ
+2564 
-2579 TGGQWRF
+2579 
-2586 APTSDWADG
+2586 
-2595 DYILTVKVEDRA
+2595 
-2607 GNVKQSAPLTVTV
+2607 
-2620 DTHIAI
+2620 
-2626 DRIELVND
+2626 
-2634 SGIPGDNLTN
+2634 
-2644 EARPHF
+2644 
-2650 QVTVPA
+2650 
-2656 DVNGVRLSI
+2656 
-2665 DGGKT
+2665 
-2670 WFDATQSATSGV
+2670 
-2682 WDYTWLTN
+2682 
-2690 VANGPHT
+2690 
-2697 LMVEASDKAGN
+2697 
-2708 KTTQKLDFTIDTIL
+2708 
-2722 SEPTITLD
+2722 
-2730 SADDSAAGDN
+2730 
-2740 ITNVKMPGFTLGNID
+2740 
-2755 ADVTKVVV
+2755 
-2763 TVAHDGKNQQIELIK
+2763 
-2778 NGGVWRFTPGAAWT
+2778 
-2792 DGDYTLTVKV
+2792 
-2802 EDKAGNT
+2802 
-2809 NYSAPLTVT
+2809 
-2818 IDTQTSIDRIEL
+2818 
-2830 LNDTGI
+2830 
-2836 VGDNLTNEARP
+2836 
-2847 QFHIT
+2847 
-2852 VPTDVNSVQLS
+2852 
-2863 LDGGINWVNATLT
+2863 
-2876 SDGVWEYIWPTDLVE
+2876 
-2891 NTYTLTVKATD
+2891 
-2902 VAGNTAT
+2902 
-2909 ETLNFIIDTTLS
+2909 
-2921 TPTIT
+2921 
-2926 LDSADDSGT
+2926 
-2935 ANDNKTNVKT
+2935 
-2945 PGFII
+2945 
-2950 GGIDSDVTQVV
+2950 
-2961 VQVMRDGHSE
+2961 
-2971 EVELTQ
+2971 
-2977 TNGQWRFVP
+2977 
-2986 GSAWTDG
+2986 
-2993 DYTLT
+2993 
-2998 VTVKD
+2998 
-3003 EAGNIRHSAPLTV
+3003 
-3016 TIDTQITIDHIELVN
+3016 
-3031 DSGIPDDNLTNN
+3031 DNLTNN

-3622 IDRIELVNDSGVPG
+3622 IDHIELVNDSGVPG

-3686 DMPEGQHTLT
+3686 DMPEGQHTLI

-3704 NKMTETLNF
+3704 NKMTGTLDF

-3841 LTNHDRPVFDIHQ
+3841 LTNHDRPVFDIRQ
-3854 VDSDVTRV
+3854 IDSDVTRV

-3912 SAPFEVR
+3912 SAPLEVR

-4003 EAGNIANKDL
+4003 EAGNIANEDL

-4260 VHIDGRDY
+4260 VHLDGRDY
-4268 TIENTGGNLTFTPDQ
+4268 TIENKGGNLTFTPDQ

-4309 RIEIDT
+4309 QIEIDT

-4445 REPLQSVTVILNGKS
+4445 REQLQSVTVILNGKS

-4551 VIRINGVSYSVT
+4551 VIRINGVSYPVT

-4619 DTGNSNSDNLTNK
+4619 DTGSSNSDNLTNK

-4650 IVDDKSGREVLKQTI
+4650 IVDDKSGREVLKHTI

-4717 LSDPSIDDQHEATS
+4717 LSDPSIDDQYEATS

-4736 KGFAE
+4736 KGLAE

-5082 QKEILIEHDTQIE
+5082 QKDILIEHDTQIE

-5233 VVMVEADGT
+5233 VVMVEADGS

-5271 KDYSVDVDSSTD
+5271 KNYSVDVDSSTD

-5383 NPAMVAG
+5383 NPVMMAG
-5390 SDNGIFSNDSITSQ
+5390 SDNGIFSNDSVTSQ
-5404 TRPTFSIFGEMNQSV
+5404 TRPAFSIFGEMNQSV

-5438 VYRPESPLGDGSHSI
+5438 VYRPASPLGDGSHSI

-5475 TFNTTPVA
+5475 TLNTTPVA

-5534 VWVNEKGHWQ
+5534 VWVNDKGHWQ

-5578 VDTHIKVFTSELDDN
+5578 VDTHIQVFTSELDDN
-5593 KSSSKTEWWSN
+5593 KSSSKTDWWSN
-5604 SDLIT
+5604 SSTIT
-5609 MRGTGEIGATVS
+5609 MRGMGEIGATVS

-5626 VTLATAVVAAT
+5626 VTLATAVVAAN
-5637 GRWELSTDKL
+5637 GQWELSTDQL
-5647 PEGTYDISL
+5647 PEGKYDITLS
-5656 VIEDSAGNRWEDV
+5656 IEDNAGNRKEEV
-5669 REIFIDR
+5669 HEIFIDR

-5706 IITDSEGNTYTL
+5706 IITDSNGNTYTL

-5860 PEIALAAGEDNGA
+5860 PEIALAAGEDNGV

-5902 VTHNGVTDIYQAT
+5902 VTHNGVTDTYQAT

-5924 PPAAWNDGNYTLSV
+5924 PPAAWNDGTYTLSV

-5973 DDATATA
+5973 DDATPTA

-5987 TVNAESATHL
+5987 TVNAESDTHL
-5997 RTEPSAAEESVVKV
+5997 RTVPSAAEESVVKE

-6035 SFEISVPENIVNVSI
+6035 SFEISVPENIVNVSV

-6087 KDNDFLIKEKTF
+6087 KDDDFLIKEKTF

-6105 ADIVNAMNVRGKT
+6105 ADIVNAMNARGKT

>member
-423 DSIITDTIAPEK
+423 DSIITDTIPPEK

-451 NITNSTLPTFI
+451 NVTNSTLPTFI

-530 ISYFSAEIETTNDSG
+530 ISYFSAEIETTDDSG

-593 FTSDSVEGIN
+593 FTSDSVEGVN

-621 SYVIDTIAPVPP
+621 SYVIDTVAPVPP
-633 TVSLEDYVVLP
+633 TVSLEDFVVLP

-1036 ISDDNL
+1036 IADDNL

-1113 AIFDFTID
+1113 AVFDFTID

-1184 SWLFI
+1184 SWLFT

-1211 TNYSAPLTVVIDT
+1211 TSYSAPLTVVIDT

-1328 VLDSADDTGIQG
+1328 VLNSADDTGVQG
-1340 DNMTNSTQ
+1340 DNMTNRTQ

-1435 SGIPDDNLTNNVR
+1435 SGIPNDNLTNNVR

-1478 ATPGVWDY
+1478 ATTGVWDY

-1694 GPHTLMVEASDK
+1694 GPHTLMVEATDK
-1706 AGNKTTQKLDFTI
+1706 AGNKTTQKLDFII
-1719 DTILSEPT
+1719 DTLLSEPT

-2023 TIDHIEL
+2023 
-2030 VNDSGIPD
+2030 
-2038 DNLTNNVRPHFQVTV
+2038 
-2053 PTDVN
+2053 
-2058 VVRLSIDGGKTW
+2058 
-2070 FNATQS
+2070 A
-2076 ATPGVWDYTWLADV
+2076 
-2090 GEGKHT
+2090 
-2096 LTVEATDKAGNKTTQ
+2096 
-2111 QLDFIIDTLLSEPT
+2111 
-2125 IVLDNTDDSGTK
+2125 
-2137 GDHLTNV
+2137 
-2144 NKPTF
+2144 
-2149 LLGNIDADARY
+2149 
-2160 VTVEVQHGGT
+2160 
-2170 KEVLTATKDAT
+2170 
-2181 GNWSVTPTGTWADGD
+2181 
-2196 YTLTVRVE
+2196 
-2204 DEAGNEKH
+2204 
-2212 SASLTVTVDTQITI
+2212 
-2226 DVIELVNDNGIPGDN
+2226 
-2241 MTNDAHPQF
+2241 
-2250 RVTVPGD
+2250 
-2257 VNEVSLSID
+2257 
-2266 GGVTWVKATQSATP
+2266 
-2280 GVWNYTWPG
+2280 
-2289 TVPDGD
+2289 
-2295 YTLNVKATDNAGNT
+2295 
-2309 VTETLHF
+2309 
-2316 TIDTTLSTPVIVLDS
+2316 
-2331 ADDSGVHGDNMTNHT
+2331 
-2346 QPTFALQHIDDDA
+2346 
-2359 VRVTVSVEHGGVT
+2359 
-2372 TTFDATKD
+2372 
-2380 AGGWT
+2380 
-2385 FTPTGAW
+2385 
-2392 ADGDYTLSVSVEDK
+2392 
-2406 AGNTSHSASL
+2406 
-2416 TVTVDTQIAIN
+2416 
-2427 NIELVNDSGIPD
+2427 
-2439 DNLTNNVRPH
+2439 
-2449 FQVTVPTDVNVVR
+2449 
-2462 LSIDGGKTWFNA
+2462 
-2474 TQSATPGV
+2474 
-2482 WDYIWPDDVA
+2482 
-2492 DGGYT
+2492 
-2497 LTVEATDEAGNKATQ
+2497 
-2512 TLDFTID
+2512 
-2519 TTLSVPTLS
+2519 
-2528 LDSAD
+2528 
-2533 DSGIAGDNIT
+2533 
-2543 NVKTPGFT
+2543 
-2551 LNNIDTD
+2551 
-2558 VSRVIV
+2558 
-2564 EVMHNGIKQEVPLVQ
+2564 
-2579 TGGQWRF
+2579 
-2586 APTSDWADG
+2586 
-2595 DYILTVKVEDRA
+2595 
-2607 GNVKQSAPLTVTV
+2607 
-2620 DTHIAI
+2620 
-2626 DRIELVND
+2626 
-2634 SGIPGDNLTN
+2634 
-2644 EARPHF
+2644 
-2650 QVTVPA
+2650 
-2656 DVNGVRLSI
+2656 
-2665 DGGKT
+2665 
-2670 WFDATQSATSGV
+2670 
-2682 WDYTWLTN
+2682 
-2690 VANGPHT
+2690 
-2697 LMVEASDKAGN
+2697 
-2708 KTTQKLDFTIDTIL
+2708 
-2722 SEPTITLD
+2722 
-2730 SADDSAAGDN
+2730 
-2740 ITNVKMPGFTLGNID
+2740 
-2755 ADVTKVVV
+2755 
-2763 TVAHDGKNQQIELIK
+2763 
-2778 NGGVWRFTPGAAWT
+2778 
-2792 DGDYTLTVKV
+2792 
-2802 EDKAGNT
+2802 
-2809 NYSAPLTVT
+2809 
-2818 IDTQTSIDRIEL
+2818 
-2830 LNDTGI
+2830 
-2836 VGDNLTNEARP
+2836 
-2847 QFHIT
+2847 
-2852 VPTDVNSVQLS
+2852 
-2863 LDGGINWVNATLT
+2863 
-2876 SDGVWEYIWPTDLVE
+2876 
-2891 NTYTLTVKATD
+2891 
-2902 VAGNTAT
+2902 
-2909 ETLNFIIDTTLS
+2909 
-2921 TPTIT
+2921 
-2926 LDSADDSGT
+2926 
-2935 ANDNKTNVKT
+2935 
-2945 PGFII
+2945 
-2950 GGIDSDVTQVV
+2950 
-2961 VQVMRDGHSE
+2961 
-2971 EVELTQ
+2971 
-2977 TNGQWRFVP
+2977 
-2986 GSAWTDG
+2986 
-2993 DYTLT
+2993 
-2998 VTVKD
+2998 
-3003 EAGNIRHSAPLTV
+3003 
-3016 TIDTQITIDHIELVN
+3016 IDHIELVN

-3175 TKGAT
+3175 TKDATGNWSVTPTGTWADGDYTLTVRVEDDAGNEKHSASLTVTVDTQITIDVIELVNDNGIPGDNMTNDAHPQFRVTVPGDVNEVSLSIDGGVTWVKATQSATPGVWNYTWPGTVPDGDYTLNVKATDNAGNTVTETLHFTIDTTLSVPVIVLNSADDTGVQGDNMTNSTQPTFALQHIDDDAVRVTVSVEHGGVTTTFDATKGVGGWSFTPTGAWADGDYTLSVSVEDKAGNTSHSASLTVTVDTQIAINNIELVNDSGIPDDNLTNNVRPHFQVKVPTDVNEVRLSIDGGKTWFNATQSATPGVWDYTWLADVGEGKHTLTVEATDKAGNQTTQKLDFIIDTMLSEPTIVLDSTDDSGTKGDNLTNANKPTFILGNIDADARYVTVEVQYGGTKEVLTATKGAT

-3187 TGTWADGDYTLTVRV
+3187 TGTWADGDYMLTVRV

-3318 RLSTPTIAMDSRD
+3318 RLSTPTITMDSRD

-3341 SVKRPGFTIGNIDA
+3341 SVKRPGFTIGNIDS
-3355 DAHSVILR
+3355 DAQSVILR

-3401 TDNAGNVRQSTPLVV
+3401 MDNAGNVRQSTPLIV

-3471 ATQGI
+3471 AAQGI

-3622 IDRIELVNDSGVPG
+3622 IDHIELVNDSGVPG

-3713 TIDITLLTPTI
+3713 TIDITLMTPTI

-3841 LTNHDRPVFDIHQ
+3841 LTNHDRPVFDIRQ

-4309 RIEIDT
+4309 KIEIDT

-4523 GESAVDNITSVTT
+4523 GESAVDNITSVTK

-4551 VIRINGVSYSVT
+4551 VIRINGVSYPVT

-4619 DTGNSNSDNLTNK
+4619 ETGNSNSDNLTNK

-4995 TVISPLTVVLREA
+4995 TVISPLTVVLLEA

-5578 VDTHIKVFTSELDDN
+5578 VDTHIQVFTSELDDN
-5593 KSSSKTEWWSN
+5593 KSSSKTDWWSN
-5604 SDLIT
+5604 SSTIT
-5609 MRGTGEIGATVS
+5609 MRGMGEIGATVS

-5626 VTLATAVVAAT
+5626 VTLATAVVAAN
-5637 GRWELSTDKL
+5637 GQWELSTDQL
-5647 PEGTYDISL
+5647 PEGKYDITLS
-5656 VIEDSAGNRWEDV
+5656 IEDNAGNRKEEV
-5669 REIFIDR
+5669 HEIFIDR

-5706 IITDSEGNTYTL
+5706 IITDSNGNTYTL

-5873 SDSDNVTNHT
+5873 SGSDNVTNHT

-5902 VTHNGVTDIYQAT
+5902 VTHNSVTDTYQAT

-5987 TVNAESATHL
+5987 TVNAESATYL
-5997 RTEPSAAEESVVKV
+5997 RTVPSAAEESVVKE

-6105 ADIVNAMNVRGKT
+6105 ADIVNAMNARGKT

>member
-1036 ISDDNL
+1036 IADDNL

-1055 DPDIISVQVWDAM
+1055 DPDIISVQVWDAA

-1113 AIFDFTID
+1113 AVFDFTID

-1377 ATKGTGGWTFTPPTS
+1377 ATKGTGGWSFTPTGA

-1478 ATPGVWDY
+1478 ATPGAWDY

-1505 EAGNKATQTLDFTI
+1505 KAGNKTTQELDFTI

-1633 NDSGIPGD
+1633 NDSGIPDD

-1694 GPHTLMVEASDK
+1694 GPHTLMVEATDK

-1785 FTPGAAWTDGDYTLT
+1785 FTPGAAWTDGNYTLT

-2023 TIDHIEL
+2023 
-2030 VNDSGIPD
+2030 
-2038 DNLTNNVRPHFQVTV
+2038 
-2053 PTDVN
+2053 
-2058 VVRLSIDGGKTW
+2058 
-2070 FNATQS
+2070 A
-2076 ATPGVWDYTWLADV
+2076 
-2090 GEGKHT
+2090 
-2096 LTVEATDKAGNKTTQ
+2096 
-2111 QLDFIIDTLLSEPT
+2111 
-2125 IVLDNTDDSGTK
+2125 
-2137 GDHLTNV
+2137 
-2144 NKPTF
+2144 
-2149 LLGNIDADARY
+2149 
-2160 VTVEVQHGGT
+2160 
-2170 KEVLTATKDAT
+2170 
-2181 GNWSVTPTGTWADGD
+2181 
-2196 YTLTVRVE
+2196 
-2204 DEAGNEKH
+2204 
-2212 SASLTVTVDTQITI
+2212 
-2226 DVIELVNDNGIPGDN
+2226 
-2241 MTNDAHPQF
+2241 
-2250 RVTVPGD
+2250 
-2257 VNEVSLSID
+2257 
-2266 GGVTWVKATQSATP
+2266 
-2280 GVWNYTWPG
+2280 
-2289 TVPDGD
+2289 
-2295 YTLNVKATDNAGNT
+2295 
-2309 VTETLHF
+2309 
-2316 TIDTTLSTPVIVLDS
+2316 
-2331 ADDSGVHGDNMTNHT
+2331 
-2346 QPTFALQHIDDDA
+2346 
-2359 VRVTVSVEHGGVT
+2359 
-2372 TTFDATKD
+2372 
-2380 AGGWT
+2380 
-2385 FTPTGAW
+2385 
-2392 ADGDYTLSVSVEDK
+2392 
-2406 AGNTSHSASL
+2406 
-2416 TVTVDTQIAIN
+2416 
-2427 NIELVNDSGIPD
+2427 
-2439 DNLTNNVRPH
+2439 
-2449 FQVTVPTDVNVVR
+2449 
-2462 LSIDGGKTWFNA
+2462 
-2474 TQSATPGV
+2474 
-2482 WDYIWPDDVA
+2482 
-2492 DGGYT
+2492 
-2497 LTVEATDEAGNKATQ
+2497 
-2512 TLDFTID
+2512 
-2519 TTLSVPTLS
+2519 
-2528 LDSAD
+2528 
-2533 DSGIAGDNIT
+2533 
-2543 NVKTPGFT
+2543 
-2551 LNNIDTD
+2551 
-2558 VSRVIV
+2558 
-2564 EVMHNGIKQEVPLVQ
+2564 
-2579 TGGQWRF
+2579 
-2586 APTSDWADG
+2586 
-2595 DYILTVKVEDRA
+2595 
-2607 GNVKQSAPLTVTV
+2607 
-2620 DTHIAI
+2620 
-2626 DRIELVND
+2626 
-2634 SGIPGDNLTN
+2634 
-2644 EARPHF
+2644 
-2650 QVTVPA
+2650 
-2656 DVNGVRLSI
+2656 
-2665 DGGKT
+2665 
-2670 WFDATQSATSGV
+2670 
-2682 WDYTWLTN
+2682 
-2690 VANGPHT
+2690 
-2697 LMVEASDKAGN
+2697 
-2708 KTTQKLDFTIDTIL
+2708 
-2722 SEPTITLD
+2722 
-2730 SADDSAAGDN
+2730 
-2740 ITNVKMPGFTLGNID
+2740 
-2755 ADVTKVVV
+2755 
-2763 TVAHDGKNQQIELIK
+2763 
-2778 NGGVWRFTPGAAWT
+2778 
-2792 DGDYTLTVKV
+2792 
-2802 EDKAGNT
+2802 
-2809 NYSAPLTVT
+2809 
-2818 IDTQTSIDRIEL
+2818 
-2830 LNDTGI
+2830 
-2836 VGDNLTNEARP
+2836 
-2847 QFHIT
+2847 
-2852 VPTDVNSVQLS
+2852 
-2863 LDGGINWVNATLT
+2863 
-2876 SDGVWEYIWPTDLVE
+2876 
-2891 NTYTLTVKATD
+2891 
-2902 VAGNTAT
+2902 
-2909 ETLNFIIDTTLS
+2909 
-2921 TPTIT
+2921 
-2926 LDSADDSGT
+2926 
-2935 ANDNKTNVKT
+2935 
-2945 PGFII
+2945 
-2950 GGIDSDVTQVV
+2950 
-2961 VQVMRDGHSE
+2961 
-2971 EVELTQ
+2971 
-2977 TNGQWRFVP
+2977 
-2986 GSAWTDG
+2986 
-2993 DYTLT
+2993 
-2998 VTVKD
+2998 
-3003 EAGNIRHSAPLTV
+3003 
-3016 TIDTQITIDHIELVN
+3016 IDHIELVN

-3175 TKGAT
+3175 TKDATGNWSVTPTGTWADGDYTLTVRVEDEAGNEKHSASLTVTVDTQITIDAIELVNDNGIPGDNMTNDAHPQFRVTVPGDVNEVSLSIDGGVTWVKATQSATPGVWNYTWPGTVPDGDYTLNVKATDNAGNTVTETLHFTIDTTLSVPVIVLNSADDTGVQGDNMTNSTQPTFALQHIDDDAVRVTVSVEHGGVTTTFDATKGVGGWSFTPTGAWADGDYTLSVSVEDKAGNTSHSASLTVTVDTQIAINNIELVNDSGIPDDNLTNNVRPHFQVKVPTDVNEVRLSIDGGKTWFNATQSATPGVWDYTWLADVGEGKHTLTVEATDKAGNQTTQKLDFIIDTMLSEPTIVLDSTDDSGTKGDNLTNANKPTFILGNIDADARYVTVEVQYGGTKEVLTATKGAT

-3187 TGTWADGDYTLTVRV
+3187 TGTWADGDYMLTVRV

-3318 RLSTPTIAMDSRD
+3318 RLSTPTITMDSRD

-3341 SVKRPGFTIGNIDA
+3341 SVKRPGFTIGNIDS
-3355 DAHSVILR
+3355 DAQSVILR

-3401 TDNAGNVRQSTPLVV
+3401 TDNAGNVRQSTPLIV

-3471 ATQGI
+3471 AAQGI

-3622 IDRIELVNDSGVPG
+3622 IDHIELVNDSGVPG

-3713 TIDITLLTPTI
+3713 TIDITLMTPTI

-3841 LTNHDRPVFDIHQ
+3841 LTNHDRPVFDIRQ

-4309 RIEIDT
+4309 KIEIDT

-4523 GESAVDNITSVTT
+4523 GESAVDNITSVTK

-4551 VIRINGVSYSVT
+4551 VIRINGVSYPVT

-4831 TPTLIGSTLPNTI
+4831 TPTLVGNTLPNAI

-4961 LPALGNDGNYELT
+4961 LPALGNDGNYVLT

-5034 TLTIRNPQGVV
+5034 TLTIRSPQGVV

-5082 QKEILIEHDTQIE
+5082 QKDILIEHDTQIE

-5404 TRPTFSIFGEMNQSV
+5404 TRPTFSISGEMNQSV

-5534 VWVNEKGHWQ
+5534 VWVNDKGHWQ

-5578 VDTHIKVFTSELDDN
+5578 VDTHIQVFTSELDDN
-5593 KSSSKTEWWSN
+5593 KSSSKTDWWSN
-5604 SDLIT
+5604 SSTIT
-5609 MRGTGEIGATVS
+5609 MRGMGEIGATVS

-5626 VTLATAVVAAT
+5626 VTLATAVVAAN
-5637 GRWELSTDKL
+5637 GQWELSTDQL
-5647 PEGTYDISL
+5647 PEGKYDITLS
-5656 VIEDSAGNRWEDV
+5656 IEDNAGNRKEEV
-5669 REIFIDR
+5669 HEIFIDR

-5706 IITDSEGNTYTL
+5706 IITDSNGNTYTL

-5890 HIDADVTGVTVN
+5890 HIDADVTGVPVN

-5997 RTEPSAAEESVVKV
+5997 RTVPSAAEESVVKE

-6105 ADIVNAMNVRGKT
+6105 ADIVNAMNARGKT

>member
-2125 IVLDNTDDSGTK
+2125 IVLDSTDDSGTK

-2427 NIELVNDSGIPD
+2427 N
-2439 DNLTNNVRPH
+2439 
-2449 FQVTVPTDVNVVR
+2449 
-2462 LSIDGGKTWFNA
+2462 
-2474 TQSATPGV
+2474 
-2482 WDYIWPDDVA
+2482 
-2492 DGGYT
+2492 
-2497 LTVEATDEAGNKATQ
+2497 
-2512 TLDFTID
+2512 
-2519 TTLSVPTLS
+2519 
-2528 LDSAD
+2528 
-2533 DSGIAGDNIT
+2533 
-2543 NVKTPGFT
+2543 
-2551 LNNIDTD
+2551 
-2558 VSRVIV
+2558 
-2564 EVMHNGIKQEVPLVQ
+2564 
-2579 TGGQWRF
+2579 
-2586 APTSDWADG
+2586 
-2595 DYILTVKVEDRA
+2595 
-2607 GNVKQSAPLTVTV
+2607 
-2620 DTHIAI
+2620 
-2626 DRIELVND
+2626 
-2634 SGIPGDNLTN
+2634 
-2644 EARPHF
+2644 
-2650 QVTVPA
+2650 
-2656 DVNGVRLSI
+2656 
-2665 DGGKT
+2665 
-2670 WFDATQSATSGV
+2670 
-2682 WDYTWLTN
+2682 
-2690 VANGPHT
+2690 
-2697 LMVEASDKAGN
+2697 
-2708 KTTQKLDFTIDTIL
+2708 
-2722 SEPTITLD
+2722 
-2730 SADDSAAGDN
+2730 
-2740 ITNVKMPGFTLGNID
+2740 
-2755 ADVTKVVV
+2755 
-2763 TVAHDGKNQQIELIK
+2763 
-2778 NGGVWRFTPGAAWT
+2778 
-2792 DGDYTLTVKV
+2792 
-2802 EDKAGNT
+2802 
-2809 NYSAPLTVT
+2809 
-2818 IDTQTSIDRIEL
+2818 
-2830 LNDTGI
+2830 
-2836 VGDNLTNEARP
+2836 
-2847 QFHIT
+2847 
-2852 VPTDVNSVQLS
+2852 
-2863 LDGGINWVNATLT
+2863 
-2876 SDGVWEYIWPTDLVE
+2876 
-2891 NTYTLTVKATD
+2891 
-2902 VAGNTAT
+2902 
-2909 ETLNFIIDTTLS
+2909 
-2921 TPTIT
+2921 
-2926 LDSADDSGT
+2926 
-2935 ANDNKTNVKT
+2935 
-2945 PGFII
+2945 
-2950 GGIDSDVTQVV
+2950 
-2961 VQVMRDGHSE
+2961 
-2971 EVELTQ
+2971 
-2977 TNGQWRFVP
+2977 
-2986 GSAWTDG
+2986 
-2993 DYTLT
+2993 
-2998 VTVKD
+2998 
-3003 EAGNIRHSAPLTV
+3003 
-3016 TIDTQITIDHIELVN
+3016 IELVN

-4551 VIRINGVSYSVT
+4551 VIRINGVSYPVT

-5849 ITVTIDSTLTV
+5849 ITVTIDSMLTV

>member
-246 AAESNS
+246 ATESNS

-621 SYVIDTIAPVPP
+621 SYVIDTVAPVPP
-633 TVSLEDYVVLP
+633 TVSLEDFVVLP

-1036 ISDDNL
+1036 VSDDNL

-1055 DPDIISVQVWDAM
+1055 DPDIISVQVWDAA

-1113 AIFDFTID
+1113 AVFDFTID

-1169 HNGVSEEIELSHLNG
+1169 HNGVSEEIELSHPNG

-1211 TNYSAPLTVVIDT
+1211 TSYSAPLTVVIDT

-1377 ATKGTGGWTFTPPTS
+1377 ATKGTGGWSFTPTGA

-1435 SGIPDDNLTNNVR
+1435 SGIPNDNLTNNVR

-1478 ATPGVWDY
+1478 ATPGAWDY

-1505 EAGNKATQTLDFTI
+1505 KAGNKTTQELDFTI

-2125 IVLDNTDDSGTK
+2125 IVLDSTDDSGTK
-2137 GDHLTNV
+2137 GDNLTNV

-2316 TIDTTLSTPVIVLDS
+2316 TIDTTLSVPVIVLNS
-2331 ADDSGVHGDNMTNHT
+2331 ADDTGVQGDNMTNST

-2372 TTFDATKD
+2372 TTFDATKGT
-2380 AGGWT
+2380 GGWS

-2449 FQVTVPTDVNVVR
+2449 FQVKVPMDVN
-2462 LSIDGGKTWFNA
+2462 
-2474 TQSATPGV
+2474 
-2482 WDYIWPDDVA
+2482 
-2492 DGGYT
+2492 
-2497 LTVEATDEAGNKATQ
+2497 E
-2512 TLDFTID
+2512 
-2519 TTLSVPTLS
+2519 
-2528 LDSAD
+2528 
-2533 DSGIAGDNIT
+2533 
-2543 NVKTPGFT
+2543 
-2551 LNNIDTD
+2551 
-2558 VSRVIV
+2558 
-2564 EVMHNGIKQEVPLVQ
+2564 
-2579 TGGQWRF
+2579 
-2586 APTSDWADG
+2586 
-2595 DYILTVKVEDRA
+2595 
-2607 GNVKQSAPLTVTV
+2607 
-2620 DTHIAI
+2620 
-2626 DRIELVND
+2626 
-2634 SGIPGDNLTN
+2634 
-2644 EARPHF
+2644 
-2650 QVTVPA
+2650 
-2656 DVNGVRLSI
+2656 
-2665 DGGKT
+2665 
-2670 WFDATQSATSGV
+2670 
-2682 WDYTWLTN
+2682 
-2690 VANGPHT
+2690 
-2697 LMVEASDKAGN
+2697 
-2708 KTTQKLDFTIDTIL
+2708 
-2722 SEPTITLD
+2722 
-2730 SADDSAAGDN
+2730 
-2740 ITNVKMPGFTLGNID
+2740 
-2755 ADVTKVVV
+2755 
-2763 TVAHDGKNQQIELIK
+2763 
-2778 NGGVWRFTPGAAWT
+2778 
-2792 DGDYTLTVKV
+2792 
-2802 EDKAGNT
+2802 
-2809 NYSAPLTVT
+2809 
-2818 IDTQTSIDRIEL
+2818 
-2830 LNDTGI
+2830 
-2836 VGDNLTNEARP
+2836 
-2847 QFHIT
+2847 
-2852 VPTDVNSVQLS
+2852 
-2863 LDGGINWVNATLT
+2863 
-2876 SDGVWEYIWPTDLVE
+2876 
-2891 NTYTLTVKATD
+2891 
-2902 VAGNTAT
+2902 
-2909 ETLNFIIDTTLS
+2909 
-2921 TPTIT
+2921 
-2926 LDSADDSGT
+2926 
-2935 ANDNKTNVKT
+2935 
-2945 PGFII
+2945 
-2950 GGIDSDVTQVV
+2950 
-2961 VQVMRDGHSE
+2961 
-2971 EVELTQ
+2971 
-2977 TNGQWRFVP
+2977 
-2986 GSAWTDG
+2986 
-2993 DYTLT
+2993 
-2998 VTVKD
+2998 
-3003 EAGNIRHSAPLTV
+3003 
-3016 TIDTQITIDHIELVN
+3016 
-3031 DSGIPDDNLTNN
+3031 
-3043 VRPHFQVTVPTD
+3043 
-3055 VNVVRLS
+3055 VRLS

-3101 DKAGNKTTQQL
+3101 DKAGNQTTQKL

-3120 SEPTIVLDNTD
+3120 SEPTIVLDSTD

-3142 VNKPTFLLG
+3142 ANKPTFILG

-3163 VQHGGTKEVLTA
+3163 VQYGGTKEVLTA

-3318 RLSTPTIAMDSRD
+3318 RLSTPTITMDSRD

-3341 SVKRPGFTIGNIDA
+3341 SVKRPGFTIGNIDS
-3355 DAHSVILR
+3355 DAQSVILR

-3401 TDNAGNVRQSTPLVV
+3401 TDNAGNVRQSTPLIV

-3471 ATQGI
+3471 AAQGI

-3622 IDRIELVNDSGVPG
+3622 IDHIELVNDSGVPG

-3713 TIDITLLTPTI
+3713 TIDITLMTPTI

-3841 LTNHDRPVFDIHQ
+3841 LTNHDRPVFDIRQ

-4523 GESAVDNITSVTT
+4523 GESAVDNITSVTK

-4551 VIRINGVSYSVT
+4551 VIRINGVSYPVT

-4831 TPTLIGSTLPNTI
+4831 TPTLVGNTLPNAI

-4961 LPALGNDGNYELT
+4961 LPALGNDGNYVLT

-5297 LDDLITNHNKPV
+5297 LDDLITSHNKPV

-5383 NPAMVAG
+5383 NPVMMAG

-5404 TRPTFSIFGEMNQSV
+5404 TRPAFSIYGEMNQSV

-5475 TFNTTPVA
+5475 TLNTTPVA

-5499 GKIYITDTTRNLL
+5499 GKIYITDTTLNLL

-5534 VWVNEKGHWQ
+5534 VWVNDKGHWQ

-5578 VDTHIKVFTSELDDN
+5578 VDTHIQVFTSELDDN
-5593 KSSSKTEWWSN
+5593 KSSSKTDWWSN
-5604 SDLIT
+5604 SSTIT
-5609 MRGTGEIGATVS
+5609 MRGMGEIGATVS

-5626 VTLATAVVAAT
+5626 VTLATAVVAAN
-5637 GRWELSTDKL
+5637 GQWELSTDQL
-5647 PEGTYDISL
+5647 PEGKYDITLS
-5656 VIEDSAGNRWEDV
+5656 IEDNAGNRKEEV
-5669 REIFIDR
+5669 HEIFIDR

-5706 IITDSEGNTYTL
+5706 IITDSNGNTYTL

-5753 PLDIMK
+5753 SLDIMK

-5860 PEIALAAGEDNGA
+5860 PEIALAAGEDNGV

-5902 VTHNGVTDIYQAT
+5902 VTHNGVTDTYQAT

-5924 PPAAWNDGNYTLSV
+5924 PPAAWNDGTYTLSV

-5997 RTEPSAAEESVVKV
+5997 RTVPSAAEESVVKE

-6105 ADIVNAMNVRGKT
+6105 ADIVNAMNARGKT

>member
-1036 ISDDNL
+1036 IADDNL

-1055 DPDIISVQVWDAM
+1055 DPDIISVQVWDAA

-1113 AIFDFTID
+1113 AVFDFTID

-1377 ATKGTGGWTFTPPTS
+1377 ATKGTGGWSFTPTGA

-1478 ATPGVWDY
+1478 ATPGAWDY
-1486 IWPDDVADGGYTLT
+1486 IWPDDVSDGGYTLT

-1505 EAGNKATQTLDFTI
+1505 KAGNKTTQELDFTI

-1633 NDSGIPGD
+1633 NDSGIPDD

-1694 GPHTLMVEASDK
+1694 GPHTLMVEATDK

-1785 FTPGAAWTDGDYTLT
+1785 FTPGAAWTDGNYTLT

-2023 TIDHIEL
+2023 
-2030 VNDSGIPD
+2030 
-2038 DNLTNNVRPHFQVTV
+2038 
-2053 PTDVN
+2053 
-2058 VVRLSIDGGKTW
+2058 
-2070 FNATQS
+2070 A
-2076 ATPGVWDYTWLADV
+2076 
-2090 GEGKHT
+2090 
-2096 LTVEATDKAGNKTTQ
+2096 
-2111 QLDFIIDTLLSEPT
+2111 
-2125 IVLDNTDDSGTK
+2125 
-2137 GDHLTNV
+2137 
-2144 NKPTF
+2144 
-2149 LLGNIDADARY
+2149 
-2160 VTVEVQHGGT
+2160 
-2170 KEVLTATKDAT
+2170 
-2181 GNWSVTPTGTWADGD
+2181 
-2196 YTLTVRVE
+2196 
-2204 DEAGNEKH
+2204 
-2212 SASLTVTVDTQITI
+2212 
-2226 DVIELVNDNGIPGDN
+2226 
-2241 MTNDAHPQF
+2241 
-2250 RVTVPGD
+2250 
-2257 VNEVSLSID
+2257 
-2266 GGVTWVKATQSATP
+2266 
-2280 GVWNYTWPG
+2280 
-2289 TVPDGD
+2289 
-2295 YTLNVKATDNAGNT
+2295 
-2309 VTETLHF
+2309 
-2316 TIDTTLSTPVIVLDS
+2316 
-2331 ADDSGVHGDNMTNHT
+2331 
-2346 QPTFALQHIDDDA
+2346 
-2359 VRVTVSVEHGGVT
+2359 
-2372 TTFDATKD
+2372 
-2380 AGGWT
+2380 
-2385 FTPTGAW
+2385 
-2392 ADGDYTLSVSVEDK
+2392 
-2406 AGNTSHSASL
+2406 
-2416 TVTVDTQIAIN
+2416 
-2427 NIELVNDSGIPD
+2427 
-2439 DNLTNNVRPH
+2439 
-2449 FQVTVPTDVNVVR
+2449 
-2462 LSIDGGKTWFNA
+2462 
-2474 TQSATPGV
+2474 
-2482 WDYIWPDDVA
+2482 
-2492 DGGYT
+2492 
-2497 LTVEATDEAGNKATQ
+2497 
-2512 TLDFTID
+2512 
-2519 TTLSVPTLS
+2519 
-2528 LDSAD
+2528 
-2533 DSGIAGDNIT
+2533 
-2543 NVKTPGFT
+2543 
-2551 LNNIDTD
+2551 
-2558 VSRVIV
+2558 
-2564 EVMHNGIKQEVPLVQ
+2564 
-2579 TGGQWRF
+2579 
-2586 APTSDWADG
+2586 
-2595 DYILTVKVEDRA
+2595 
-2607 GNVKQSAPLTVTV
+2607 
-2620 DTHIAI
+2620 
-2626 DRIELVND
+2626 
-2634 SGIPGDNLTN
+2634 
-2644 EARPHF
+2644 
-2650 QVTVPA
+2650 
-2656 DVNGVRLSI
+2656 
-2665 DGGKT
+2665 
-2670 WFDATQSATSGV
+2670 
-2682 WDYTWLTN
+2682 
-2690 VANGPHT
+2690 
-2697 LMVEASDKAGN
+2697 
-2708 KTTQKLDFTIDTIL
+2708 
-2722 SEPTITLD
+2722 
-2730 SADDSAAGDN
+2730 
-2740 ITNVKMPGFTLGNID
+2740 
-2755 ADVTKVVV
+2755 
-2763 TVAHDGKNQQIELIK
+2763 
-2778 NGGVWRFTPGAAWT
+2778 
-2792 DGDYTLTVKV
+2792 
-2802 EDKAGNT
+2802 
-2809 NYSAPLTVT
+2809 
-2818 IDTQTSIDRIEL
+2818 
-2830 LNDTGI
+2830 
-2836 VGDNLTNEARP
+2836 
-2847 QFHIT
+2847 
-2852 VPTDVNSVQLS
+2852 
-2863 LDGGINWVNATLT
+2863 
-2876 SDGVWEYIWPTDLVE
+2876 
-2891 NTYTLTVKATD
+2891 
-2902 VAGNTAT
+2902 
-2909 ETLNFIIDTTLS
+2909 
-2921 TPTIT
+2921 
-2926 LDSADDSGT
+2926 
-2935 ANDNKTNVKT
+2935 
-2945 PGFII
+2945 
-2950 GGIDSDVTQVV
+2950 
-2961 VQVMRDGHSE
+2961 
-2971 EVELTQ
+2971 
-2977 TNGQWRFVP
+2977 
-2986 GSAWTDG
+2986 
-2993 DYTLT
+2993 
-2998 VTVKD
+2998 
-3003 EAGNIRHSAPLTV
+3003 
-3016 TIDTQITIDHIELVN
+3016 IDHIELVN

-3175 TKGAT
+3175 TKDATGNWSVTPTGTWADGDYTLTVRVEDEAGNEKHSASLTVTVDTQITIDAIELVNDNGIPGDNMTNDAHPQFRVTVPGDVNEVSLSIDGGVTWVKATQSATPGVWNYTWPGTVPDGDYTLNVKATDNAGNTVTETLHFTIDTTLSVPVIVLNSADDTGVQGDNMTNSTQPTFALQHIDDDAVRVTVSVEHGGVTTTFDATKGVGGWSFTPTGAWADGDYTLSVSVEDKAGNTSHSASLTVTVDTQIAINNIELVNDSGIPDDNLTNNVRPHFQVKVPTDVNEVRLSIDGGKTWFNATQSATPGVWDYTWLADVGEGKHTLTVEATDKAGNQTTQKLDFIIDTMLSEPTIVLDSTDDSGTKGDNLTNANKPTFILGNIDADARYVTVEVQYGGTKEVLTATKGAT

-3187 TGTWADGDYTLTVRV
+3187 TGTWADGDYMLTVRV

-3318 RLSTPTIAMDSRD
+3318 RLSTPTITMDSRD

-3341 SVKRPGFTIGNIDA
+3341 SVKRPGFTIGNIDS
-3355 DAHSVILR
+3355 DAQSVILR

-3401 TDNAGNVRQSTPLVV
+3401 TDNAGNVRQSTPLIV

-3471 ATQGI
+3471 AAQGI

-3622 IDRIELVNDSGVPG
+3622 IDHIELVNDSGVPG

-3713 TIDITLLTPTI
+3713 TIDITLMTPTI

-3841 LTNHDRPVFDIHQ
+3841 LTNHDRPVFDIRQ

-4309 RIEIDT
+4309 KIEIDT

-4523 GESAVDNITSVTT
+4523 GESAVDNITSVTK

-4551 VIRINGVSYSVT
+4551 VIRINGVSYPVT

-4831 TPTLIGSTLPNTI
+4831 TPTLVGNTLPNAI

-4961 LPALGNDGNYELT
+4961 LPALGNDGNYVLT

-5034 TLTIRNPQGVV
+5034 TLTIRSPQGVV

-5082 QKEILIEHDTQIE
+5082 QKDILIEHDTQIE

-5404 TRPTFSIFGEMNQSV
+5404 TRPTFSISGEMNQSV

-5534 VWVNEKGHWQ
+5534 VWVNDKGHWQ

-5578 VDTHIKVFTSELDDN
+5578 VDTHIQVFTSELDDN
-5593 KSSSKTEWWSN
+5593 KSSSKTDWWSN
-5604 SDLIT
+5604 SSTIT
-5609 MRGTGEIGATVS
+5609 MRGMGEIGATVS

-5626 VTLATAVVAAT
+5626 VTLATAVVAAN
-5637 GRWELSTDKL
+5637 GQWELSTDQL
-5647 PEGTYDISL
+5647 PEGKYDITLS
-5656 VIEDSAGNRWEDV
+5656 IEDNAGNRKEEV
-5669 REIFIDR
+5669 HEIFIDR

-5706 IITDSEGNTYTL
+5706 IITDSNGNTYTL

-5997 RTEPSAAEESVVKV
+5997 RTVPSAAEESVVKE

-6105 ADIVNAMNVRGKT
+6105 ADIVNAMNARGKT

>member
-162 IEEMLQNFLADNVAK
+162 MEEMLQEFLADNVAK

-189 NTQAKATQASK
+189 NTQAKASQASK

-423 DSIITDTIAPEK
+423 DSIITDTIPPEK

-530 ISYFSAEIETTNDSG
+530 ISYFSAEIETTDDSG

-569 SVINSETGEEVIFK
+569 SVINSETGEEVVFK
-583 ANDKGEWTFN
+583 ANDQGEWTFN

-621 SYVIDTIAPVPP
+621 SYFIDTIAPLPP

-1113 AIFDFTID
+1113 AVFDFTID

-1184 SWLFI
+1184 SWLFT
-1189 PGNTWADGSY
+1189 PGNTWTDGSY

-1328 VLDSADDTGIQG
+1328 VLNSADDTGVQG
-1340 DNMTNSTQ
+1340 DNMTNRTQ

-1377 ATKGTGGWTFTPPTS
+1377 ATKGTGGWTFTPTAS
-1392 WADGDYTLSVSVED
+1392 WTDGDYTLSVSVED

-1448 PHFQV
+1448 PQFQV

-1464 SIDGGKTWFNATQS
+1464 SIDGGKTWVTAAQKAT
-1478 ATPGVWDY
+1478 GVWEY
-1486 IWPDDVADGGYTLT
+1486 IWPDDVTDGSHTLT

-1860 VQLSLDGGINWVNAT
+1860 VQLSLDGGTNWVNAT

-1914 FIIDTTLSTP
+1914 FTIDTTLSTP

-1978 TNGQWRFVPGSAWTD
+1978 IGGQWRFVPGSAWTD

-2038 DNLTNNVRPHFQVTV
+2038 DNLTNNVRPQFQVTV

-2076 ATPGVWDYTWLADV
+2076 STPGVWDYTWLADV

-2137 GDHLTNV
+2137 GDNLTNV

-2204 DEAGNEKH
+2204 DDAGNVKH

-2226 DVIELVNDNGIPGDN
+2226 DDIELVNDSGTRGDN
-2241 MTNDAHPQF
+2241 LTNNANPHF
-2250 RVTVPGD
+2250 RITVPGD

-2266 GGVTWVKATQSATP
+2266 GGVTWVKATQSVTP

-2331 ADDSGVHGDNMTNHT
+2331 ADDTGIQGDNMTNRT
-2346 QPTFALQHIDDDA
+2346 QPTFNLQHIDDDA

-2385 FTPTGAW
+2385 FTPPTSWGA
-2392 ADGDYTLSVSVEDK
+2392 GDYTLSVSVEDK

-2482 WDYIWPDDVA
+2482 WDY
-2492 DGGYT
+2492 
-2497 LTVEATDEAGNKATQ
+2497 
-2512 TLDFTID
+2512 
-2519 TTLSVPTLS
+2519 
-2528 LDSAD
+2528 
-2533 DSGIAGDNIT
+2533 
-2543 NVKTPGFT
+2543 
-2551 LNNIDTD
+2551 
-2558 VSRVIV
+2558 
-2564 EVMHNGIKQEVPLVQ
+2564 
-2579 TGGQWRF
+2579 
-2586 APTSDWADG
+2586 
-2595 DYILTVKVEDRA
+2595 
-2607 GNVKQSAPLTVTV
+2607 
-2620 DTHIAI
+2620 
-2626 DRIELVND
+2626 
-2634 SGIPGDNLTN
+2634 
-2644 EARPHF
+2644 
-2650 QVTVPA
+2650 
-2656 DVNGVRLSI
+2656 
-2665 DGGKT
+2665 
-2670 WFDATQSATSGV
+2670 
-2682 WDYTWLTN
+2682 
-2690 VANGPHT
+2690 
-2697 LMVEASDKAGN
+2697 
-2708 KTTQKLDFTIDTIL
+2708 
-2722 SEPTITLD
+2722 
-2730 SADDSAAGDN
+2730 
-2740 ITNVKMPGFTLGNID
+2740 
-2755 ADVTKVVV
+2755 
-2763 TVAHDGKNQQIELIK
+2763 
-2778 NGGVWRFTPGAAWT
+2778 
-2792 DGDYTLTVKV
+2792 
-2802 EDKAGNT
+2802 
-2809 NYSAPLTVT
+2809 
-2818 IDTQTSIDRIEL
+2818 
-2830 LNDTGI
+2830 
-2836 VGDNLTNEARP
+2836 
-2847 QFHIT
+2847 
-2852 VPTDVNSVQLS
+2852 
-2863 LDGGINWVNATLT
+2863 
-2876 SDGVWEYIWPTDLVE
+2876 
-2891 NTYTLTVKATD
+2891 
-2902 VAGNTAT
+2902 
-2909 ETLNFIIDTTLS
+2909 
-2921 TPTIT
+2921 
-2926 LDSADDSGT
+2926 
-2935 ANDNKTNVKT
+2935 
-2945 PGFII
+2945 
-2950 GGIDSDVTQVV
+2950 
-2961 VQVMRDGHSE
+2961 
-2971 EVELTQ
+2971 
-2977 TNGQWRFVP
+2977 
-2986 GSAWTDG
+2986 
-2993 DYTLT
+2993 
-2998 VTVKD
+2998 
-3003 EAGNIRHSAPLTV
+3003 
-3016 TIDTQITIDHIELVN
+3016 
-3031 DSGIPDDNLTNN
+3031 
-3043 VRPHFQVTVPTD
+3043 
-3055 VNVVRLS
+3055 
-3062 IDGGKTWFNAT
+3062 
-3073 QSATPGV
+3073 
-3080 WDYTWLADVGEG
+3080 TWLADVGEG

-3101 DKAGNKTTQQL
+3101 DKAGNQTTQKL

-3120 SEPTIVLDNTD
+3120 SEPTIALDSTD

-3142 VNKPTFLLG
+3142 VNKPTFILG

-3163 VQHGGTKEVLTA
+3163 VQHGGTGTKEVLTA

-3271 RATQGTAGIWD
+3271 RATQGTAGTWD

-3368 NSQEVTLTQV
+3368 NSQEVTLTQA

-3401 TDNAGNVRQSTPLVV
+3401 QDNAGNVRQSTPLIV

-3481 YTWPTDMGDG
+3481 YTWPTGMGDG

-3622 IDRIELVNDSGVPG
+3622 IDHIELVNDSGVPG

-3713 TIDITLLTPTI
+3713 TIDITLMTPTI

-3841 LTNHDRPVFDIHQ
+3841 LTNHDRPVFDIRQ

-4212 TIDTTLREPTI
+4212 TIDTTLQEPTI

-4260 VHIDGRDY
+4260 VHLDGRDY

-4309 RIEIDT
+4309 KIEIDT

-4323 LTTDSGVNDH
+4323 LITDSGVNDH

-4373 QWEFTAGSA
+4373 QWQFTAGSA
-4382 LPDGHY
+4382 LSDGHY

-4508 IVSDPSIDLLDADDT
+4508 VVSDPRIDLLDADDT
-4523 GESAVDNITSVTT
+4523 GESAVDNITSVTK

-4551 VIRINGVSYSVT
+4551 VIRINGVSYPVT

-4619 DTGNSNSDNLTNK
+4619 DTGSSNSDNLTNK

-4717 LSDPSIDDQHEATS
+4717 LSDPSIDDQYEATS

-4736 KGFAE
+4736 KGLAE

-4831 TPTLIGSTLPNTI
+4831 TPTLIGNTLPNAI

-5182 ITTVTIDSQIAVF
+5182 ITTVTIDSKIAVF

-5242 WRAPILLQDDGTFN
+5242 WRAPILLQDDGKFN

-5297 LDDLITNHNKPV
+5297 LDDLITSHNKPV

-5383 NPAMVAG
+5383 NPAMMAG
-5390 SDNGIFSNDSITSQ
+5390 SDNGIFSNDSVTSQ
-5404 TRPTFSIFGEMNQSV
+5404 TRPAFSIFGEMNQSV

-5578 VDTHIKVFTSELDDN
+5578 VDTHIQVFTSELDDN
-5593 KSSSKTEWWSN
+5593 KSSSKTDWWSN
-5604 SDLIT
+5604 SSTIT
-5609 MRGTGEIGATVS
+5609 MRGMGEIGATVS

-5626 VTLATAVVAAT
+5626 VTLATAVVAAN
-5637 GRWELSTDKL
+5637 GQWELSTDQL
-5647 PEGTYDISL
+5647 PEGKYDITLS
-5656 VIEDSAGNRWEDV
+5656 IEDNAGNRKEEV
-5669 REIFIDR
+5669 HEIFIDR

-5692 LIIMQGTA
+5692 LIIMQGAA

-5706 IITDSEGNTYTL
+5706 IITDSNGNTYTL

-5902 VTHNGVTDIYQAT
+5902 VTHNGVTDTYQAT

-5997 RTEPSAAEESVVKV
+5997 RTVPSAAEESVVKE

-6035 SFEISVPENIVNVSI
+6035 SFEISVPENIVNVSV

-6087 KDNDFLIKEKTF
+6087 KDDDFLIKEKTF

-6105 ADIVNAMNVRGKT
+6105 ADIVNAMNARGKT

>member
-1 MGNKSIQKFF
+1 F

-423 DSIITDTIAPEK
+423 DSIITDTIPPEK

-1036 ISDDNL
+1036 IADDNL

-1113 AIFDFTID
+1113 AVFDFTID

-1328 VLDSADDTGIQG
+1328 VLDSADDTGVQG
-1340 DNMTNSTQ
+1340 DNMTNRTQ

-1435 SGIPDDNLTNNVR
+1435 SGIPNDNLTNNVR

-1478 ATPGVWDY
+1478 ATTGVWDY

-2125 IVLDNTDDSGTK
+2125 IVLDSTDDSGTK
-2137 GDHLTNV
+2137 GDNLTNV

-2316 TIDTTLSTPVIVLDS
+2316 TIDTTLSVPVIVLNS
-2331 ADDSGVHGDNMTNHT
+2331 ADDTGVQGDNMTNST

-2372 TTFDATKD
+2372 TTFDATKGV
-2380 AGGWT
+2380 GGWS

-2449 FQVTVPTDVNVVR
+2449 FQVKVPTDVN
-2462 LSIDGGKTWFNA
+2462 
-2474 TQSATPGV
+2474 
-2482 WDYIWPDDVA
+2482 
-2492 DGGYT
+2492 
-2497 LTVEATDEAGNKATQ
+2497 E
-2512 TLDFTID
+2512 
-2519 TTLSVPTLS
+2519 
-2528 LDSAD
+2528 
-2533 DSGIAGDNIT
+2533 
-2543 NVKTPGFT
+2543 
-2551 LNNIDTD
+2551 
-2558 VSRVIV
+2558 
-2564 EVMHNGIKQEVPLVQ
+2564 
-2579 TGGQWRF
+2579 
-2586 APTSDWADG
+2586 
-2595 DYILTVKVEDRA
+2595 
-2607 GNVKQSAPLTVTV
+2607 
-2620 DTHIAI
+2620 
-2626 DRIELVND
+2626 
-2634 SGIPGDNLTN
+2634 
-2644 EARPHF
+2644 
-2650 QVTVPA
+2650 
-2656 DVNGVRLSI
+2656 
-2665 DGGKT
+2665 
-2670 WFDATQSATSGV
+2670 
-2682 WDYTWLTN
+2682 
-2690 VANGPHT
+2690 
-2697 LMVEASDKAGN
+2697 
-2708 KTTQKLDFTIDTIL
+2708 
-2722 SEPTITLD
+2722 
-2730 SADDSAAGDN
+2730 
-2740 ITNVKMPGFTLGNID
+2740 
-2755 ADVTKVVV
+2755 
-2763 TVAHDGKNQQIELIK
+2763 
-2778 NGGVWRFTPGAAWT
+2778 
-2792 DGDYTLTVKV
+2792 
-2802 EDKAGNT
+2802 
-2809 NYSAPLTVT
+2809 
-2818 IDTQTSIDRIEL
+2818 
-2830 LNDTGI
+2830 
-2836 VGDNLTNEARP
+2836 
-2847 QFHIT
+2847 
-2852 VPTDVNSVQLS
+2852 
-2863 LDGGINWVNATLT
+2863 
-2876 SDGVWEYIWPTDLVE
+2876 
-2891 NTYTLTVKATD
+2891 
-2902 VAGNTAT
+2902 
-2909 ETLNFIIDTTLS
+2909 
-2921 TPTIT
+2921 
-2926 LDSADDSGT
+2926 
-2935 ANDNKTNVKT
+2935 
-2945 PGFII
+2945 
-2950 GGIDSDVTQVV
+2950 
-2961 VQVMRDGHSE
+2961 
-2971 EVELTQ
+2971 
-2977 TNGQWRFVP
+2977 
-2986 GSAWTDG
+2986 
-2993 DYTLT
+2993 
-2998 VTVKD
+2998 
-3003 EAGNIRHSAPLTV
+3003 
-3016 TIDTQITIDHIELVN
+3016 
-3031 DSGIPDDNLTNN
+3031 
-3043 VRPHFQVTVPTD
+3043 
-3055 VNVVRLS
+3055 VRLS

-3101 DKAGNKTTQQL
+3101 DKAGNQTTQKL

-3120 SEPTIVLDNTD
+3120 SEPTIVLDSTD

-3142 VNKPTFLLG
+3142 ANKPTFILG

-3271 RATQGTAGIWD
+3271 RATQGTAGTWD

-3341 SVKRPGFTIGNIDA
+3341 SVKRPGFTIGNIDS
-3355 DAHSVILR
+3355 DAQSVILR

-3401 TDNAGNVRQSTPLVV
+3401 TDNAGNVRQSTPLIV

-3622 IDRIELVNDSGVPG
+3622 IDHIELVNDSGVPG

-3713 TIDITLLTPTI
+3713 TIDITLMTPTI

-3783 YRPDSALADGSYTFT
+3783 YRPDSALVDGSYTFT

-4013 VFNIDTNIQVPT
+4013 V
-4025 IALDAG
+4025 
-4031 QDTGANTADNITNI
+4031 
-4045 SRPTFTI
+4045 
-4052 GNVDP
+4052 
-4057 DVIKV
+4057 
-4062 VVTIDGHDYNA
+4062 
-4073 TKVGAG
+4073 
-4079 WQFTPGN
+4079 
-4086 AIPDGSYNITVTVED
+4086 
-4101 KAGNTATS
+4101 
-4109 KPLPVVIDTTAEI
+4109 
-4122 ESVTL
+4122 
-4127 VTDSGDSDVD
+4127 
-4137 NITKVDKPQFSIVT
+4137 
-4151 ADDITHVRVKI
+4151 
-4162 DNAAN
+4162 
-4167 WIELTKGGDGRWIF
+4167 
-4181 NVGSALP
+4181 
-4188 DGQHTL
+4188 
-4194 LVDVTDIAGNV
+4194 
-4205 AQETLQF
+4205 
-4212 TIDTTLREPTI
+4212 
-4223 VLDPTHDTGDDTNDN
+4223 
-4238 LTRINKPVF
+4238 
-4247 IIGNVDNDVSHIV
+4247 
-4260 VHIDGRDY
+4260 
-4268 TIENTGGNLTFTPDQ
+4268 
-4283 PLSDGQHTISVTV
+4283 
-4296 TDIAGNTKTSAEL
+4296 
-4309 RIEIDT
+4309 
-4315 QVQIDSVT
+4315 
-4323 LTTDSGVNDH
+4323 
-4333 DNVTNAT
+4333 
-4340 RPSFEIATPDDV
+4340 
-4352 TSVLVS
+4352 
-4358 FDGVNWTPISKNAAG
+4358 
-4373 QWEFTAGSA
+4373 
-4382 LPDGHY
+4382 
-4388 TLHVQAT
+4388 
-4395 DRAGNTANSTL
+4395 
-4406 GFTVDTQIDGLSV
+4406 
-4419 VMLDDAGKDSTDGIT
+4419 
-4434 NITSPRFEISA
+4434 
-4445 REPLQSVTVILNGKS
+4445 
-4460 STLTQGAGNKWLF
+4460 
-4473 TPDTPL
+4473 
-4479 VDGTYKI
+4479 
-4486 EIVAEDIAGNKIS
+4486 
-4499 KEVSFTIDT
+4499 
-4508 IVSDPSIDLLDADDT
+4508 
-4523 GESAVDNITSVTT
+4523 
-4536 PRFVIGNVPA
+4536 
-4546 DIDTV
+4546 
-4551 VIRINGVSYSVT
+4551 
-4563 ANGNNLW
+4563 
-4570 EFQVPVA
+4570 
-4577 LNDGVYEAVVVFRD
+4577 
-4591 IAGNTSETKLPFT
+4591 
-4604 IDTTTSVSV
+4604 
-4613 RMEPAS
+4613 
-4619 DTGNSNSDNLTNK
+4619 
-4632 QNPKF
+4632 
-4637 EGTAEPNAKLVIT
+4637 
-4650 IVDDKSGREVLKQTI
+4650 
-4665 TVGADGNWSVTP
+4665 
-4677 NILPDG
+4677 
-4683 MYTINVVATDVAG
+4683 
-4696 NTAQTQERFT
+4696 
-4706 IDTVTIDPTIR
+4706 
-4717 LSDPSIDDQHEATS
+4717 
-4731 LRPEF
+4731 
-4736 KGFAE
+4736 
-4741 AFSTI
+4741 
-4746 MIQWDGKVVGSAN
+4746 
-4759 ANANGEWSWTPPSVL
+4759 
-4774 APGSYVVSIVAK
+4774 
-4786 DKAGNESSQV
+4786 
-4796 DFPVVIPV
+4796 
-4804 IDVTPPTIKLSEES
+4804 
-4818 DSGALGDFTTNNK
+4818 
-4831 TPTLIGSTLPNTI
+4831 
-4844 VSIYVD
+4844 
-4850 GVKVGEAT
+4850 
-4858 ADTAGRYTF
+4858 
-4867 QLSEMKD
+4867 
-4874 GHYVVQVGI
+4874 
-4883 VNPRDNSELRS
+4883 
-4894 TAVDVTIDTEVAEL
+4894 
-4908 VWNISGMHEGGYINT
+4908 
-4923 VTPEIGGTSEPN
+4923 
-4935 SKITI
+4935 
-4940 FVNGVEKAIAYT
+4940 
-4952 TGAGHWGVV
+4952 
-4961 LPALGNDGNYELT
+4961 
-4974 FKVEDVAGNIRE
+4974 
-4986 FGPQNVILD
+4986 
-4995 TVISPLTVVLREA
+4995 
-5008 DDSGKVGDWITNKSH
+5008 
-5023 VTIDGTAEAGS
+5023 
-5034 TLTIRNPQGVV
+5034 
-5045 IATLVVGNDGR
+5045 
-5056 WSAELDLREG
+5056 
-5066 SNAFVVVS
+5066 
-5074 EDKAGNSQ
+5074 
-5082 QKEILIEHDTQIE
+5082 
-5095 ISDISLSRDTNS
+5095 
-5107 GDKYDL
+5107 
-5113 ITNNKSPVLVAMTD
+5113 
-5127 PGATVQVYINGVLQ
+5127 
-5141 GTVEASSSGNIS
+5141 
-5153 YTMPA
+5153 
-5158 NSADGE
+5158 
-5164 YQVQFVATDT
+5164 
-5174 AGNRVESA
+5174 
-5182 ITTVTIDSQIAVF
+5182 
-5195 DIDEDSL
+5195 
-5202 PALSNNRALS
+5202 
-5212 VSGVGEA
+5212 
-5219 GSQVSIFVDGKLVN
+5219 
-5233 VVMVEADGT
+5233 
-5242 WRAPILLQDDGTFN
+5242 
-5256 IHFSITDVAGNTEVS
+5256 
-5271 KDYSVDVDSSTD
+5271 
-5283 FPTLNL
+5283 
-5289 EDASNSGS
+5289 
-5297 LDDLITNHNKPV
+5297 
-5309 LVGTAEAGATIH
+5309 
-5321 IYVDEKIV
+5321 
-5329 ANVLVLE
+5329 
-5336 DGTWSYQF
+5336 
-5344 DNALKDGEYSIRV
+5344 
-5357 VAEDPAGNTAESPRL
+5357 
-5372 LVTID
+5372 
-5377 TSTFID
+5377 
-5383 NPAMVAG
+5383 
-5390 SDNGIFSNDSITSQ
+5390 
-5404 TRPTFSIFGEMNQSV
+5404 
-5419 QIFIDGVLV
+5419 
-5428 DTITV
+5428 
-5433 TDRNQ
+5433 
-5438 VYRPESPLGDGSHSI
+5438 
-5453 YYVITDKAGNTAT
+5453 
-5466 SKTLNFTID
+5466 
-5475 TFNTTPVA
+5475 
-5483 IDSIGGQTL
+5483 
-5492 AEMTGSD
+5492 
-5499 GKIYITDTTRNLL
+5499 
-5512 FSGSAEPNSKIEIII
+5512 
-5527 NGLNVGE
+5527 
-5534 VWVNEKGHWQ
+5534 
-5544 MPVNPLYFTEGQLD
+5544 
-5558 ITVKSTDRAGNVN
+5558 
-5571 QEKYSIW
+5571 
-5578 VDTHIKVFTSELDDN
+5578 
-5593 KSSSKTEWWSN
+5593 
-5604 SDLIT
+5604 
-5609 MRGTGEIGATVS
+5609 
-5621 LIVAG
+5621 
-5626 VTLATAVVAAT
+5626 
-5637 GRWELSTDKL
+5637 
-5647 PEGTYDISL
+5647 
-5656 VIEDSAGNRWEDV
+5656 
-5669 REIFIDR
+5669 
-5676 TPPNAP
+5676 
-5682 VVTYSDIVND
+5682 
-5692 LIIMQGTA
+5692 
-5700 EAKSQL
+5700 
-5706 IITDSEGNTYTL
+5706 
-5718 TVPDNGKWSM
+5718 
-5728 AIPYPSEGKFT
+5728 
-5739 ITSVDAIGNRSDDV
+5739 
-5753 PLDIMK
+5753 
-5759 EVPVISLSPDSDS
+5759 
-5772 GTVGDNI
+5772 
-5779 TRDKQPTFII
+5779 
-5789 GNLESDVVVVQVD
+5789 
-5802 INGTVYNAE
+5802 
-5811 KNADGVWFFTPGTP
+5811 
-5825 LADGSYTISVIA
+5825 
-5837 SDAAGNQKNSLP
+5837 
-5849 ITVTIDSTLTV
+5849 
-5860 PEIALAAGEDNGA
+5860 
-5873 SDSDNVTNHT
+5873 
-5883 QPKFTLQ
+5883 
-5890 HIDADVTGVTVN
+5890 
-5902 VTHNGVTDIYQAT
+5902 
-5915 QGADGWTFT
+5915 
-5924 PPAAWNDGNYTLSV
+5924 
-5938 TVVDRAGNSQQSA
+5938 
-5951 SLAVTVDSTVTV
+5951 
-5963 TADSQHDDAS
+5963 
-5973 DDATATA
+5973 
-5980 VTPPESE
+5980 
-5987 TVNAESATHL
+5987 
-5997 RTEPSAAEESVVKV
+5997 
-6011 TAYSITLLNADSGDE
+6011 
-6026 IDRSISQTP
+6026 
-6035 SFEISVPENIVNVSI
+6035 
-6050 MFEGEEFTLPITNQ
+6050 
-6064 KAIFEVPL
+6064 
-6072 SLEDGE
+6072 
-6078 YTMDVKFID
+6078 
-6087 KDNDFLIKEKTF
+6087 
-6099 SVDHSS
+6099 
-6105 ADIVNAMNVRGKT
+6105 
-6118 EDDIN
+6118 
-6123 DSPSTSSVGHNNNG
+6123 
-6137 AIDVFAVNE
+6137 
-6146 VTLPVDNQE
+6146 
-6155 EHA
+6155 

>member
-37 MNITTPRGS
+37 MNITTPHGS

-530 ISYFSAEIETTNDSG
+530 ISYFSAEIETTDDSG

-593 FTSDSVEGIN
+593 FTSDSVEGVN

-621 SYVIDTIAPVPP
+621 SYVIDTVAPVPP
-633 TVSLEDYVVLP
+633 TVSLEDFVVLP

-963 IDGALI
+963 IDGALN

-1036 ISDDNL
+1036 IADDNL

-1113 AIFDFTID
+1113 AVFDFTID

-1377 ATKGTGGWTFTPPTS
+1377 ATKGTGGWSFTPTGA

-1435 SGIPDDNLTNNVR
+1435 SGIPNDNLTNNVR

-1478 ATPGVWDY
+1478 ATPGAWDY

-1505 EAGNKATQTLDFTI
+1505 KAGNKTTQELDFTI

-1533 DDSGIAGDNITNVKT
+1533 DDSGIAGDNITSVKT

-1633 NDSGIPGD
+1633 NDSGIPDD

-1694 GPHTLMVEASDK
+1694 GPHTLMVEATDK
-1706 AGNKTTQKLDFTI
+1706 AGNKTTQKLDFII
-1719 DTILSEPT
+1719 DTLLSEPT

-2023 TIDHIEL
+2023 
-2030 VNDSGIPD
+2030 
-2038 DNLTNNVRPHFQVTV
+2038 
-2053 PTDVN
+2053 
-2058 VVRLSIDGGKTW
+2058 
-2070 FNATQS
+2070 A
-2076 ATPGVWDYTWLADV
+2076 
-2090 GEGKHT
+2090 
-2096 LTVEATDKAGNKTTQ
+2096 
-2111 QLDFIIDTLLSEPT
+2111 
-2125 IVLDNTDDSGTK
+2125 
-2137 GDHLTNV
+2137 
-2144 NKPTF
+2144 
-2149 LLGNIDADARY
+2149 
-2160 VTVEVQHGGT
+2160 
-2170 KEVLTATKDAT
+2170 
-2181 GNWSVTPTGTWADGD
+2181 
-2196 YTLTVRVE
+2196 
-2204 DEAGNEKH
+2204 
-2212 SASLTVTVDTQITI
+2212 
-2226 DVIELVNDNGIPGDN
+2226 
-2241 MTNDAHPQF
+2241 
-2250 RVTVPGD
+2250 
-2257 VNEVSLSID
+2257 
-2266 GGVTWVKATQSATP
+2266 
-2280 GVWNYTWPG
+2280 
-2289 TVPDGD
+2289 
-2295 YTLNVKATDNAGNT
+2295 
-2309 VTETLHF
+2309 
-2316 TIDTTLSTPVIVLDS
+2316 
-2331 ADDSGVHGDNMTNHT
+2331 
-2346 QPTFALQHIDDDA
+2346 
-2359 VRVTVSVEHGGVT
+2359 
-2372 TTFDATKD
+2372 
-2380 AGGWT
+2380 
-2385 FTPTGAW
+2385 
-2392 ADGDYTLSVSVEDK
+2392 
-2406 AGNTSHSASL
+2406 
-2416 TVTVDTQIAIN
+2416 
-2427 NIELVNDSGIPD
+2427 
-2439 DNLTNNVRPH
+2439 
-2449 FQVTVPTDVNVVR
+2449 
-2462 LSIDGGKTWFNA
+2462 
-2474 TQSATPGV
+2474 
-2482 WDYIWPDDVA
+2482 
-2492 DGGYT
+2492 
-2497 LTVEATDEAGNKATQ
+2497 
-2512 TLDFTID
+2512 
-2519 TTLSVPTLS
+2519 
-2528 LDSAD
+2528 
-2533 DSGIAGDNIT
+2533 
-2543 NVKTPGFT
+2543 
-2551 LNNIDTD
+2551 
-2558 VSRVIV
+2558 
-2564 EVMHNGIKQEVPLVQ
+2564 
-2579 TGGQWRF
+2579 
-2586 APTSDWADG
+2586 
-2595 DYILTVKVEDRA
+2595 
-2607 GNVKQSAPLTVTV
+2607 
-2620 DTHIAI
+2620 
-2626 DRIELVND
+2626 
-2634 SGIPGDNLTN
+2634 
-2644 EARPHF
+2644 
-2650 QVTVPA
+2650 
-2656 DVNGVRLSI
+2656 
-2665 DGGKT
+2665 
-2670 WFDATQSATSGV
+2670 
-2682 WDYTWLTN
+2682 
-2690 VANGPHT
+2690 
-2697 LMVEASDKAGN
+2697 
-2708 KTTQKLDFTIDTIL
+2708 
-2722 SEPTITLD
+2722 
-2730 SADDSAAGDN
+2730 
-2740 ITNVKMPGFTLGNID
+2740 
-2755 ADVTKVVV
+2755 
-2763 TVAHDGKNQQIELIK
+2763 
-2778 NGGVWRFTPGAAWT
+2778 
-2792 DGDYTLTVKV
+2792 
-2802 EDKAGNT
+2802 
-2809 NYSAPLTVT
+2809 
-2818 IDTQTSIDRIEL
+2818 
-2830 LNDTGI
+2830 
-2836 VGDNLTNEARP
+2836 
-2847 QFHIT
+2847 
-2852 VPTDVNSVQLS
+2852 
-2863 LDGGINWVNATLT
+2863 
-2876 SDGVWEYIWPTDLVE
+2876 
-2891 NTYTLTVKATD
+2891 
-2902 VAGNTAT
+2902 
-2909 ETLNFIIDTTLS
+2909 
-2921 TPTIT
+2921 
-2926 LDSADDSGT
+2926 
-2935 ANDNKTNVKT
+2935 
-2945 PGFII
+2945 
-2950 GGIDSDVTQVV
+2950 
-2961 VQVMRDGHSE
+2961 
-2971 EVELTQ
+2971 
-2977 TNGQWRFVP
+2977 
-2986 GSAWTDG
+2986 
-2993 DYTLT
+2993 
-2998 VTVKD
+2998 
-3003 EAGNIRHSAPLTV
+3003 
-3016 TIDTQITIDHIELVN
+3016 IDHIELVN

-3163 VQHGGTKEVLTA
+3163 VQHGGTKEVLTATKDATGNWSVTPTGTWADGDYTLTVRVEDDAGNVKYSASLMVTVDTQITIDVIELVNDSGTRGDNLTNDANPHFRITVPGDVNEVSLSIDGGVTWVKAMQSATPGVWNYTWPKTVADGDYTLTVKATDNAGNTVTRTLDFTIDTTLSTPVIVLDSADDSGVHGDNMTNRTQPTFALQQIDDDAVRVTVSVEHGGVTTTFDATKDAGGWTFTPTGAWADGDYTLSVSVEDKAGNTSHSASLTVTVDTQIAINNIELVNDSGIPDDNLTNNVRPHFQVTVPTDVNVVRLSIDGGKTWFNATQSATPGVWDYTWLADVGEGKHTLTVEATDKAGNQTTQKLDFIIDTMLSEPTIVLDSTDDSGTKGDNLTNANKPTFILGNIDADARYVTVEVQYGGTKEVLTA

-3318 RLSTPTIAMDSRD
+3318 RLSTPTITMDSRD

-3341 SVKRPGFTIGNIDA
+3341 SVKRPGFTIGNIDS
-3355 DAHSVILR
+3355 DAQSVILR

-3401 TDNAGNVRQSTPLVV
+3401 TDNAGNVRQSTPLIV
-3416 TVDTQTSITDITLV
+3416 TVDTQTSITDITLA

-3471 ATQGI
+3471 AAQGI

-3713 TIDITLLTPTI
+3713 TIDITLMTPTI

-3841 LTNHDRPVFDIHQ
+3841 LTNHDRPVFDIRQ

-4309 RIEIDT
+4309 KIEIDT

-4523 GESAVDNITSVTT
+4523 GESAVDNITSVTK

-4551 VIRINGVSYSVT
+4551 VIRINGVSYPVT

-4831 TPTLIGSTLPNTI
+4831 TPTLVGNTLPNTI

-5404 TRPTFSIFGEMNQSV
+5404 TRPTFSISGEMNQSV

-5475 TFNTTPVA
+5475 TLNTTPVA

-5578 VDTHIKVFTSELDDN
+5578 VDTHIQVFTSELDDN
-5593 KSSSKTEWWSN
+5593 KSSSKTDWWSN
-5604 SDLIT
+5604 SSTIT
-5609 MRGTGEIGATVS
+5609 MRGMGEIGATVS

-5626 VTLATAVVAAT
+5626 VTLATAVVAAN
-5637 GRWELSTDKL
+5637 GQWELSTDQL
-5647 PEGTYDISL
+5647 PEGKYDITLS
-5656 VIEDSAGNRWEDV
+5656 IEDNAGNRKEEV
-5669 REIFIDR
+5669 HEIFIDR

-5706 IITDSEGNTYTL
+5706 IITDSNGNTYTL

-5772 GTVGDNI
+5772 GTVGDDI

-5924 PPAAWNDGNYTLSV
+5924 PPAAWNDGTYTLSV

-5963 TADSQHDDAS
+5963 TADSQHNDAS

-5997 RTEPSAAEESVVKV
+5997 RTVPSVAEESVVKE

-6035 SFEISVPENIVNVSI
+6035 SFEISVPENIVNVSV

-6105 ADIVNAMNVRGKT
+6105 ADIVNAMNARGKT

>member
-423 DSIITDTIAPEK
+423 DSIITDTIPPEK

-530 ISYFSAEIETTNDSG
+530 ISYFSAEIETTDDSG

-593 FTSDSVEGIN
+593 FTSDSVEGVN

-621 SYVIDTIAPVPP
+621 SYVIDTVAPVPP
-633 TVSLEDYVVLP
+633 TVSLEDFVVLP

-1036 ISDDNL
+1036 IADDNL

-1055 DPDIISVQVWDAM
+1055 DPDIISVQVWDAA

-1113 AIFDFTID
+1113 AVFDFTID

-1377 ATKGTGGWTFTPPTS
+1377 ATKGTGGWSFTPTGA

-1435 SGIPDDNLTNNVR
+1435 SGIPNDNLTNNVR

-1478 ATPGVWDY
+1478 ATPGAWDY

-1505 EAGNKATQTLDFTI
+1505 KAGNKTTQELDFTI

-1706 AGNKTTQKLDFTI
+1706 AGNKTTQKLDFII
-1719 DTILSEPT
+1719 DTLLSEPT

-2125 IVLDNTDDSGTK
+2125 IVLDSTDDSGTK
-2137 GDHLTNV
+2137 GDNLTNV

-2331 ADDSGVHGDNMTNHT
+2331 ADDTGIQGDNMTNRT
-2346 QPTFALQHIDDDA
+2346 QPTFNLQHIDDDA

-2385 FTPTGAW
+2385 FTPPTSWGA
-2392 ADGDYTLSVSVEDK
+2392 GDYTLSVSVEDK

-2449 FQVTVPTDVNVVR
+2449 FQVKVPTDVN
-2462 LSIDGGKTWFNA
+2462 
-2474 TQSATPGV
+2474 
-2482 WDYIWPDDVA
+2482 
-2492 DGGYT
+2492 
-2497 LTVEATDEAGNKATQ
+2497 E
-2512 TLDFTID
+2512 
-2519 TTLSVPTLS
+2519 
-2528 LDSAD
+2528 
-2533 DSGIAGDNIT
+2533 
-2543 NVKTPGFT
+2543 
-2551 LNNIDTD
+2551 
-2558 VSRVIV
+2558 
-2564 EVMHNGIKQEVPLVQ
+2564 
-2579 TGGQWRF
+2579 
-2586 APTSDWADG
+2586 
-2595 DYILTVKVEDRA
+2595 
-2607 GNVKQSAPLTVTV
+2607 
-2620 DTHIAI
+2620 
-2626 DRIELVND
+2626 
-2634 SGIPGDNLTN
+2634 
-2644 EARPHF
+2644 
-2650 QVTVPA
+2650 
-2656 DVNGVRLSI
+2656 
-2665 DGGKT
+2665 
-2670 WFDATQSATSGV
+2670 
-2682 WDYTWLTN
+2682 
-2690 VANGPHT
+2690 
-2697 LMVEASDKAGN
+2697 
-2708 KTTQKLDFTIDTIL
+2708 
-2722 SEPTITLD
+2722 
-2730 SADDSAAGDN
+2730 
-2740 ITNVKMPGFTLGNID
+2740 
-2755 ADVTKVVV
+2755 
-2763 TVAHDGKNQQIELIK
+2763 
-2778 NGGVWRFTPGAAWT
+2778 
-2792 DGDYTLTVKV
+2792 
-2802 EDKAGNT
+2802 
-2809 NYSAPLTVT
+2809 
-2818 IDTQTSIDRIEL
+2818 
-2830 LNDTGI
+2830 
-2836 VGDNLTNEARP
+2836 
-2847 QFHIT
+2847 
-2852 VPTDVNSVQLS
+2852 
-2863 LDGGINWVNATLT
+2863 
-2876 SDGVWEYIWPTDLVE
+2876 
-2891 NTYTLTVKATD
+2891 
-2902 VAGNTAT
+2902 
-2909 ETLNFIIDTTLS
+2909 
-2921 TPTIT
+2921 
-2926 LDSADDSGT
+2926 
-2935 ANDNKTNVKT
+2935 
-2945 PGFII
+2945 
-2950 GGIDSDVTQVV
+2950 
-2961 VQVMRDGHSE
+2961 
-2971 EVELTQ
+2971 
-2977 TNGQWRFVP
+2977 
-2986 GSAWTDG
+2986 
-2993 DYTLT
+2993 
-2998 VTVKD
+2998 
-3003 EAGNIRHSAPLTV
+3003 
-3016 TIDTQITIDHIELVN
+3016 
-3031 DSGIPDDNLTNN
+3031 
-3043 VRPHFQVTVPTD
+3043 
-3055 VNVVRLS
+3055 VRLS

-3101 DKAGNKTTQQL
+3101 DKAGNQTTQKL

-3120 SEPTIVLDNTD
+3120 SEPTIVLDSTD

-3142 VNKPTFLLG
+3142 ANKPTFILG

-3368 NSQEVTLTQV
+3368 NSQEVTLTQA

-3622 IDRIELVNDSGVPG
+3622 IDHIELVNDSGVPG

-3713 TIDITLLTPTI
+3713 TIDITLMTPTI

-3841 LTNHDRPVFDIHQ
+3841 LTNHDRPVFDIRQ

-4309 RIEIDT
+4309 KIEIDT

-4523 GESAVDNITSVTT
+4523 GESAVDNITSVTK

-4551 VIRINGVSYSVT
+4551 VIRINGVSYPVT

-4894 TAVDVTIDTEVAEL
+4894 TAVDLTIDTEVAEL

-5404 TRPTFSIFGEMNQSV
+5404 TRPTFSISGEMNQSV

-5578 VDTHIKVFTSELDDN
+5578 VDTHIQVFTSELDDN
-5593 KSSSKTEWWSN
+5593 KSSSKTDWWSN
-5604 SDLIT
+5604 SSTIT
-5609 MRGTGEIGATVS
+5609 MRGMGEIGATVS

-5626 VTLATAVVAAT
+5626 VTLATAVVAAN
-5637 GRWELSTDKL
+5637 GQWELSTDQL
-5647 PEGTYDISL
+5647 PEGKYDITLS
-5656 VIEDSAGNRWEDV
+5656 IEDNAGNRKEEV
-5669 REIFIDR
+5669 HEIFIDR

-5706 IITDSEGNTYTL
+5706 IITDSNGNTYTL

-5825 LADGSYTISVIA
+5825 LTDGSYTISVIA

-5924 PPAAWNDGNYTLSV
+5924 PPAAWNDGTYTLSV

-5963 TADSQHDDAS
+5963 TADSQHNDAS

-5997 RTEPSAAEESVVKV
+5997 RTVPSVAEESVVKE

-6035 SFEISVPENIVNVSI
+6035 SFEISVPENIVNVSV

-6105 ADIVNAMNVRGKT
+6105 ADIVNAMNARGKT

>member
-37 MNITTPRGS
+37 MNITTPHGS

-530 ISYFSAEIETTNDSG
+530 ISYFSAEIETTDDSG

-593 FTSDSVEGIN
+593 FTSDSVEGVN

-621 SYVIDTIAPVPP
+621 SYVIDTVAPVPP
-633 TVSLEDYVVLP
+633 TVSLEDFVVLP

-1036 ISDDNL
+1036 IADDNL

-1113 AIFDFTID
+1113 AVFDFTID

-1377 ATKGTGGWTFTPPTS
+1377 ATKGTGGWSFTPTGA

-1435 SGIPDDNLTNNVR
+1435 SGIPNDNLTNNVR

-1478 ATPGVWDY
+1478 ATPGAWDY

-1505 EAGNKATQTLDFTI
+1505 KAGNKTTQELDFTI

-2125 IVLDNTDDSGTK
+2125 IVLDSTDDSGTK
-2137 GDHLTNV
+2137 GDNLTNV

-2316 TIDTTLSTPVIVLDS
+2316 TIDTTLSVPVIVLNS
-2331 ADDSGVHGDNMTNHT
+2331 ADDTGVQGDNMTNST

-2372 TTFDATKD
+2372 TTFDATKGV
-2380 AGGWT
+2380 GGWS

-2449 FQVTVPTDVNVVR
+2449 FQVKVPTDVN
-2462 LSIDGGKTWFNA
+2462 
-2474 TQSATPGV
+2474 
-2482 WDYIWPDDVA
+2482 
-2492 DGGYT
+2492 
-2497 LTVEATDEAGNKATQ
+2497 E
-2512 TLDFTID
+2512 
-2519 TTLSVPTLS
+2519 
-2528 LDSAD
+2528 
-2533 DSGIAGDNIT
+2533 
-2543 NVKTPGFT
+2543 
-2551 LNNIDTD
+2551 
-2558 VSRVIV
+2558 
-2564 EVMHNGIKQEVPLVQ
+2564 
-2579 TGGQWRF
+2579 
-2586 APTSDWADG
+2586 
-2595 DYILTVKVEDRA
+2595 
-2607 GNVKQSAPLTVTV
+2607 
-2620 DTHIAI
+2620 
-2626 DRIELVND
+2626 
-2634 SGIPGDNLTN
+2634 
-2644 EARPHF
+2644 
-2650 QVTVPA
+2650 
-2656 DVNGVRLSI
+2656 
-2665 DGGKT
+2665 
-2670 WFDATQSATSGV
+2670 
-2682 WDYTWLTN
+2682 
-2690 VANGPHT
+2690 
-2697 LMVEASDKAGN
+2697 
-2708 KTTQKLDFTIDTIL
+2708 
-2722 SEPTITLD
+2722 
-2730 SADDSAAGDN
+2730 
-2740 ITNVKMPGFTLGNID
+2740 
-2755 ADVTKVVV
+2755 
-2763 TVAHDGKNQQIELIK
+2763 
-2778 NGGVWRFTPGAAWT
+2778 
-2792 DGDYTLTVKV
+2792 
-2802 EDKAGNT
+2802 
-2809 NYSAPLTVT
+2809 
-2818 IDTQTSIDRIEL
+2818 
-2830 LNDTGI
+2830 
-2836 VGDNLTNEARP
+2836 
-2847 QFHIT
+2847 
-2852 VPTDVNSVQLS
+2852 
-2863 LDGGINWVNATLT
+2863 
-2876 SDGVWEYIWPTDLVE
+2876 
-2891 NTYTLTVKATD
+2891 
-2902 VAGNTAT
+2902 
-2909 ETLNFIIDTTLS
+2909 
-2921 TPTIT
+2921 
-2926 LDSADDSGT
+2926 
-2935 ANDNKTNVKT
+2935 
-2945 PGFII
+2945 
-2950 GGIDSDVTQVV
+2950 
-2961 VQVMRDGHSE
+2961 
-2971 EVELTQ
+2971 
-2977 TNGQWRFVP
+2977 
-2986 GSAWTDG
+2986 
-2993 DYTLT
+2993 
-2998 VTVKD
+2998 
-3003 EAGNIRHSAPLTV
+3003 
-3016 TIDTQITIDHIELVN
+3016 
-3031 DSGIPDDNLTNN
+3031 
-3043 VRPHFQVTVPTD
+3043 
-3055 VNVVRLS
+3055 VRLS

-3101 DKAGNKTTQQL
+3101 DKAGNQTTQKL
-3112 DFIIDTLL
+3112 DFIIDTML
-3120 SEPTIVLDNTD
+3120 SEPTIVLDSTD

-3142 VNKPTFLLG
+3142 ANKPTFILG

-3163 VQHGGTKEVLTA
+3163 VQYGGTKEVLTA

-3318 RLSTPTIAMDSRD
+3318 RLSTPTITMDSRD

-3341 SVKRPGFTIGNIDA
+3341 SVKRPGFTIGNIDS
-3355 DAHSVILR
+3355 DAQSVILR

-3401 TDNAGNVRQSTPLVV
+3401 TDNAGNVRQSTPLIV

-3471 ATQGI
+3471 AAQGI

-3622 IDRIELVNDSGVPG
+3622 IDHIELVNDSGVPG

-3713 TIDITLLTPTI
+3713 TIDITLMTPTI

-3841 LTNHDRPVFDIHQ
+3841 LTNHDRPVFDIRQ

-4309 RIEIDT
+4309 KIEIDT

-4523 GESAVDNITSVTT
+4523 GESAVDNITSVTK

-4551 VIRINGVSYSVT
+4551 VIRINGVSYPVT

-4894 TAVDVTIDTEVAEL
+4894 TAVDLTIDTEVAEL

-5297 LDDLITNHNKPV
+5297 LDDLITSHNKPV

-5383 NPAMVAG
+5383 NPVMMAG

-5404 TRPTFSIFGEMNQSV
+5404 TRPAFSIYGEMNQSV

-5475 TFNTTPVA
+5475 TLNTTPVA

-5534 VWVNEKGHWQ
+5534 VWVNDKGHWQ

-5578 VDTHIKVFTSELDDN
+5578 VDTHIQVFTSELDDN
-5593 KSSSKTEWWSN
+5593 KSSSKTDWWSN
-5604 SDLIT
+5604 SSTIT
-5609 MRGTGEIGATVS
+5609 MRGMGEIGATVS

-5626 VTLATAVVAAT
+5626 VTLATAVVAAN
-5637 GRWELSTDKL
+5637 GQWELSTDQL
-5647 PEGTYDISL
+5647 PEGKYDITLS
-5656 VIEDSAGNRWEDV
+5656 IEDNAGNRKEEV
-5669 REIFIDR
+5669 HEIFIDR

-5706 IITDSEGNTYTL
+5706 IITDSNGNTYTL

-5811 KNADGVWFFTPGTP
+5811 KNADGVWFFTLGTP

-5924 PPAAWNDGNYTLSV
+5924 PPAAWNDGTYTLSV

-5963 TADSQHDDAS
+5963 TADSQHNDAS

-5997 RTEPSAAEESVVKV
+5997 RTVPSVAEESVVKE

-6035 SFEISVPENIVNVSI
+6035 SFEISVPENIVNVSV

-6087 KDNDFLIKEKTF
+6087 KDDDFLIKEKTF

-6105 ADIVNAMNVRGKT
+6105 ADIVNAMNARGKA

>member
-423 DSIITDTIAPEK
+423 DSIITDTIPPEK

-593 FTSDSVEGIN
+593 FTSDSVEGVN

-621 SYVIDTIAPVPP
+621 SYVIDTVAPVPP
-633 TVSLEDYVVLP
+633 TVSLEDFVVLP

-665 TILLMRDGKL
+665 IILLMRDGKL

-822 SFTPIPTVMLH
+822 RFTPIPTVMLH

-1036 ISDDNL
+1036 VSDDNL

-1055 DPDIISVQVWDAM
+1055 DPDIISVQVWDAA

-1113 AIFDFTID
+1113 AVFDFTID

-1377 ATKGTGGWTFTPPTS
+1377 ATKGTGGWSFTPTGA

-1435 SGIPDDNLTNNVR
+1435 SGIPNDNLTNNVR

-1478 ATPGVWDY
+1478 ATPGAWDY

-1505 EAGNKATQTLDFTI
+1505 KAGNKTTQELDFTI

-1694 GPHTLMVEASDK
+1694 GPHTLMVEATDK

-2023 TIDHIEL
+2023 
-2030 VNDSGIPD
+2030 
-2038 DNLTNNVRPHFQVTV
+2038 
-2053 PTDVN
+2053 
-2058 VVRLSIDGGKTW
+2058 
-2070 FNATQS
+2070 A
-2076 ATPGVWDYTWLADV
+2076 
-2090 GEGKHT
+2090 
-2096 LTVEATDKAGNKTTQ
+2096 
-2111 QLDFIIDTLLSEPT
+2111 
-2125 IVLDNTDDSGTK
+2125 
-2137 GDHLTNV
+2137 
-2144 NKPTF
+2144 
-2149 LLGNIDADARY
+2149 
-2160 VTVEVQHGGT
+2160 
-2170 KEVLTATKDAT
+2170 
-2181 GNWSVTPTGTWADGD
+2181 
-2196 YTLTVRVE
+2196 
-2204 DEAGNEKH
+2204 
-2212 SASLTVTVDTQITI
+2212 
-2226 DVIELVNDNGIPGDN
+2226 
-2241 MTNDAHPQF
+2241 
-2250 RVTVPGD
+2250 
-2257 VNEVSLSID
+2257 
-2266 GGVTWVKATQSATP
+2266 
-2280 GVWNYTWPG
+2280 
-2289 TVPDGD
+2289 
-2295 YTLNVKATDNAGNT
+2295 
-2309 VTETLHF
+2309 
-2316 TIDTTLSTPVIVLDS
+2316 
-2331 ADDSGVHGDNMTNHT
+2331 
-2346 QPTFALQHIDDDA
+2346 
-2359 VRVTVSVEHGGVT
+2359 
-2372 TTFDATKD
+2372 
-2380 AGGWT
+2380 
-2385 FTPTGAW
+2385 
-2392 ADGDYTLSVSVEDK
+2392 
-2406 AGNTSHSASL
+2406 
-2416 TVTVDTQIAIN
+2416 
-2427 NIELVNDSGIPD
+2427 
-2439 DNLTNNVRPH
+2439 
-2449 FQVTVPTDVNVVR
+2449 
-2462 LSIDGGKTWFNA
+2462 
-2474 TQSATPGV
+2474 
-2482 WDYIWPDDVA
+2482 
-2492 DGGYT
+2492 
-2497 LTVEATDEAGNKATQ
+2497 
-2512 TLDFTID
+2512 
-2519 TTLSVPTLS
+2519 
-2528 LDSAD
+2528 
-2533 DSGIAGDNIT
+2533 
-2543 NVKTPGFT
+2543 
-2551 LNNIDTD
+2551 
-2558 VSRVIV
+2558 
-2564 EVMHNGIKQEVPLVQ
+2564 
-2579 TGGQWRF
+2579 
-2586 APTSDWADG
+2586 
-2595 DYILTVKVEDRA
+2595 
-2607 GNVKQSAPLTVTV
+2607 
-2620 DTHIAI
+2620 
-2626 DRIELVND
+2626 
-2634 SGIPGDNLTN
+2634 
-2644 EARPHF
+2644 
-2650 QVTVPA
+2650 
-2656 DVNGVRLSI
+2656 
-2665 DGGKT
+2665 
-2670 WFDATQSATSGV
+2670 
-2682 WDYTWLTN
+2682 
-2690 VANGPHT
+2690 
-2697 LMVEASDKAGN
+2697 
-2708 KTTQKLDFTIDTIL
+2708 
-2722 SEPTITLD
+2722 
-2730 SADDSAAGDN
+2730 
-2740 ITNVKMPGFTLGNID
+2740 
-2755 ADVTKVVV
+2755 
-2763 TVAHDGKNQQIELIK
+2763 
-2778 NGGVWRFTPGAAWT
+2778 
-2792 DGDYTLTVKV
+2792 
-2802 EDKAGNT
+2802 
-2809 NYSAPLTVT
+2809 
-2818 IDTQTSIDRIEL
+2818 
-2830 LNDTGI
+2830 
-2836 VGDNLTNEARP
+2836 
-2847 QFHIT
+2847 
-2852 VPTDVNSVQLS
+2852 
-2863 LDGGINWVNATLT
+2863 
-2876 SDGVWEYIWPTDLVE
+2876 
-2891 NTYTLTVKATD
+2891 
-2902 VAGNTAT
+2902 
-2909 ETLNFIIDTTLS
+2909 
-2921 TPTIT
+2921 
-2926 LDSADDSGT
+2926 
-2935 ANDNKTNVKT
+2935 
-2945 PGFII
+2945 
-2950 GGIDSDVTQVV
+2950 
-2961 VQVMRDGHSE
+2961 
-2971 EVELTQ
+2971 
-2977 TNGQWRFVP
+2977 
-2986 GSAWTDG
+2986 
-2993 DYTLT
+2993 
-2998 VTVKD
+2998 
-3003 EAGNIRHSAPLTV
+3003 
-3016 TIDTQITIDHIELVN
+3016 IDHIELVN

-3175 TKGAT
+3175 TKDATGNWSVTPTGTWADGDYTLTVRVEDEAGNEKHSASLTVTVDTQITIDAIELVNDNGIPGDNMTNDAHPQFRVTVPGDVNEVSLSIDGGVTWVKATQSATPGVWNYTWPGTVPDGDYTLNVKATDNAGNTVTETLHFTIDTTLSVPVIVLNSADDTGVQGDNMTNRTQPTFALQHIDDDAVRVTVSVEHGGVTTTFDATKGTGGWSFTPTGAWADGDYTLSVSVEDKAGNTSHSASLTVTVDTQIAINNIELVNDSGIPDDNLTNNVRPHFQVTVPTDVNVVRLSIDGGKTWFNATQSATPGVWDYTWLADVGEGKHTLTVEATDKAGNQTTQKLDFIIDTMLSEPTIVLDSTDDSGTKGDNLTNANKPTFILGNIDADARYVTVEVQYGGTKEVLTATKGAT

-3187 TGTWADGDYTLTVRV
+3187 TGTWADGDYMLTVRV

-3318 RLSTPTIAMDSRD
+3318 RLSTPTITMDSRD

-3341 SVKRPGFTIGNIDA
+3341 SVKRPGFTIGNIDS
-3355 DAHSVILR
+3355 DAQSVILR

-3401 TDNAGNVRQSTPLVV
+3401 TDNAGNVRQSTPLIV

-3471 ATQGI
+3471 AAQGI

-3622 IDRIELVNDSGVPG
+3622 IDHIELVNDSGVPG

-3713 TIDITLLTPTI
+3713 TIDITLMTPTI

-3841 LTNHDRPVFDIHQ
+3841 LTNHDRPVFDIRQ

-4309 RIEIDT
+4309 KIEIDT

-4523 GESAVDNITSVTT
+4523 GESAVDNITSVTK

-4551 VIRINGVSYSVT
+4551 VIRINGVSYPVT

-4619 DTGNSNSDNLTNK
+4619 DTGSSNSDNLTNK

-4717 LSDPSIDDQHEATS
+4717 LSDPSIDDQYEATS

-4736 KGFAE
+4736 KGLAE

-4831 TPTLIGSTLPNTI
+4831 TPTLIGNTLPNAI

-5034 TLTIRNPQGVV
+5034 TLTIRNPQGGV

-5242 WRAPILLQDDGTFN
+5242 WRAPILLQDDGKFN

-5297 LDDLITNHNKPV
+5297 LDDLITSHNKPV

-5383 NPAMVAG
+5383 NPVMIAG

-5404 TRPTFSIFGEMNQSV
+5404 TRPAFSIFGEMNQSV

-5475 TFNTTPVA
+5475 TLNTTPVA

-5534 VWVNEKGHWQ
+5534 VWVNDKGHWQ

-5578 VDTHIKVFTSELDDN
+5578 VDTHIQVFTSELDDN
-5593 KSSSKTEWWSN
+5593 KSSSKTDWWSN
-5604 SDLIT
+5604 SSTIT
-5609 MRGTGEIGATVS
+5609 MRGMGEIGATVS

-5626 VTLATAVVAAT
+5626 VTLATAVVAAN
-5637 GRWELSTDKL
+5637 GQWELSTDQL
-5647 PEGTYDISL
+5647 PEGKYDITLS
-5656 VIEDSAGNRWEDV
+5656 IEDNAGNRKEEV
-5669 REIFIDR
+5669 HEIFIDR

-5706 IITDSEGNTYTL
+5706 IITDSNGNTYTL

-5759 EVPVISLSPDSDS
+5759 ETPVISLSPDSDS
-5772 GTVGDNI
+5772 GTAGDNI
-5779 TRDKQPTFII
+5779 TRDNQPTFII

-5873 SDSDNVTNHT
+5873 SDSDNVTNHNHT

-5902 VTHNGVTDIYQAT
+5902 VTHNGVTDTYQAT

-5963 TADSQHDDAS
+5963 TADSQHNDAS
-5973 DDATATA
+5973 DDATAIA

-5997 RTEPSAAEESVVKV
+5997 RTVPSVAEESVVKE

-6035 SFEISVPENIVNVSI
+6035 SFEISVPENIVNVSV
-6050 MFEGEEFTLPITNQ
+6050 MFEGEEFTLPIINQ

-6078 YTMDVKFID
+6078 YTMDVKYLD
-6087 KDNDFLIKEKTF
+6087 KDDDFLIKEKTF

-6105 ADIVNAMNVRGKT
+6105 ADIVNAMNARGKT

>member
-423 DSIITDTIAPEK
+423 DSIITDTIPPEK

-633 TVSLEDYVVLP
+633 TVSLEDFVVLP

-1036 ISDDNL
+1036 IADDNL

-1113 AIFDFTID
+1113 AVFDFTID

-1184 SWLFI
+1184 SWLFT

-1211 TNYSAPLTVVIDT
+1211 TSYSAPLTVVIDT

-1328 VLDSADDTGIQG
+1328 VLNSADDTGVQG
-1340 DNMTNSTQ
+1340 DNMTNRTQ

-1478 ATPGVWDY
+1478 ATPGAWDY

-1505 EAGNKATQTLDFTI
+1505 KAGNKTTQELDFTI

-1706 AGNKTTQKLDFTI
+1706 AGNKTTQKLDFII
-1719 DTILSEPT
+1719 DTLLSEPT

-2023 TIDHIEL
+2023 
-2030 VNDSGIPD
+2030 
-2038 DNLTNNVRPHFQVTV
+2038 
-2053 PTDVN
+2053 
-2058 VVRLSIDGGKTW
+2058 
-2070 FNATQS
+2070 A
-2076 ATPGVWDYTWLADV
+2076 
-2090 GEGKHT
+2090 
-2096 LTVEATDKAGNKTTQ
+2096 
-2111 QLDFIIDTLLSEPT
+2111 
-2125 IVLDNTDDSGTK
+2125 
-2137 GDHLTNV
+2137 
-2144 NKPTF
+2144 
-2149 LLGNIDADARY
+2149 
-2160 VTVEVQHGGT
+2160 
-2170 KEVLTATKDAT
+2170 
-2181 GNWSVTPTGTWADGD
+2181 
-2196 YTLTVRVE
+2196 
-2204 DEAGNEKH
+2204 
-2212 SASLTVTVDTQITI
+2212 
-2226 DVIELVNDNGIPGDN
+2226 
-2241 MTNDAHPQF
+2241 
-2250 RVTVPGD
+2250 
-2257 VNEVSLSID
+2257 
-2266 GGVTWVKATQSATP
+2266 
-2280 GVWNYTWPG
+2280 
-2289 TVPDGD
+2289 
-2295 YTLNVKATDNAGNT
+2295 
-2309 VTETLHF
+2309 
-2316 TIDTTLSTPVIVLDS
+2316 
-2331 ADDSGVHGDNMTNHT
+2331 
-2346 QPTFALQHIDDDA
+2346 
-2359 VRVTVSVEHGGVT
+2359 
-2372 TTFDATKD
+2372 
-2380 AGGWT
+2380 
-2385 FTPTGAW
+2385 
-2392 ADGDYTLSVSVEDK
+2392 
-2406 AGNTSHSASL
+2406 
-2416 TVTVDTQIAIN
+2416 
-2427 NIELVNDSGIPD
+2427 
-2439 DNLTNNVRPH
+2439 
-2449 FQVTVPTDVNVVR
+2449 
-2462 LSIDGGKTWFNA
+2462 
-2474 TQSATPGV
+2474 
-2482 WDYIWPDDVA
+2482 
-2492 DGGYT
+2492 
-2497 LTVEATDEAGNKATQ
+2497 
-2512 TLDFTID
+2512 
-2519 TTLSVPTLS
+2519 
-2528 LDSAD
+2528 
-2533 DSGIAGDNIT
+2533 
-2543 NVKTPGFT
+2543 
-2551 LNNIDTD
+2551 
-2558 VSRVIV
+2558 
-2564 EVMHNGIKQEVPLVQ
+2564 
-2579 TGGQWRF
+2579 
-2586 APTSDWADG
+2586 
-2595 DYILTVKVEDRA
+2595 
-2607 GNVKQSAPLTVTV
+2607 
-2620 DTHIAI
+2620 
-2626 DRIELVND
+2626 
-2634 SGIPGDNLTN
+2634 
-2644 EARPHF
+2644 
-2650 QVTVPA
+2650 
-2656 DVNGVRLSI
+2656 
-2665 DGGKT
+2665 
-2670 WFDATQSATSGV
+2670 
-2682 WDYTWLTN
+2682 
-2690 VANGPHT
+2690 
-2697 LMVEASDKAGN
+2697 
-2708 KTTQKLDFTIDTIL
+2708 
-2722 SEPTITLD
+2722 
-2730 SADDSAAGDN
+2730 
-2740 ITNVKMPGFTLGNID
+2740 
-2755 ADVTKVVV
+2755 
-2763 TVAHDGKNQQIELIK
+2763 
-2778 NGGVWRFTPGAAWT
+2778 
-2792 DGDYTLTVKV
+2792 
-2802 EDKAGNT
+2802 
-2809 NYSAPLTVT
+2809 
-2818 IDTQTSIDRIEL
+2818 
-2830 LNDTGI
+2830 
-2836 VGDNLTNEARP
+2836 
-2847 QFHIT
+2847 
-2852 VPTDVNSVQLS
+2852 
-2863 LDGGINWVNATLT
+2863 
-2876 SDGVWEYIWPTDLVE
+2876 
-2891 NTYTLTVKATD
+2891 
-2902 VAGNTAT
+2902 
-2909 ETLNFIIDTTLS
+2909 
-2921 TPTIT
+2921 
-2926 LDSADDSGT
+2926 
-2935 ANDNKTNVKT
+2935 
-2945 PGFII
+2945 
-2950 GGIDSDVTQVV
+2950 
-2961 VQVMRDGHSE
+2961 
-2971 EVELTQ
+2971 
-2977 TNGQWRFVP
+2977 
-2986 GSAWTDG
+2986 
-2993 DYTLT
+2993 
-2998 VTVKD
+2998 
-3003 EAGNIRHSAPLTV
+3003 
-3016 TIDTQITIDHIELVN
+3016 IDHIELVN

-3163 VQHGGTKEVLTA
+3163 GQHGGTKEVLTATKDATGNWSVTPTGTWADGDYTLTVRVEDEAGNEKHSASLTVTVDTQITIDAIELVNDNGIPGDNMTNDAHPQFRVTVPGDVNEVSLSIDGGVTWVKATQSATPGVWNYTWPGTVPDGDYTLNVKATDNAGNTVTETLHFTIDTTLSVPVIVLNSADDTGVQGDNMTNSTQPTFALQHIDDDAVRVTVSVEHGGVTTTFDATKGTGGWSFTPTGAWADGDYTLSVSVEDKAGNTSHSASLTVTVDTQIAINNIELVNDSGIPDDNLTNNVRPHFQVKVPTDVNEVRLSIDGGKTWFNATQSATPGVWDYTWLADVGEGKHTLTVEATDKAGNQTTQKLDFIIDTMLSEPTIVLDSTDDSGTKGDNLTNANKPTFILGNIDADARYVTVEVQYGGTKEVLTA

-3187 TGTWADGDYTLTVRV
+3187 TGTWADGDYMLTVRV

-3318 RLSTPTIAMDSRD
+3318 RLSTPTITMDSRD

-3341 SVKRPGFTIGNIDA
+3341 SVKRPGFTIGNIDS
-3355 DAHSVILR
+3355 DAQSVILR

-3401 TDNAGNVRQSTPLVV
+3401 TDNAGNVRQSTPLIV

-3471 ATQGI
+3471 AAQGI

-3521 PTIALD
+3521 PTIELD

-3713 TIDITLLTPTI
+3713 TIDITLMTPTI

-3841 LTNHDRPVFDIHQ
+3841 LTNHDRPVFDIRQ

-4309 RIEIDT
+4309 KIEIDT

-4523 GESAVDNITSVTT
+4523 GESAVDNITSVTK

-4551 VIRINGVSYSVT
+4551 VIRINGVSYPVT

-4831 TPTLIGSTLPNTI
+4831 TPTLVGNTLPNAI

-4961 LPALGNDGNYELT
+4961 LPALGNDGNYVLT

-5034 TLTIRNPQGVV
+5034 TLTIRSPQGVV

-5082 QKEILIEHDTQIE
+5082 QKDILIEHDTQIE

-5404 TRPTFSIFGEMNQSV
+5404 TRPTFSISGEMNQSV

-5578 VDTHIKVFTSELDDN
+5578 VDTHIQVFTSELDDN
-5593 KSSSKTEWWSN
+5593 KSSSKTDWWSN
-5604 SDLIT
+5604 SSTIT
-5609 MRGTGEIGATVS
+5609 MRGMGEIGATVS

-5626 VTLATAVVAAT
+5626 VTLATAVVAAN
-5637 GRWELSTDKL
+5637 GQWELSTDQL
-5647 PEGTYDISL
+5647 PEGKYDITLS
-5656 VIEDSAGNRWEDV
+5656 IEDNAGNRKEEV
-5669 REIFIDR
+5669 HEIFIDR

-5706 IITDSEGNTYTL
+5706 IITDSNGNTYTL

-5753 PLDIMK
+5753 SLDIMK

-5860 PEIALAAGEDNGA
+5860 PEIALAAGEDNGV

-5902 VTHNGVTDIYQAT
+5902 VTHNGVTDTYQAT

-5924 PPAAWNDGNYTLSV
+5924 PPAAWNDGTYTLSV

-5997 RTEPSAAEESVVKV
+5997 RTVPSAAEESVVKE

-6035 SFEISVPENIVNVSI
+6035 SFEISVPENIVNVSV

-6087 KDNDFLIKEKTF
+6087 KDDDFLIKEKTF

-6105 ADIVNAMNVRGKT
+6105 ADIVNAMNARGKT

>member
-71 ITGAKI
+71 ITGAKF

-307 GTYNL
+307 GAYNL

-423 DSIITDTIAPEK
+423 DSIITDTIPPEK

-633 TVSLEDYVVLP
+633 TVSLEDFVVLP

-1036 ISDDNL
+1036 IADDNL

-1113 AIFDFTID
+1113 AVFDFTID

-1184 SWLFI
+1184 SWLFT

-1211 TNYSAPLTVVIDT
+1211 TSYSAPLTVVIDT

-1328 VLDSADDTGIQG
+1328 VLNSADDTGVQG
-1340 DNMTNSTQ
+1340 DNMTNRTQ

-1478 ATPGVWDY
+1478 ATPGAWDY

-1505 EAGNKATQTLDFTI
+1505 KAGNKTTQELDFTI

-1706 AGNKTTQKLDFTI
+1706 AGNKTTQKLDFII
-1719 DTILSEPT
+1719 DTLLSEPT

-2125 IVLDNTDDSGTK
+2125 IVLDSTDDSGTK
-2137 GDHLTNV
+2137 GDNLTNV

-2316 TIDTTLSTPVIVLDS
+2316 TIDTTLSVPVIVLNS
-2331 ADDSGVHGDNMTNHT
+2331 ADDTGVQGDNMTNST

-2372 TTFDATKD
+2372 TTFDATKGV
-2380 AGGWT
+2380 GGWS

-2449 FQVTVPTDVNVVR
+2449 FQVKVPTDVN
-2462 LSIDGGKTWFNA
+2462 
-2474 TQSATPGV
+2474 
-2482 WDYIWPDDVA
+2482 
-2492 DGGYT
+2492 
-2497 LTVEATDEAGNKATQ
+2497 E
-2512 TLDFTID
+2512 
-2519 TTLSVPTLS
+2519 
-2528 LDSAD
+2528 
-2533 DSGIAGDNIT
+2533 
-2543 NVKTPGFT
+2543 
-2551 LNNIDTD
+2551 
-2558 VSRVIV
+2558 
-2564 EVMHNGIKQEVPLVQ
+2564 
-2579 TGGQWRF
+2579 
-2586 APTSDWADG
+2586 
-2595 DYILTVKVEDRA
+2595 
-2607 GNVKQSAPLTVTV
+2607 
-2620 DTHIAI
+2620 
-2626 DRIELVND
+2626 
-2634 SGIPGDNLTN
+2634 
-2644 EARPHF
+2644 
-2650 QVTVPA
+2650 
-2656 DVNGVRLSI
+2656 
-2665 DGGKT
+2665 
-2670 WFDATQSATSGV
+2670 
-2682 WDYTWLTN
+2682 
-2690 VANGPHT
+2690 
-2697 LMVEASDKAGN
+2697 
-2708 KTTQKLDFTIDTIL
+2708 
-2722 SEPTITLD
+2722 
-2730 SADDSAAGDN
+2730 
-2740 ITNVKMPGFTLGNID
+2740 
-2755 ADVTKVVV
+2755 
-2763 TVAHDGKNQQIELIK
+2763 
-2778 NGGVWRFTPGAAWT
+2778 
-2792 DGDYTLTVKV
+2792 
-2802 EDKAGNT
+2802 
-2809 NYSAPLTVT
+2809 
-2818 IDTQTSIDRIEL
+2818 
-2830 LNDTGI
+2830 
-2836 VGDNLTNEARP
+2836 
-2847 QFHIT
+2847 
-2852 VPTDVNSVQLS
+2852 
-2863 LDGGINWVNATLT
+2863 
-2876 SDGVWEYIWPTDLVE
+2876 
-2891 NTYTLTVKATD
+2891 
-2902 VAGNTAT
+2902 
-2909 ETLNFIIDTTLS
+2909 
-2921 TPTIT
+2921 
-2926 LDSADDSGT
+2926 
-2935 ANDNKTNVKT
+2935 
-2945 PGFII
+2945 
-2950 GGIDSDVTQVV
+2950 
-2961 VQVMRDGHSE
+2961 
-2971 EVELTQ
+2971 
-2977 TNGQWRFVP
+2977 
-2986 GSAWTDG
+2986 
-2993 DYTLT
+2993 
-2998 VTVKD
+2998 
-3003 EAGNIRHSAPLTV
+3003 
-3016 TIDTQITIDHIELVN
+3016 
-3031 DSGIPDDNLTNN
+3031 
-3043 VRPHFQVTVPTD
+3043 
-3055 VNVVRLS
+3055 VRLS

-3101 DKAGNKTTQQL
+3101 DKAGNQTTQKL
-3112 DFIIDTLL
+3112 DFIIDTML
-3120 SEPTIVLDNTD
+3120 SEPTIVLDSTD

-3142 VNKPTFLLG
+3142 ANKPTFILG

-3163 VQHGGTKEVLTA
+3163 VQYGGTKEVLTA

-3318 RLSTPTIAMDSRD
+3318 RLSTPTITMDSRD

-3341 SVKRPGFTIGNIDA
+3341 SVKRPGFTIGNIDS
-3355 DAHSVILR
+3355 DAQSVILR

-3401 TDNAGNVRQSTPLVV
+3401 TDNAGNVRQSTPLIV

-3471 ATQGI
+3471 AAQGI

-3622 IDRIELVNDSGVPG
+3622 IDHIELVNDSGVPG

-3713 TIDITLLTPTI
+3713 TIDITLMTPTI

-3841 LTNHDRPVFDIHQ
+3841 LTNHDRPVFDIRQ

-4309 RIEIDT
+4309 KIEIDT

-4523 GESAVDNITSVTT
+4523 GESAVDNITSVTK

-4551 VIRINGVSYSVT
+4551 VIRINGVSYPVT

-4831 TPTLIGSTLPNTI
+4831 TPTLVGNTLPNAI

-4961 LPALGNDGNYELT
+4961 LPALGNDGNYVLT

-5034 TLTIRNPQGVV
+5034 TLTIRSPQGVV

-5082 QKEILIEHDTQIE
+5082 QKDILIEHDTQIE

-5344 DNALKDGEYSIRV
+5344 DNVLKDGEYSIRV

-5404 TRPTFSIFGEMNQSV
+5404 TRPTFSISGEMNQSV

-5578 VDTHIKVFTSELDDN
+5578 VDTHIQVFTSELDDN
-5593 KSSSKTEWWSN
+5593 KSSSKTDWWSN
-5604 SDLIT
+5604 SSTIT
-5609 MRGTGEIGATVS
+5609 MRGMGEIGATVS

-5626 VTLATAVVAAT
+5626 VTLATAVVAAN
-5637 GRWELSTDKL
+5637 GQWELSTDQL
-5647 PEGTYDISL
+5647 PEGKYDITLS
-5656 VIEDSAGNRWEDV
+5656 IEDNAGNRKEEV
-5669 REIFIDR
+5669 HEIFIDR

-5706 IITDSEGNTYTL
+5706 IITDSNGNTYTL

-5753 PLDIMK
+5753 SLDIMK

-5860 PEIALAAGEDNGA
+5860 PEIALAAGEDNGV

-5902 VTHNGVTDIYQAT
+5902 VTHNGVTDTYQAT

-5924 PPAAWNDGNYTLSV
+5924 PPAAWNDGTYTLSV

-5997 RTEPSAAEESVVKV
+5997 RTVPSAAEESVVKE

-6105 ADIVNAMNVRGKT
+6105 ADIVNAMNARGKT

>member
-2125 IVLDNTDDSGTK
+2125 IVLDSTDDSGTK

-2160 VTVEVQHGGT
+2160 VTVEVQHDGT

-2482 WDYIWPDDVA
+2482 WDY
-2492 DGGYT
+2492 
-2497 LTVEATDEAGNKATQ
+2497 
-2512 TLDFTID
+2512 
-2519 TTLSVPTLS
+2519 
-2528 LDSAD
+2528 
-2533 DSGIAGDNIT
+2533 
-2543 NVKTPGFT
+2543 
-2551 LNNIDTD
+2551 
-2558 VSRVIV
+2558 
-2564 EVMHNGIKQEVPLVQ
+2564 
-2579 TGGQWRF
+2579 
-2586 APTSDWADG
+2586 
-2595 DYILTVKVEDRA
+2595 
-2607 GNVKQSAPLTVTV
+2607 
-2620 DTHIAI
+2620 
-2626 DRIELVND
+2626 
-2634 SGIPGDNLTN
+2634 
-2644 EARPHF
+2644 
-2650 QVTVPA
+2650 
-2656 DVNGVRLSI
+2656 
-2665 DGGKT
+2665 
-2670 WFDATQSATSGV
+2670 
-2682 WDYTWLTN
+2682 
-2690 VANGPHT
+2690 
-2697 LMVEASDKAGN
+2697 
-2708 KTTQKLDFTIDTIL
+2708 
-2722 SEPTITLD
+2722 
-2730 SADDSAAGDN
+2730 
-2740 ITNVKMPGFTLGNID
+2740 
-2755 ADVTKVVV
+2755 
-2763 TVAHDGKNQQIELIK
+2763 
-2778 NGGVWRFTPGAAWT
+2778 
-2792 DGDYTLTVKV
+2792 
-2802 EDKAGNT
+2802 
-2809 NYSAPLTVT
+2809 
-2818 IDTQTSIDRIEL
+2818 
-2830 LNDTGI
+2830 
-2836 VGDNLTNEARP
+2836 
-2847 QFHIT
+2847 
-2852 VPTDVNSVQLS
+2852 
-2863 LDGGINWVNATLT
+2863 
-2876 SDGVWEYIWPTDLVE
+2876 
-2891 NTYTLTVKATD
+2891 
-2902 VAGNTAT
+2902 
-2909 ETLNFIIDTTLS
+2909 
-2921 TPTIT
+2921 
-2926 LDSADDSGT
+2926 
-2935 ANDNKTNVKT
+2935 
-2945 PGFII
+2945 
-2950 GGIDSDVTQVV
+2950 
-2961 VQVMRDGHSE
+2961 
-2971 EVELTQ
+2971 
-2977 TNGQWRFVP
+2977 
-2986 GSAWTDG
+2986 
-2993 DYTLT
+2993 
-2998 VTVKD
+2998 
-3003 EAGNIRHSAPLTV
+3003 
-3016 TIDTQITIDHIELVN
+3016 
-3031 DSGIPDDNLTNN
+3031 
-3043 VRPHFQVTVPTD
+3043 
-3055 VNVVRLS
+3055 
-3062 IDGGKTWFNAT
+3062 
-3073 QSATPGV
+3073 
-3080 WDYTWLADVGEG
+3080 TWLADVGEG

-3142 VNKPTFLLG
+3142 VDKPTFLLG

-3175 TKGAT
+3175 TKGVT

-4551 VIRINGVSYSVT
+4551 VIRINGVSYPVT

>member
-162 IEEMLQNFLADNVAK
+162 IEEMLQNFLSDNVAK

-423 DSIITDTIAPEK
+423 DSIITDTIPPEK

-1055 DPDIISVQVWDAM
+1055 DPDIISVQVWDAA

-1113 AIFDFTID
+1113 AVFDFTID

-1377 ATKGTGGWTFTPPTS
+1377 ATKGTGGWSFTPTGA

-1435 SGIPDDNLTNNVR
+1435 SGIPNDNLTNNVR

-1478 ATPGVWDY
+1478 ATPGAWDY

-1505 EAGNKATQTLDFTI
+1505 KAGNKTTQELDFTI

-2023 TIDHIEL
+2023 AIDHIEL

-2038 DNLTNNVRPHFQVTV
+2038 DNLTNEARPHFQVTV

-2111 QLDFIIDTLLSEPT
+2111 QLDFIIDTMLSEPT

-2137 GDHLTNV
+2137 GDNLTNV

-2226 DVIELVNDNGIPGDN
+2226 DAIELVNDNGIPGDN

-2316 TIDTTLSTPVIVLDS
+2316 TIDTTLSVPVIVLNS
-2331 ADDSGVHGDNMTNHT
+2331 ADDTGVQGDNMTNSS

-2372 TTFDATKD
+2372 TTFDATKGV
-2380 AGGWT
+2380 GGWS

-2449 FQVTVPTDVNVVR
+2449 FQVKVPTDVN
-2462 LSIDGGKTWFNA
+2462 
-2474 TQSATPGV
+2474 
-2482 WDYIWPDDVA
+2482 
-2492 DGGYT
+2492 
-2497 LTVEATDEAGNKATQ
+2497 E
-2512 TLDFTID
+2512 
-2519 TTLSVPTLS
+2519 
-2528 LDSAD
+2528 
-2533 DSGIAGDNIT
+2533 
-2543 NVKTPGFT
+2543 
-2551 LNNIDTD
+2551 
-2558 VSRVIV
+2558 
-2564 EVMHNGIKQEVPLVQ
+2564 
-2579 TGGQWRF
+2579 
-2586 APTSDWADG
+2586 
-2595 DYILTVKVEDRA
+2595 
-2607 GNVKQSAPLTVTV
+2607 
-2620 DTHIAI
+2620 
-2626 DRIELVND
+2626 
-2634 SGIPGDNLTN
+2634 
-2644 EARPHF
+2644 
-2650 QVTVPA
+2650 
-2656 DVNGVRLSI
+2656 
-2665 DGGKT
+2665 
-2670 WFDATQSATSGV
+2670 
-2682 WDYTWLTN
+2682 
-2690 VANGPHT
+2690 
-2697 LMVEASDKAGN
+2697 
-2708 KTTQKLDFTIDTIL
+2708 
-2722 SEPTITLD
+2722 
-2730 SADDSAAGDN
+2730 
-2740 ITNVKMPGFTLGNID
+2740 
-2755 ADVTKVVV
+2755 
-2763 TVAHDGKNQQIELIK
+2763 
-2778 NGGVWRFTPGAAWT
+2778 
-2792 DGDYTLTVKV
+2792 
-2802 EDKAGNT
+2802 
-2809 NYSAPLTVT
+2809 
-2818 IDTQTSIDRIEL
+2818 
-2830 LNDTGI
+2830 
-2836 VGDNLTNEARP
+2836 
-2847 QFHIT
+2847 
-2852 VPTDVNSVQLS
+2852 
-2863 LDGGINWVNATLT
+2863 
-2876 SDGVWEYIWPTDLVE
+2876 
-2891 NTYTLTVKATD
+2891 
-2902 VAGNTAT
+2902 
-2909 ETLNFIIDTTLS
+2909 
-2921 TPTIT
+2921 
-2926 LDSADDSGT
+2926 
-2935 ANDNKTNVKT
+2935 
-2945 PGFII
+2945 
-2950 GGIDSDVTQVV
+2950 
-2961 VQVMRDGHSE
+2961 
-2971 EVELTQ
+2971 
-2977 TNGQWRFVP
+2977 
-2986 GSAWTDG
+2986 
-2993 DYTLT
+2993 
-2998 VTVKD
+2998 
-3003 EAGNIRHSAPLTV
+3003 
-3016 TIDTQITIDHIELVN
+3016 
-3031 DSGIPDDNLTNN
+3031 
-3043 VRPHFQVTVPTD
+3043 
-3055 VNVVRLS
+3055 VRLS

-3101 DKAGNKTTQQL
+3101 DKAGNQTTQKL
-3112 DFIIDTLL
+3112 DFIIDTML
-3120 SEPTIVLDNTD
+3120 SEPTIVLDSTD

-3142 VNKPTFLLG
+3142 ANKPTFILG

-3163 VQHGGTKEVLTA
+3163 VQYGGTKEVLTA

-3187 TGTWADGDYTLTVRV
+3187 TGTWADGDYMLTVRV

-3318 RLSTPTIAMDSRD
+3318 RLSTPTITMDSRD

-3341 SVKRPGFTIGNIDA
+3341 SVKRPGFTIGNIDS
-3355 DAHSVILR
+3355 DAQSVILR

-3401 TDNAGNVRQSTPLVV
+3401 TDNAGNVRQSTPLIV

-3471 ATQGI
+3471 AAQGI

-3622 IDRIELVNDSGVPG
+3622 IDHIELVNDSGVPG

-3713 TIDITLLTPTI
+3713 TIDITLMTPTI

-4309 RIEIDT
+4309 KIEIDT

-4460 STLTQGAGNKWLF
+4460 STLTQGADNKWLF

-4523 GESAVDNITSVTT
+4523 GESAVDNITSVTK

-4551 VIRINGVSYSVT
+4551 VIRINGVSYPVT

-4894 TAVDVTIDTEVAEL
+4894 TAVDLTIDTEVAEL

-5297 LDDLITNHNKPV
+5297 LDDLITSHNKPV

-5383 NPAMVAG
+5383 NPVMMAG

-5404 TRPTFSIFGEMNQSV
+5404 TRPAFSIYGEMNQSV

-5475 TFNTTPVA
+5475 TLNTTPVA

-5578 VDTHIKVFTSELDDN
+5578 VDTHIQVFTSELDDN
-5593 KSSSKTEWWSN
+5593 KSSSKTDWWSN
-5604 SDLIT
+5604 SSTIT
-5609 MRGTGEIGATVS
+5609 MRGMGEIGATVS

-5626 VTLATAVVAAT
+5626 VTLATAVVAAN
-5637 GRWELSTDKL
+5637 GQWELSTDQL
-5647 PEGTYDISL
+5647 PEGKYDITLS
-5656 VIEDSAGNRWEDV
+5656 IEDNAGNRKEEV
-5669 REIFIDR
+5669 HEIFIDR

-5706 IITDSEGNTYTL
+5706 IITDSNGNTYTL

-5753 PLDIMK
+5753 SLDIMK

-5860 PEIALAAGEDNGA
+5860 PEIALAAGEDNGV

-5902 VTHNGVTDIYQAT
+5902 VTHNGVTDTYQAT

-5924 PPAAWNDGNYTLSV
+5924 PPAAWNDGTYTLSV

-5973 DDATATA
+5973 DDATPTA
-5980 VTPPESE
+5980 VTPLESE
-5987 TVNAESATHL
+5987 TVNAESDTHL
-5997 RTEPSAAEESVVKV
+5997 RTVPSAAEESVVKE

-6035 SFEISVPENIVNVSI
+6035 SFEISVPENIVNVSV

-6105 ADIVNAMNVRGKT
+6105 ADIVNAMNARGKA